1 MAFKKAGLIS
11 KFISKGSFKL
21 NKISKKI
28 FKLNPI
34 LKREKPLKRHKKTK
48 SIKKPF
54 NKNKSFLKASVLLI
68 GALGGLPH
76 LRASECRYW
85 SWWSGYHDKIES
97 GSNSPT
103 HNSYCLFSSTQG
115 SGTYYLNTLTTY
127 SAGGASFT
135 QKFNNGTL
143 NVGGNI
149 RFGGTGV
156 NGVNVGYITGTYDA
170 QTINFNSSR
179 ITTGNSLSDGGGAT
193 LNFNATNRITI
204 NQASFDN
211 SDAGAQHS
219 YMNFKGSNINVSGSS
234 FTDDTN
240 GGFSFSGN
248 NNNSAISFNK
258 TKFNQGTYNFT
269 NSANLSFNN
278 SNFNQSTYNFN
289 SLQSTFNN
297 STFNQGT
304 YNFTDNTSFNNDTFN
319 QGTYNFNTSKVSF
332 SGANTLNSSSP
343 FASLKGSVSF
353 GSGAVFNLNQTL
365 NANQT
370 YDILTTNG
378 TIQYGVYQSYLW
390 DLINYKG
397 DKAISHVEVGNNTYD
412 VTFDINGQDETLQ
425 ETFSNKSITTQFLG
439 DDLQAKAKATYQQD
453 LNNSQSALSN
463 ATNDNKIASA
473 DTGYTN
479 NQNTTIKQDAQN
491 LEHTSQQIAK
501 DEQALQGDLNKLKQL
516 ANSSFNEQAFN
527 QAQSK
532 EQQDEQTLQNE
543 ENTFSSE
550 QEGLEKALAN
560 AKEQQEQQQA
570 QATYQQD
577 LNNSQ
582 SALSNAT
589 NDNKIASADTDYT
602 KNQNTAIKQDAQN
615 LENTSQQIT
624 QDQKDLEQDLDKL
637 QQLANSK
644 TGFNEQAFNQAQS
657 TEQQDEQ
664 TLQNEEET
672 FSSEQEGLEKALANA
687 KHTSPT
693 PTKHTAQNNPP
704 NKVSPPTQNLPTTNV
719 WNGVYN
725 FQNQTYS
732 KKGIYYI
739 DPNLSGQSGQSGNTL
754 STYGYLD
761 WFTLKNKFSVN
772 ANNGTLIIG
781 NNTESA
787 NTKGLI
793 WIGDDKGLVY
803 YNTGTFNAANI
814 YLTSNLK
821 TGNGF
826 SGEGAT
832 LNFNATNRIT
842 INQASFDNSDAGAQH
857 SYMNFKGSNINVSG
871 SSFTDDTNGGFSFSG
886 NNNNSAISFNKTKFN
901 QGTYN
906 FTNSAN
912 LSFNNS
918 NFNQSTYNFN
928 SLQSTFNNST
938 FNQGTYN
945 FTDNTSFNNDTFN
958 QGTYNFNTSKVSFSG
973 ANTLNSSSPFASL
986 KGSVSFGSGAVFN
999 LNQTLNANQ
1008 TYDILTTNGT
1018 IQYGVYQSYLWDL
1031 INYKGDK
1038 AISHVEVGNNTY
1050 DVTFDINGQDE
1061 TLQETFSNKSITT
1074 QFLGDD
1080 LQAKAKATYQQD
1092 LNNSQSALSNATND
1106 NKIASADTGY
1116 TNNQNTTIKQDA
1128 QNLEHTSQQIAKDEQ
1143 ALQGDLN
1150 KLKQLANSSFN
1161 EQAFN
1166 QAQSKEQ
1173 QDEQT
1178 LQNEEET
1185 FSSEQEGLEKALAN
1199 AKPASPT
1206 PTPTPTPTPS
1216 PTPNPTPTKHTA
1228 PNKVPPTPPTQNL
1241 PTTNV
1246 WNGVYWLQ
1254 NQTYSQKG
1262 VYYID
1267 PNLSGQSGQS
1277 ANTLS
1282 TYTANL
1288 LGRSFGVNIQ
1298 NGTLIIGNNTESV
1311 NDNGLIWIGHGG
1323 FGYIIGTFNA
1333 ANIYLTNNFK
1343 TGEGVSGSDGGGAN
1357 ITFKASDNITMDGLN
1372 YNDAETVT
1380 KMIQTGAS
1388 QHSYATFDATNNI
1401 SVTNSSFSDMTWG
1414 KFSFNAKNISFSN
1427 ASFSGFTNPGGS
1439 SVISANAANS
1449 LSFNNSRLNGGA
1461 VYNLWA
1467 NSLIFN
1473 NTQAVFNVLYSRGT
1487 SNFNATTQL
1496 LGNTSF
1502 TLSSQSLLNFNGDTT
1517 LQNNA
1522 NITLGN
1528 KSQTAFKNSLTL
1540 DNNSNL
1546 SLDNQSV
1553 LNASGASAFNN
1564 QASLNIYNGSQATF
1578 NSLFFNGA
1586 TLSLNAN
1593 SKLNASSASFSN
1605 NTTINLDDSVLS
1617 VSNASS
1623 LNANINFQGASQA
1636 TFGGNTTI
1644 DAASFNFDSASSLSF
1659 NNLTANGAL
1668 NFNGYAPSL
1677 SKALMSVSGQF
1688 VLGNNGD
1695 INLSDINIFDNITKS
1710 VTYNILNAQKGITG
1724 ISGAN
1729 GYEKILFYGMK
1740 IQNAT
1745 YSDNNNIQTWSFINP
1760 LNSSQIIQ
1768 ESIKNG
1774 DLTIEVLNNPNSA
1787 SNTIFNIAPELYNYQ
1802 ASKQNPTGYSYDYSD
1817 NQAGTY
1823 YLTSNIKGLF
1833 TPKGSQT
1840 PQTPGTYSP
1849 FNQPLNSLNIYNK
1862 GFSSGNLKTLLGILS
1877 QNSATLKEMIE
1888 TNQLDNI
1895 TSINEVLQLLD
1906 RIKIT
1911 PAQKQALLETI
1922 NHLTDN
1928 INQTFSNGNLV
1939 IGATQ
1944 DHVTNS
1950 TSSIWFGGNGYS
1962 SPCALDSATCSSF
1975 RNTYLGQLLGSTS
1988 PYLGYINA
1996 DFKAKSIY
2004 ITGTLGSGNA
2014 FESGGSADITFQSAN
2029 NLVLNKANI
2038 EAQAT
2043 DNIFNLLGQE
2053 GIDKI
2058 FNQGNLANVLSQMA
2072 MEKIKQAGGL
2082 GNFVENA
2089 LIPLSKELPSS
2100 LQNETLGQLIGQNN
2114 LDNLLNNS
2122 GVMNAIQNI
2131 ISKKLSIFGNF
2142 VTPSIIENY
2151 LAKQS
2156 LKSMLDD
2163 KGLLNFIGGYM
2174 DASELSSIL
2183 SVILK
2188 DITNPPTSLQKDIGV
2203 VANDLL
2209 DEFLGQDVVKKLESQ
2224 GLVSNIINNI
2234 ISQGGL
2240 SGIYNQGLG
2249 SVLPPSLQNALKEND
2264 LGALLSPRGL
2274 HDFWQ
2279 KGYFNFL
2286 SNGYVFVNNSS
2297 FSNATGGSL
2306 NFVANKSIIFNG
2318 DNTIDFSKYQ
2328 GALIF
2333 ASNGVSNINITTL
2346 NATNGLSLN
2355 AGLNNVSVQKG
2366 EICINLANCP
2376 TTKNSSSTNSSVTPT
2391 NESLS
2396 VRANNFTF
2404 LGVIASNGAIDLS
2417 QVKNNS
2423 VIGTLNL
2430 NENATLQANN
2440 LTIANA
2446 FNNASNST
2454 ANINGDFTLNQQ
2466 ATLSTN
2472 ASGLNVMGNFN
2483 SYGDLV
2489 FNLSHSV
2496 SHAIINAQGIATIM
2510 TNYNNPLIQFNTSS
2524 KETGAYTLID
2534 SAKAIYYGYNDQI
2547 TGGSS
2552 LDNYLKLYTLIN
2564 INGKHMVMTDNGLTY
2579 NGQAVSIKDGGL
2591 IVGFK
2596 DSQNQ
2601 YIYTSILYNKVKI
2614 AVSNAPI
2621 NNLQAPTLK
2630 QYIAQIQGI
2639 QGVDSIEQA
2648 GGTQA
2653 INWLN
2658 KIFET
2663 KGSPLFAPYYLES
2676 HSTKDLTTIAGDIA
2690 NTLEVIANPNFKND
2704 ATNILQINTYTQQM
2718 SRLAKL
2724 SDTSTFASADFHE
2737 RLEALKNKRFADAI
2751 PNAMDVILKYSQR
2764 NRVKNNVWATGVGGA
2779 SFING
2784 GTGTLY
2790 GINVGYDR
2798 FIKGVI
2804 VGGYAAYGYSGFHAN
2819 ITQSG
2824 SSNVNMGVYSRA
2836 FIKRSELTMSLNETW
2851 GYNKTFINS
2860 YDPLLSII
2868 NQSYR
2873 YNTWTTDAKINYGYD
2888 FMFKDKSV
2896 IFKPQIGLAYYYIGM
2911 SGLRGIMDD
2920 PIYNQFRAN
2929 ADPNK
2934 KSVLTINFALES
2946 RHYFN
2951 KNSYYFVIA
2960 DVGRDLF
2967 INSMGDKMVRFIGNN
2982 TLSYRDGGRYNTFAS
2997 IITGGEIRLF
3007 KTFYVNAGI
3016 GARFGLDY
3024 KDINIT
3030 GNIGMRY
3037 AF

>member
-1 MAFKKAGLIS
+1 MAFKKARLIS
-11 KFISKGSFKL
+11 RFISKGSFKL

-28 FKLNPI
+28 FTLNQI
-34 LKREKPLKRHKKTK
+34 LKREKPLKRYKKTK

-54 NKNKSFLKASVLLI
+54 NKNKSFLKASILLI
-68 GALGGLPH
+68 GALGGLSH
-76 LRASECRYW
+76 LRANECRYW
-85 SWWSGYHDKIES
+85 SWSSWSYQDNIES
-97 GSNSPT
+97 GPNSPT
-103 HNSYCLFSSTQG
+103 HNSYCLFSSAQG

-135 QKFNNGTL
+135 QKFNGGTL

-149 RFGGTGV
+149 RFGGTGI
-156 NGVNVGYITGTYDA
+156 NGGDVGYITGTYDA
-170 QTINFNSSR
+170 QTINFNSSHL
-179 ITTGNSLSDGGGAT
+179 TTGNSYSDGGGAT
-193 LNFNATNRITI
+193 LNFNATNNITI

-211 SDAGAQHS
+211 SDAGTQKS
-219 YMNFKGSNINVSGSS
+219 YMNFKGSNIKVSGSS
-234 FTDDTN
+234 FKDDTD

-248 NNNSAISFNK
+248 SNNSTISFNQ
-258 TKFNQGTYNFT
+258 TSFNQGTYNFS
-269 NSANLSFNN
+269 NSASSSFGN
-278 SNFNQSTYNFN
+278 SNFNQGTYHFN
-289 SLQSTFNN
+289 SAQSTFEN
-297 STFNQGT
+297 SNFNQGT
-304 YNFTDNTSFNNDTFN
+304 YDFSNNTSFNNDTFN

-332 SGANTLNSSSP
+332 SGINTLNSSSP

-353 GSGAVFNLNQTL
+353 NSNAIFNLNQTL
-365 NANQT
+365 NNNQT

-378 TIQYGVYQSYLW
+378 AIQYGVYQSYLW

-397 DKAISHVEVGNNTYD
+397 DKAISHVGVGNNTYD

-425 ETFSNKSITTQFLG
+425 ETFNKQSIITQFLG
-439 DDLQAKAKATYQQD
+439 DDLQQQAQKTYQQD
-453 LNNSQSALSN
+453 LSDSQSALNN
-463 ATNDNKIASA
+463 AASDNKIANS
-473 DTGYTN
+473 DTDYTTN
-479 NQNTTIKQDAQN
+479 KNTTIATDAQG
-491 LEHTSQQIAK
+491 LEHTNQKIAQ
-501 DEQALQGDLNKLKQL
+501 DEQALEKDLAQIKQL
-516 ANSSFNEQAFN
+516 ANSTTGFNEQAFN
-527 QAQSK
+527 QAQK
-532 EQQDEQTLQNE
+532 QEQQDEQTLQNE
-543 ENTFSSE
+543 EKTFNAE
-550 QEGLEKALAN
+550 QEGLKQAIAN
-560 AKEQQEQQQA
+560 AKP
-570 QATYQQD
+570 
-577 LNNSQ
+577 
-582 SALSNAT
+582 
-589 NDNKIASADTDYT
+589 ASPTPSHA
-602 KNQNTAIKQDAQN
+602 
-615 LENTSQQIT
+615 
-624 QDQKDLEQDLDKL
+624 
-637 QQLANSK
+637 
-644 TGFNEQAFNQAQS
+644 
-657 TEQQDEQ
+657 
-664 TLQNEEET
+664 
-672 FSSEQEGLEKALANA
+672 
-687 KHTSPT
+687 PT
-693 PTKHTAQNNPP
+693 PTKHTAPNTPP
-704 NKVSPPTQNLPTTNV
+704 SQVPPTPTQNPPAESV
-719 WNGVYN
+719 WSGVYN
-725 FQNQTYS
+725 LQNQTYS
-732 KKGIYYI
+732 NKGIYYI

-754 STYGYLD
+754 STY
-761 WFTLKNKFSVN
+761 
-772 ANNGTLIIG
+772 
-781 NNTESA
+781 
-787 NTKGLI
+787 
-793 WIGDDKGLVY
+793 
-803 YNTGTFNAANI
+803 
-814 YLTSNLK
+814 
-821 TGNGF
+821 
-826 SGEGAT
+826 
-832 LNFNATNRIT
+832 
-842 INQASFDNSDAGAQH
+842 
-857 SYMNFKGSNINVSG
+857 
-871 SSFTDDTNGGFSFSG
+871 
-886 NNNNSAISFNKTKFN
+886 
-901 QGTYN
+901 
-906 FTNSAN
+906 
-912 LSFNNS
+912 
-918 NFNQSTYNFN
+918 
-928 SLQSTFNNST
+928 
-938 FNQGTYN
+938 
-945 FTDNTSFNNDTFN
+945 
-958 QGTYNFNTSKVSFSG
+958 
-973 ANTLNSSSPFASL
+973 
-986 KGSVSFGSGAVFN
+986 
-999 LNQTLNANQ
+999 
-1008 TYDILTTNGT
+1008 
-1018 IQYGVYQSYLWDL
+1018 
-1031 INYKGDK
+1031 
-1038 AISHVEVGNNTY
+1038 
-1050 DVTFDINGQDE
+1050 
-1061 TLQETFSNKSITT
+1061 
-1074 QFLGDD
+1074 
-1080 LQAKAKATYQQD
+1080 
-1092 LNNSQSALSNATND
+1092 
-1106 NKIASADTGY
+1106 
-1116 TNNQNTTIKQDA
+1116 
-1128 QNLEHTSQQIAKDEQ
+1128 
-1143 ALQGDLN
+1143 
-1150 KLKQLANSSFN
+1150 
-1161 EQAFN
+1161 
-1166 QAQSKEQ
+1166 
-1173 QDEQT
+1173 
-1178 LQNEEET
+1178 
-1185 FSSEQEGLEKALAN
+1185 
-1199 AKPASPT
+1199 
-1206 PTPTPTPTPS
+1206 
-1216 PTPNPTPTKHTA
+1216 
-1228 PNKVPPTPPTQNL
+1228 
-1241 PTTNV
+1241 
-1246 WNGVYWLQ
+1246 
-1254 NQTYSQKG
+1254 
-1262 VYYID
+1262 
-1267 PNLSGQSGQS
+1267 
-1277 ANTLS
+1277 
-1282 TYTANL
+1282 TANL
-1288 LGRSFGVNIQ
+1288 FGRSFGVNIQ

-1323 FGYIIGTFNA
+1323 FGYITGTFNA

-1343 TGEGVSGSDGGGAN
+1343 TGEGVSNSDGGGAN

-1388 QHSYATFDATNNI
+1388 QHSYAAFDALNNI

-1414 KFSFNAKNISFSN
+1414 KFSFTAKNISFSN

-1439 SVISANAANS
+1439 SVISANASNS
-1449 LSFNNSRLNGGA
+1449 LSFINSRLNGGA
-1461 VYNLWA
+1461 VYNLQA

-1528 KSQTAFKNSLTL
+1528 KSQAAFKNSLTL

-1553 LNASGASAFNN
+1553 LNANGASAFNN

-1578 NSLFFNGA
+1578 NSLFFNGGI
-1586 TLSLNAN
+1586 LSLNAS

-1617 VSNASS
+1617 ASNASS
-1623 LNANINFQGASQA
+1623 LNANINFQGTSQA
-1636 TFGGNTTI
+1636 NFGGNTTI
-1644 DAASFNFDSASSLSF
+1644 DTASFNFDSASSLNF

-1677 SKALMSVSGQF
+1677 NKALMSVSGQF

-1695 INLSDINIFDNITKS
+1695 INLSDINIFDNIAKS

-1849 FNQPLNSLNIYNK
+1849 FNQPLSSLNIYNK
-1862 GFSSGNLKTLLGILS
+1862 GFSSENLKTLLGILS
-1877 QNSATLKEMIE
+1877 QNSVTLKEMIE
-1888 TNQLDNI
+1888 SNQLDNI
-1895 TSINEVLQLLD
+1895 TNINKVLQLLD
-1906 RIKIT
+1906 KIKIT
-1911 PAQKQALLETI
+1911 QAQKQALLETI

-1928 INQTFSNGNLV
+1928 INQTFSNGNLI

-1944 DHVTNS
+1944 DNVTNS

-2004 ITGTLGSGNA
+2004 ITGTIGSGNA

-2053 GIDKI
+2053 GIEKI

-2082 GNFVENA
+2082 GNFIENA
-2089 LIPLSKELPSS
+2089 LSPLSKELPAS

-2114 LDNLLNNS
+2114 LDDLLNNS
-2122 GVMNAIQNI
+2122 GVMNEIQNI

-2209 DEFLGQDVVKKLESQ
+2209 NEFLGQDVVKKLESQ

-2240 SGIYNQGLG
+2240 SGVYNQGLG

-2366 EICINLANCP
+2366 EICVNLANCP

-2396 VRANNFTF
+2396 VHANNFTF
-2404 LGVIASNGAIDLS
+2404 LGTIASNGAIDLS

-2440 LTIANA
+2440 LTITNA

-2454 ANINGDFTLNQQ
+2454 ANINGNFTLNQQ

-2489 FNLSHSV
+2489 FNLSHSA
-2496 SHAIINAQGIATIM
+2496 SHAIINTQGAATIM
-2510 TNYNNPLIQFNTSS
+2510 ANNNNPLIQFNTSS
-2524 KETGAYTLID
+2524 KEVGTYTLID
-2534 SAKAIYYGYNDQI
+2534 SAKAIYYGYNNQI

-2552 LDNYLKLYTLIN
+2552 LDNYLKLYTLID
-2564 INGKHMVMTDNGLTY
+2564 INGKHMVMSDNGLTY

-2591 IVGFK
+2591 VVGFK

-2614 AVSNAPI
+2614 AISNDPI

-2630 QYIAQIQGI
+2630 QYIAQIQGV
-2639 QGVDSIEQA
+2639 QSVDSIDQA
-2648 GGTQA
+2648 GGSQA

-2690 NTLEVIANPNFKND
+2690 NTLEVIANPDFKND

-2804 VGGYAAYGYSGFHAN
+2804 VGGYAAYGYSGFHGN

-2824 SSNVNMGVYSRA
+2824 SSNVNIGVYSRA
-2836 FIKRSELTMSLNETW
+2836 FIKRSELTMGLNETW

-2868 NQSYR
+2868 NQSYK
-2873 YNTWTTDAKINYGYD
+2873 YDTWTTDAKINYGYD

-2896 IFKPQIGLAYYYIGM
+2896 IFKPQVGLAYYYIGL
-2911 SGLRGIMDD
+2911 SSLRGIMDD

>member
-1 MAFKKAGLIS
+1 MAFKKARLIS

-28 FKLNPI
+28 FKLNQI
-34 LKREKPLKRHKKTK
+34 LKCEKPLKCHKKTK

-54 NKNKSFLKASVLLI
+54 NKNKSFLKASILLI
-68 GALGGLPH
+68 GALGGLSH
-76 LRASECRYW
+76 LRANECRYW
-85 SWWSGYHDKIES
+85 SWWSGYHDNIES
-97 GSNSPT
+97 GPNSPT
-103 HNSYCLFSSTQG
+103 HNSYCLFSSAQG

-135 QKFNNGTL
+135 QKFNGGTL

-149 RFGGTGV
+149 RFGGTGI
-156 NGVNVGYITGTYDA
+156 NGGDVGYITGTYDA
-170 QTINFNSSR
+170 QTINFNSSHL
-179 ITTGNSLSDGGGAT
+179 TTGNSYADGGGAT
-193 LNFNATNRITI
+193 LNFNATNNITI

-211 SDAGAQHS
+211 SDAGTQKS
-219 YMNFKGSNINVSGSS
+219 YMNFKGSNIKVSGSS
-234 FTDDTN
+234 FKDDTD

-248 NNNSAISFNK
+248 SNNSTISFNQ
-258 TKFNQGTYNFT
+258 TSFNQGTYNFS
-269 NSANLSFNN
+269 NSASSSFGN
-278 SNFNQSTYNFN
+278 SNFNQGTYHFN
-289 SLQSTFNN
+289 SAQSTFEN
-297 STFNQGT
+297 SNFNQGT
-304 YNFTDNTSFNNDTFN
+304 YDFSNNTSFNNDTFN
-319 QGTYNFNTSKVSF
+319 QGSYSFNTSKVSF

-353 GSGAVFNLNQTL
+353 GSDAIFNLNQTL
-365 NANQT
+365 NSNQT

-378 TIQYGVYQSYLW
+378 AIQYGVYQSYLW

-425 ETFSNKSITTQFLG
+425 ETFSNQSITTQFLG
-439 DDLQAKAKATYQQD
+439 DNLQQEAQQTYQEDVAHSQNALNNVTSDNTIANNDTSYTQSKNATVAKDAQNLENTNQQIQQDEQALEKDLAQIKQLANSPTGFSEQAFNQAQKQEQQDEQTLQNDENAFNTEQDSLNKAIQQAQAQQQKQEQQQAQKTYQQD
-453 LNNSQSALSN
+453 LSNSQSALNN
-463 ATNDNKIASA
+463 AANDNKIANN
-473 DTGYTN
+473 DTGYTSN
-479 NQNTTIKQDAQN
+479 KNTTIAKDAQN
-491 LEHTSQQIAK
+491 LEHTSQQITH
-501 DEQALQGDLNKLKQL
+501 DEQALEKDLAQIKQL
-516 ANSSFNEQAFN
+516 ANSTIGFNEQAFT
-527 QAQSK
+527 QAQK
-532 EQQDEQTLQNE
+532 QEQQDEQTLQND
-543 ENTFSSE
+543 ENAFNTE
-550 QEGLEKALAN
+550 QEGLKQAIAN
-560 AKEQQEQQQA
+560 AKP
-570 QATYQQD
+570 
-577 LNNSQ
+577 
-582 SALSNAT
+582 
-589 NDNKIASADTDYT
+589 
-602 KNQNTAIKQDAQN
+602 
-615 LENTSQQIT
+615 TSPT
-624 QDQKDLEQDLDKL
+624 PSH
-637 QQLANSK
+637 A
-644 TGFNEQAFNQAQS
+644 
-657 TEQQDEQ
+657 
-664 TLQNEEET
+664 
-672 FSSEQEGLEKALANA
+672 
-687 KHTSPT
+687 PT
-693 PTKHTAQNNPP
+693 PTKHTAQNTPP
-704 NKVSPPTQNLPTTNV
+704 NKVSPTPTPPTQNLPTTNV

-725 FQNQTYS
+725 LQNQTYS
-732 KKGIYYI
+732 NKGIYYI

-754 STYGYLD
+754 STY
-761 WFTLKNKFSVN
+761 
-772 ANNGTLIIG
+772 
-781 NNTESA
+781 
-787 NTKGLI
+787 
-793 WIGDDKGLVY
+793 
-803 YNTGTFNAANI
+803 
-814 YLTSNLK
+814 
-821 TGNGF
+821 
-826 SGEGAT
+826 
-832 LNFNATNRIT
+832 
-842 INQASFDNSDAGAQH
+842 
-857 SYMNFKGSNINVSG
+857 
-871 SSFTDDTNGGFSFSG
+871 
-886 NNNNSAISFNKTKFN
+886 
-901 QGTYN
+901 
-906 FTNSAN
+906 
-912 LSFNNS
+912 
-918 NFNQSTYNFN
+918 
-928 SLQSTFNNST
+928 
-938 FNQGTYN
+938 
-945 FTDNTSFNNDTFN
+945 
-958 QGTYNFNTSKVSFSG
+958 
-973 ANTLNSSSPFASL
+973 
-986 KGSVSFGSGAVFN
+986 
-999 LNQTLNANQ
+999 
-1008 TYDILTTNGT
+1008 
-1018 IQYGVYQSYLWDL
+1018 
-1031 INYKGDK
+1031 
-1038 AISHVEVGNNTY
+1038 
-1050 DVTFDINGQDE
+1050 
-1061 TLQETFSNKSITT
+1061 
-1074 QFLGDD
+1074 
-1080 LQAKAKATYQQD
+1080 
-1092 LNNSQSALSNATND
+1092 
-1106 NKIASADTGY
+1106 
-1116 TNNQNTTIKQDA
+1116 
-1128 QNLEHTSQQIAKDEQ
+1128 
-1143 ALQGDLN
+1143 
-1150 KLKQLANSSFN
+1150 
-1161 EQAFN
+1161 
-1166 QAQSKEQ
+1166 
-1173 QDEQT
+1173 
-1178 LQNEEET
+1178 
-1185 FSSEQEGLEKALAN
+1185 
-1199 AKPASPT
+1199 
-1206 PTPTPTPTPS
+1206 
-1216 PTPNPTPTKHTA
+1216 
-1228 PNKVPPTPPTQNL
+1228 
-1241 PTTNV
+1241 
-1246 WNGVYWLQ
+1246 
-1254 NQTYSQKG
+1254 
-1262 VYYID
+1262 
-1267 PNLSGQSGQS
+1267 
-1277 ANTLS
+1277 
-1282 TYTANL
+1282 TANL
-1288 LGRSFGVNIQ
+1288 LGRSFSVNIQ
-1298 NGTLIIGNNTESV
+1298 NGTLIIGNDTESA

-1323 FGYIIGTFNA
+1323 FGYITGTFSA

-1343 TGEGVSGSDGGGAN
+1343 TGEGVSNSDGGGAN

-1388 QHSYATFDATNNI
+1388 QHSYAAFDAMNNI

-1414 KFSFNAKNISFSN
+1414 KFSFSAKNISFSN

-1439 SVISANAANS
+1439 STISANASNS
-1449 LSFNNSRLNGGA
+1449 LSFINSRLNGGA
-1461 VYNLWA
+1461 VYNLQA

-1496 LGNTSF
+1496 LGNTNF

-1528 KSQTAFKNSLTL
+1528 KSQATFKNSLTL

-1553 LNASGASAFNN
+1553 LNANGTSAFNN
-1564 QASLNIYNGSQATF
+1564 QASLNIYNGSQAAF
-1578 NSLFFNGA
+1578 NSLFFNGG
-1586 TLSLNAN
+1586 TLSLNAS

-1617 VSNASS
+1617 ASNTSS

-1636 TFGGNTTI
+1636 DFGGNTTI
-1644 DAASFNFDSASSLSF
+1644 DTASFNFDSASSLNF

-1668 NFNGYAPSL
+1668 DFNGYAPSL
-1677 SKALMSVSGQF
+1677 TKALMNVSGQF

-1774 DLTIEVLNNPNSA
+1774 DLTIEVLNNLNSA

-1849 FNQPLNSLNIYNK
+1849 FNQPLSSLNIYNK
-1862 GFSSGNLKTLLGILS
+1862 GFSSENLKTLLGILS
-1877 QNSATLKEMIE
+1877 QNSVTLKEMIE
-1888 TNQLDNI
+1888 SNQLDNI

-1906 RIKIT
+1906 KIKIT
-1911 PAQKQALLETI
+1911 QAQKQALLETI

-1928 INQTFSNGNLV
+1928 INQTFSNGNLI

-1944 DHVTNS
+1944 DNVTNS

-2004 ITGTLGSGNA
+2004 ITGTIGSGNA
-2014 FESGGSADITFQSAN
+2014 FESGGSADVTFQSAN

-2082 GNFVENA
+2082 GNFIENA
-2089 LIPLSKELPSS
+2089 LSPLSKELPAS
-2100 LQNETLGQLIGQNN
+2100 LQDETLGQLIGQNN
-2114 LDNLLNNS
+2114 LDDLLNNS
-2122 GVMNAIQNI
+2122 GVMNEIQNI
-2131 ISKKLSIFGNF
+2131 ISQKLSIFGNF

-2163 KGLLNFIGGYM
+2163 KGLLNFIGGYI
-2174 DASELSSIL
+2174 DASEISSIL
-2183 SVILK
+2183 SVVLK

-2209 DEFLGQDVVKKLESQ
+2209 NEFLGQDVVKKLES
-2224 GLVSNIINNI
+2224 
-2234 ISQGGL
+2234 
-2240 SGIYNQGLG
+2240 QGLG

-2264 LGALLSPRGL
+2264 LGTLLSPRGL

-2286 SNGYVFVNNSS
+2286 SNGYIFVNNSS

-2376 TTKNSSSTNSSVTPT
+2376 TTKNGSTSSANSSVTPT

-2404 LGVIASNGAIDLS
+2404 LGAIASNGAIDLS
-2417 QVKNNS
+2417 QVTNNS

-2440 LTIANA
+2440 LTITNA

-2454 ANINGDFTLNQQ
+2454 ANINGNFTLNQQ

-2489 FNLSHSV
+2489 FNLSHSA
-2496 SHAIINAQGIATIM
+2496 SHAIINAQGTATIM
-2510 TNYNNPLIQFNTSS
+2510 ANNNNPLIQFNTSS
-2524 KETGAYTLID
+2524 KEVGTYTLID
-2534 SAKAIYYGYNDQI
+2534 SAKAIYYGYNNQI

-2552 LDNYLKLYTLIN
+2552 LDNYLKLYALID

-2579 NGQAVSIKDGGL
+2579 NGQAVSVKDGGL
-2591 IVGFK
+2591 VVGFK

-2614 AVSNAPI
+2614 AVSNDPI

-2630 QYIAQIQGI
+2630 QYIAQIQGV
-2639 QGVDSIEQA
+2639 QSVDSIDQA

-2779 SFING
+2779 SFISG

-2804 VGGYAAYGYSGFHAN
+2804 VGGYAAYGYSGFHGN

-2873 YNTWTTDAKINYGYD
+2873 YDTWTTDAKINYGYD

-2896 IFKPQIGLAYYYIGM
+2896 IFKPQVGLAYYYIGL

>member
-1 MAFKKAGLIS
+1 MAFKKARLIS
-11 KFISKGSFKL
+11 RFVSKGSFKL
-21 NKISKKI
+21 NKISKK
-28 FKLNPI
+28 FFTLNQI
-34 LKREKPLKRHKKTK
+34 LKREKPLKRYKKALK
-48 SIKKPF
+48 PIKKLS
-54 NKNKSFLKASVLLI
+54 NRNKSFLKASVLLI
-68 GALGGLPH
+68 GALGGLSH
-76 LRASECRYW
+76 LRANECRYW
-85 SWWSGYHDKIES
+85 SWPSWSYQDNIES
-97 GSNSPT
+97 GPNSPT

-135 QKFNNGTL
+135 QKFNGGTL

-149 RFGGTGV
+149 RFGGTGI
-156 NGVNVGYITGTYDA
+156 NGGDVGYITGTYDA
-170 QTINFNSSR
+170 ANIYLTSHL
-179 ITTGNSLSDGGGAT
+179 TTGNSYADGGGAT
-193 LNFNATNRITI
+193 LNFNAANNITI

-211 SDAGAQHS
+211 SDAGTQKS
-219 YMNFKGSNINVSGSS
+219 YMNFKGSNIKISGSS
-234 FTDDTN
+234 FKDDTD
-240 GGFSFSGN
+240 GGFNFSGN
-248 NNNSAISFNK
+248 NNNSTISFNQ
-258 TKFNQGTYNFT
+258 TSFNQGTYNFS
-269 NSANLSFNN
+269 NSATLSFNN
-278 SNFNQSTYNFN
+278 SNFNQGTYHFN
-289 SLQSTFNN
+289 DNASFNN
-297 STFNQGT
+297 NTFNQGT
-304 YNFTDNTSFNNDTFN
+304 YDFSNNTSFNNDTFNQGTYHFNDNASFNNNTFN

-332 SGANTLNSSSP
+332 SGTNTLNSSSP

-353 GSGAVFNLNQTL
+353 GSNAIFNLNQTL
-365 NANQT
+365 NNNQT

-378 TIQYGVYQSYLW
+378 AIQYGVYQSYLW

-425 ETFSNKSITTQFLG
+425 ETFNKQSIITQFLG
-439 DDLQAKAKATYQQD
+439 DDLQQQAQKTYQED
-453 LNNSQSALSN
+453 LTNSQNALSGATSDNTIANNDTSYTQSKN
-463 ATNDNKIASA
+463 ATVAK
-473 DTGYTN
+473 
-479 NQNTTIKQDAQN
+479 DAQS
-491 LEHTSQQIAK
+491 LENTNQQIQK
-501 DEQALQGDLNKLKQL
+501 GEQALEKDLAQIKQL
-516 ANSSFNEQAFN
+516 ANS
-527 QAQSK
+527 
-532 EQQDEQTLQNE
+532 T
-543 ENTFSSE
+543 
-550 QEGLEKALAN
+550 
-560 AKEQQEQQQA
+560 
-570 QATYQQD
+570 
-577 LNNSQ
+577 
-582 SALSNAT
+582 
-589 NDNKIASADTDYT
+589 
-602 KNQNTAIKQDAQN
+602 
-615 LENTSQQIT
+615 
-624 QDQKDLEQDLDKL
+624 
-637 QQLANSK
+637 
-644 TGFNEQAFNQAQS
+644 TGFNEQAFTQAQKQ
-657 TEQQDEQ
+657 EQQDEQ
-664 TLQNEEET
+664 ILQNEENAFNT
-672 FSSEQEGLEKALANA
+672 EQDSLNKAIANA
-687 KHTSPT
+687 KPASPT
-693 PTKHTAQNNPP
+693 PSPTPTPTPSPTPTPTPSPTKHTAPNTPP
-704 NKVSPPTQNLPTTNV
+704 SQVPPTPTQNLPAESV
-719 WNGVYN
+719 WSGVYWL
-725 FQNQTYS
+725 QNKTYS
-732 KKGIYYI
+732 NKGIYYI

-754 STYGYLD
+754 STYTANLLGRS
-761 WFTLKNKFSVN
+761 FGVN

-781 NNTESA
+781 NNTE
-787 NTKGLI
+787 N
-793 WIGDDKGLVY
+793 
-803 YNTGTFNAANI
+803 
-814 YLTSNLK
+814 
-821 TGNGF
+821 
-826 SGEGAT
+826 
-832 LNFNATNRIT
+832 
-842 INQASFDNSDAGAQH
+842 
-857 SYMNFKGSNINVSG
+857 
-871 SSFTDDTNGGFSFSG
+871 
-886 NNNNSAISFNKTKFN
+886 
-901 QGTYN
+901 
-906 FTNSAN
+906 
-912 LSFNNS
+912 
-918 NFNQSTYNFN
+918 
-928 SLQSTFNNST
+928 
-938 FNQGTYN
+938 
-945 FTDNTSFNNDTFN
+945 
-958 QGTYNFNTSKVSFSG
+958 
-973 ANTLNSSSPFASL
+973 
-986 KGSVSFGSGAVFN
+986 
-999 LNQTLNANQ
+999 
-1008 TYDILTTNGT
+1008 
-1018 IQYGVYQSYLWDL
+1018 
-1031 INYKGDK
+1031 
-1038 AISHVEVGNNTY
+1038 
-1050 DVTFDINGQDE
+1050 
-1061 TLQETFSNKSITT
+1061 
-1074 QFLGDD
+1074 
-1080 LQAKAKATYQQD
+1080 
-1092 LNNSQSALSNATND
+1092 
-1106 NKIASADTGY
+1106 
-1116 TNNQNTTIKQDA
+1116 
-1128 QNLEHTSQQIAKDEQ
+1128 
-1143 ALQGDLN
+1143 
-1150 KLKQLANSSFN
+1150 
-1161 EQAFN
+1161 
-1166 QAQSKEQ
+1166 
-1173 QDEQT
+1173 
-1178 LQNEEET
+1178 
-1185 FSSEQEGLEKALAN
+1185 
-1199 AKPASPT
+1199 
-1206 PTPTPTPTPS
+1206 
-1216 PTPNPTPTKHTA
+1216 
-1228 PNKVPPTPPTQNL
+1228 
-1241 PTTNV
+1241 
-1246 WNGVYWLQ
+1246 
-1254 NQTYSQKG
+1254 
-1262 VYYID
+1262 
-1267 PNLSGQSGQS
+1267 
-1277 ANTLS
+1277 
-1282 TYTANL
+1282 
-1288 LGRSFGVNIQ
+1288 
-1298 NGTLIIGNNTESV
+1298 V

-1323 FGYIIGTFNA
+1323 FGYITGTFNA

-1343 TGEGVSGSDGGGAN
+1343 TGEGVSNSDGGGAN

-1372 YNDAETVT
+1372 YNNAETVT

-1388 QHSYATFDATNNI
+1388 QHSYTTFDATNNI

-1439 SVISANAANS
+1439 STISANASNS
-1449 LSFNNSRLNGGA
+1449 LSFIDSRLNGGA
-1461 VYNLWA
+1461 VYNLQA

-1528 KSQTAFKNSLTL
+1528 KSQATFKNSLTL

-1553 LNASGASAFNN
+1553 LNANGASAFNN
-1564 QASLNIYNGSQATF
+1564 QASLNIYNGSQAAF
-1578 NSLFFNGA
+1578 NSLFFNGG

-1605 NTTINLDDSVLS
+1605 NTTINLDDSVL
-1617 VSNASS
+1617 NANNTSS

-1636 TFGGNTTI
+1636 DFGGNTTI
-1644 DAASFNFDSASSLSF
+1644 GTASFNFDSASSLNF

-1677 SKALMSVSGQF
+1677 TKALMSVSGQF
-1688 VLGNNGD
+1688 ILGNNGD

-1817 NQAGTY
+1817 SQAGTY

-1862 GFSSGNLKTLLGILS
+1862 GFSSENLKTLLGILS

-1888 TNQLDNI
+1888 SNQLDNI
-1895 TSINEVLQLLD
+1895 TNINEVLQLLD
-1906 RIKIT
+1906 KIKIT
-1911 PAQKQALLETI
+1911 QAQKQALLDII

-1928 INQTFSNGNLV
+1928 INQTFNNGNLV

-1944 DHVTNS
+1944 DNVTNS

-2004 ITGTLGSGNA
+2004 ITGTIGSGNA
-2014 FESGGSADITFQSAN
+2014 FESGGSADVTFQSAN

-2082 GNFVENA
+2082 GNFIENA
-2089 LIPLSKELPSS
+2089 LSPLSKELPAS
-2100 LQNETLGQLIGQNN
+2100 LQDETLGQLIGQNN
-2114 LDNLLNNS
+2114 LDDLLNNS
-2122 GVMNAIQNI
+2122 GVMNEIQNI
-2131 ISKKLSIFGNF
+2131 ISQKLSIFGNF

-2163 KGLLNFIGGYM
+2163 KGLLNFIGGYI

-2183 SVILK
+2183 GVILK
-2188 DITNPPTSLQKDIGV
+2188 DITNPPTILQKDIGV

-2209 DEFLGQDVVKKLESQ
+2209 NEFLGQDVVKKLESQ

-2240 SGIYNQGLG
+2240 SSVYNQGLG

-2366 EICINLANCP
+2366 EICVDLANCP

-2391 NESLS
+2391 NETLS

-2404 LGVIASNGAIDLS
+2404 LGAITSNGAIDLS
-2417 QVKNNS
+2417 QVTNNS

-2440 LTIANA
+2440 LTITNA

-2454 ANINGDFTLNQQ
+2454 ANINGNFTLNQQ

-2489 FNLSHSV
+2489 FNLSHSA
-2496 SHAIINAQGIATIM
+2496 SHAIINAQGTATIM
-2510 TNYNNPLIQFNTSS
+2510 ANDNNPLIQFNTSS
-2524 KETGAYTLID
+2524 KEVGTYTLID
-2534 SAKAIYYGYNDQI
+2534 SAKAIYYGYNNQI

-2552 LDNYLKLYTLIN
+2552 LDNYLKLYALID

-2579 NGQAVSIKDGGL
+2579 NGQAVSVKDGGL
-2591 IVGFK
+2591 VVGFK

-2614 AVSNAPI
+2614 AVSNDPI

-2630 QYIAQIQGI
+2630 QYIAQIQGV
-2639 QGVDSIEQA
+2639 QSVNSIDQA
-2648 GGTQA
+2648 GGNQA
-2653 INWLN
+2653 IDWLN

-2676 HSTKDLTTIAGDIA
+2676 HSVKDLTTIAGDIA
-2690 NTLEVIANPNFKND
+2690 NTLEVIANPDFKND

-2724 SDTSTFASADFHE
+2724 SDTSTFARSDFLE
-2737 RLEALKNKRFADAI
+2737 RLESLKNKRFADAI

-2764 NRVKNNVWATGVGGA
+2764 NRVKSNVWATGVGGA
-2779 SFING
+2779 SFISG

-2790 GINVGYDR
+2790 GINIGYDR

-2824 SSNVNMGVYSRA
+2824 SSNVNVGVYSRA

-2851 GYNKTFINS
+2851 GYNRTFINS

-2873 YNTWTTDAKINYGYD
+2873 YDTWTTDAKINYGYD

-2896 IFKPQIGLAYYYIGM
+2896 IFKPQVGLSYYYIGL

>member
-1 MAFKKAGLIS
+1 MTLKKAKLIS
-11 KFISKGSFKL
+11 GFISKRSFKL
-21 NKISKKI
+21 DKVSRK
-28 FKLNPI
+28 FFPLNRI
-34 LKREKPLKRHKKTK
+34 LKREKSLKRHKKALK
-48 SIKKPF
+48 PIKKPF

-68 GALGGLPH
+68 GALGGLSH
-76 LRASECRYW
+76 LRASDCKTW
-85 SWWSGYHDKIES
+85 SWSSWTYQDNIASGA
-97 GSNSPT
+97 NSPT
-103 HNSYCLFSSTQG
+103 HNSYCLFSSAQG

-127 SAGGASFT
+127 SSGGASFT
-135 QKFNNGTL
+135 QKFNDGTL
-143 NVGGNI
+143 DIGGNI
-149 RFGGTGV
+149 RFGEGGYL
-156 NGVNVGYITGTYDA
+156 GYITGAYDA
-170 QTINFNSSR
+170 QTINFNSSH
-179 ITTGNSLSDGGGAT
+179 ITTGNGWSGGGAT
-193 LNFNATNRITI
+193 LNFNATNNLTI

-211 SDAGAQHS
+211 SHAGTQKS
-219 YMNFKGSNINVSGSS
+219 YMNFKGSNISVSGSS
-234 FTDDTN
+234 FKDDTN

-248 NNNSAISFNK
+248 NNNSTISFNQTSFNQGTYK
-258 TKFNQGTYNFT
+258 FSNSASSSFDSSNFNQGTYNF
-269 NSANLSFNN
+269 NSD
-278 SNFNQSTYNFN
+278 
-289 SLQSTFNN
+289 QSTFQN
-297 STFNQGT
+297 SSFNQGT
-304 YNFTDNTSFNNDTFN
+304 YNFSNNASFNNDTFN
-319 QGTYNFNTSKVSF
+319 QGAYSFDTSKVSF
-332 SGANTLNSSSP
+332 SGTNTLNSSSP
-343 FASLKGSVSF
+343 FASLKGGVSF
-353 GSGAVFNLNQTL
+353 GSNAVFNLNQTL

-378 TIQYGVYQSYLW
+378 AIQYGVYQSYLW

-397 DKAISHVEVGNNTYD
+397 DKAISHVEVGKNTYD
-412 VTFDINGQDETLQ
+412 VTFDVNGQDETLQ
-425 ETFSNKSITTQFLG
+425 ETFNSQSIIAQFLG
-439 DDLQAKAKATYQQD
+439 DDLQQQAQKTYKED
-453 LNNSQSALSN
+453 LTNSQSALNN
-463 ATNDNKIASA
+463 ATSDNQIASS
-473 DTGYTN
+473 DTDYTKSSN
-479 NQNTTIKQDAQN
+479 PTIAKDAQG
-491 LEHTSQQIAK
+491 LENTNQQIQT
-501 DEQALQGDLNKLKQL
+501 DEQALENDLTNIKQL
-516 ANSSFNEQAFN
+516 ANS
-527 QAQSK
+527 
-532 EQQDEQTLQNE
+532 T
-543 ENTFSSE
+543 
-550 QEGLEKALAN
+550 
-560 AKEQQEQQQA
+560 
-570 QATYQQD
+570 
-577 LNNSQ
+577 
-582 SALSNAT
+582 
-589 NDNKIASADTDYT
+589 
-602 KNQNTAIKQDAQN
+602 
-615 LENTSQQIT
+615 
-624 QDQKDLEQDLDKL
+624 
-637 QQLANSK
+637 
-644 TGFNEQAFNQAQS
+644 TGFNEQAFNQAQKQ
-657 TEQQDEQ
+657 EQQDEK
-664 TLQNEEET
+664 TLQNDENT
-672 FSSEQEGLEKALANA
+672 FSSEQEGLQKALQQAEQQKQKQEQAQAKSAYQSDLTNSQSALNNATSDNQIASSDTDYTKSSNPTIAKDAQGLENTNQQIQTDEQALENDLTNIKQLANSTTGFNEQAFNQAQKQEQQDEKTLQNDENTFSSEQEGLQKALANA
-687 KHTSPT
+687 KHASPT
-693 PTKHTAQNNPP
+693 PNPTPSPTKHTAQNTPP
-704 NKVSPPTQNLPTTNV
+704 SKVPPTPPTQNPSAESV
-719 WNGVYN
+719 WSGVYWL
-725 FQNQTYS
+725 QNKTYS
-732 KKGIYYI
+732 NKGTYYI
-739 DPNLSGQSGQSGNTL
+739 DPNLSGQIGQSG
-754 STYGYLD
+754 
-761 WFTLKNKFSVN
+761 
-772 ANNGTLIIG
+772 
-781 NNTESA
+781 
-787 NTKGLI
+787 
-793 WIGDDKGLVY
+793 
-803 YNTGTFNAANI
+803 
-814 YLTSNLK
+814 
-821 TGNGF
+821 
-826 SGEGAT
+826 
-832 LNFNATNRIT
+832 
-842 INQASFDNSDAGAQH
+842 
-857 SYMNFKGSNINVSG
+857 
-871 SSFTDDTNGGFSFSG
+871 
-886 NNNNSAISFNKTKFN
+886 
-901 QGTYN
+901 
-906 FTNSAN
+906 
-912 LSFNNS
+912 
-918 NFNQSTYNFN
+918 
-928 SLQSTFNNST
+928 
-938 FNQGTYN
+938 
-945 FTDNTSFNNDTFN
+945 
-958 QGTYNFNTSKVSFSG
+958 
-973 ANTLNSSSPFASL
+973 
-986 KGSVSFGSGAVFN
+986 
-999 LNQTLNANQ
+999 
-1008 TYDILTTNGT
+1008 
-1018 IQYGVYQSYLWDL
+1018 
-1031 INYKGDK
+1031 
-1038 AISHVEVGNNTY
+1038 
-1050 DVTFDINGQDE
+1050 
-1061 TLQETFSNKSITT
+1061 
-1074 QFLGDD
+1074 
-1080 LQAKAKATYQQD
+1080 
-1092 LNNSQSALSNATND
+1092 
-1106 NKIASADTGY
+1106 
-1116 TNNQNTTIKQDA
+1116 
-1128 QNLEHTSQQIAKDEQ
+1128 
-1143 ALQGDLN
+1143 
-1150 KLKQLANSSFN
+1150 
-1161 EQAFN
+1161 
-1166 QAQSKEQ
+1166 
-1173 QDEQT
+1173 
-1178 LQNEEET
+1178 
-1185 FSSEQEGLEKALAN
+1185 
-1199 AKPASPT
+1199 
-1206 PTPTPTPTPS
+1206 
-1216 PTPNPTPTKHTA
+1216 
-1228 PNKVPPTPPTQNL
+1228 
-1241 PTTNV
+1241 
-1246 WNGVYWLQ
+1246 
-1254 NQTYSQKG
+1254 
-1262 VYYID
+1262 
-1267 PNLSGQSGQS
+1267 
-1277 ANTLS
+1277 NTLS

-1288 LGRSFGVNIQ
+1288 LGRSFSVNAN
-1298 NGTLIIGNNTESV
+1298 NGALIIGNDTESV

-1323 FGYIIGTFNA
+1323 FGYITGTFSA

-1388 QHSYATFDATNNI
+1388 QHSYATFDAINNI
-1401 SVTNSSFSDMTWG
+1401 SATNSSFSDMTWG
-1414 KFSFNAKNISFSN
+1414 KFSFTAKNISFSN

-1439 SVISANAANS
+1439 SVISANATNS
-1449 LSFNNSRLNGGA
+1449 LSFTDSRLNGGA
-1461 VYNLWA
+1461 VYNLQA
-1467 NSLIFN
+1467 SSLIFN

-1502 TLSSQSLLNFNGDTT
+1502 TLSSQSSLNFSGNTT

-1528 KSQTAFKNSLTL
+1528 KSQVTFKNSLTL
-1540 DNNSNL
+1540 NNNSNL

-1553 LNASGASAFNN
+1553 LNATGASAFNN
-1564 QASLNIYNGSQATF
+1564 QASLNIYNGSQASF
-1578 NSLFFNGA
+1578 SSLFFNGG
-1586 TLSLNAN
+1586 TLSLNAS
-1593 SKLNASSASFSN
+1593 SKFNASNASFSN
-1605 NTTINLDDSVLS
+1605 NTTINLDNSVLS
-1617 VSNASS
+1617 ANNTSS

-1636 TFGGNTTI
+1636 DFGGNTTT
-1644 DAASFNFDSASSLSF
+1644 DTASFNFDSASSLNF

-1668 NFNGYAPSL
+1668 NFNGYASSS
-1677 SKALMSVSGQF
+1677 SKALMNVSGQF

-1695 INLSDINIFDNITKS
+1695 IDLSNINIFDNITKS

-1745 YSDNNNIQTWSFINP
+1745 YSNNNNVQTWSFINP

-1802 ASKQNPTGYSYDYSD
+1802 ASKQNPTGYSYDYSS

-1888 TNQLDNI
+1888 SNQLDNI
-1895 TSINEVLQLLD
+1895 ININEVLQLLD
-1906 RIKIT
+1906 KIKIT
-1911 PAQKQALLETI
+1911 QAQKQALLDTI
-1922 NHLTDN
+1922 NHLTNN
-1928 INQTFSNGNLV
+1928 INQTFSNGNLI

-1944 DHVTNS
+1944 NNVTNS
-1950 TSSIWFGGNGYS
+1950 TSSIWFGGDGYS
-1962 SPCALDSATCSSF
+1962 SPCSLDSATCSSF

-1988 PYLGYINA
+1988 AYLGYINA

-2004 ITGTLGSGNA
+2004 ITGTVGSGNA
-2014 FESGGSADITFQSAN
+2014 FESGGSADVTFQSAN

-2043 DNIFNLLGQE
+2043 DNIFNLLGQK
-2053 GIDKI
+2053 GINEI

-2082 GNFVENA
+2082 GNFIENA
-2089 LIPLSKELPSS
+2089 LSPLSKELPAS
-2100 LQNETLGQLIGQNN
+2100 LQNETLSQLIGQNN

-2122 GVMNAIQNI
+2122 GVMNGIQNI

-2163 KGLLNFIGGYM
+2163 KGLLNFIGGYI
-2174 DASELSSIL
+2174 DASEISSIL

-2188 DITNPPTSLQKDIGV
+2188 DITNPPASLQKDIGV

-2209 DEFLGQDVVKKLESQ
+2209 NEFLGQDVVKKLESQ
-2224 GLVSNIINNI
+2224 GLVNNIINNI

-2249 SVLPPSLQNALKEND
+2249 SVLPPSLQNALKENN
-2264 LGALLSPRGL
+2264 LGSLLLPRGL

-2286 SNGYVFVNNSS
+2286 SNGYVFVNDSS

-2318 DNTIDFSKYQ
+2318 NNTIDFSKYQ

-2333 ASNGVSNINITTL
+2333 ASNDVSNINITTL

-2366 EICINLANCP
+2366 EICVNLASCP
-2376 TTKNSSSTNSSVTPT
+2376 TTKNSSSTSSSVTPT

-2404 LGVIASNGAIDLS
+2404 LGAITSNGAIDLS

-2440 LTIANA
+2440 LTITNA
-2446 FNNASNST
+2446 LNNASNST
-2454 ANINGDFTLNQQ
+2454 ANIGGNFTLNQQ

-2472 ASGLNVMGNFN
+2472 ASGLNIMGNFN

-2489 FNLSHSV
+2489 FNLNHSV
-2496 SHAIINAQGIATIM
+2496 NHAIINAQGTATLM
-2510 TNYNNPLIQFNTSS
+2510 ANSNNPLIQFNASS
-2524 KETGAYTLID
+2524 KEVGTYTLVD
-2534 SAKAIYYGYNDQI
+2534 SSKAIYYGYNNQI

-2552 LDNYLKLYTLIN
+2552 LDNYLKLYTLID
-2564 INGKHMVMTDNGLTY
+2564 INGKHMVMANNGLTY

-2614 AVSNAPI
+2614 AVSNDPI
-2621 NNLQAPTLK
+2621 NDLQAPTLK
-2630 QYIAQIQGI
+2630 QYIAQIQGV
-2639 QGVDSIEQA
+2639 QSVDSIDQA
-2648 GGTQA
+2648 GGSQA

-2676 HSTKDLTTIAGDIA
+2676 HSIKDLTTIAGDIA
-2690 NTLEVIANPNFKND
+2690 NTLEVIANPDFKND

-2724 SDTSTFASADFHE
+2724 SDTSTFARSDFLE

-2764 NRVKNNVWATGVGGA
+2764 NKVKNNVWATGVGGA

-2804 VGGYAAYGYSGFHAN
+2804 VGGYAAYGYSGFHGN

-2868 NQSYR
+2868 NQSYK

-2896 IFKPQIGLAYYYIGM
+2896 IFKPQVGLAYYYIGL

-2997 IITGGEIRLF
+2997 IITGGELRLF

>member
-1 MAFKKAGLIS
+1 MAFKKARLIS
-11 KFISKGSFKL
+11 RFISKGSFKL
-21 NKISKKI
+21 NRISKKI
-28 FKLNPI
+28 FTLNQI
-34 LKREKPLKRHKKTK
+34 LKCEKPLKRHKKTK
-48 SIKKPF
+48 SIKKLSNR
-54 NKNKSFLKASVLLI
+54 NKFFLKASVLLI
-68 GALGGLPH
+68 GALGGLSH
-76 LRASECRYW
+76 LRANECRYW
-85 SWWSGYHDKIES
+85 SWSTWSYQDNIES
-97 GSNSPT
+97 GPNSPT
-103 HNSYCLFSSTQG
+103 HNSYCLFSSAQG

-127 SAGGASFT
+127 SVGGASFT
-135 QKFNNGTL
+135 QKFNGGTL

-149 RFGGTGV
+149 RFGGTGI
-156 NGVNVGYITGTYDA
+156 NGGDVGYITGTYDA
-170 QTINFNSSR
+170 QTINFNSSHL
-179 ITTGNSLSDGGGAT
+179 TTGNSYADGGGAT
-193 LNFNATNRITI
+193 LNFNATNNITI
-204 NQASFDN
+204 NQASLDN
-211 SDAGAQHS
+211 SDAGTQHS
-219 YMNFKGSNINVSGSS
+219 YMNFKGSNIKVSGSS
-234 FTDDTN
+234 FKDDTN
-240 GGFSFSGN
+240 GGFSFSGS
-248 NNNSAISFNK
+248 NNNSAISFNQ
-258 TKFNQGTYNFT
+258 TSFNQGTYNFS
-269 NSANLSFNN
+269 NSASSSFGN
-278 SNFNQSTYNFN
+278 SNFNQGTYHFN
-289 SLQSTFNN
+289 SAQSTFEN
-297 STFNQGT
+297 SAFNQGT
-304 YNFTDNTSFNNDTFN
+304 YDFSNNTSFNNDTFN
-319 QGTYNFNTSKVSF
+319 QGTYSFNTSKVSF
-332 SGANTLNSSSP
+332 SGINTLNSSSP

-353 GSGAVFNLNQTL
+353 GSDAIFNLNQTL
-365 NANQT
+365 NSNQT

-378 TIQYGVYQSYLW
+378 AIQYGVYQSYLW

-397 DKAISHVEVGNNTYD
+397 DKAISHVGVGNNTYD

-425 ETFSNKSITTQFLG
+425 ETFNKQSIITQFLG
-439 DDLQAKAKATYQQD
+439 DDLQAKAQKTYQEDLTHSQNA
-453 LNNSQSALSN
+453 LNNVTSDNTIANNDTSYTQS
-463 ATNDNKIASA
+463 K
-473 DTGYTN
+473 
-479 NQNTTIKQDAQN
+479 NTTVAKDAQN
-491 LEHTSQQIAK
+491 LENTNQQIAQ
-501 DEQALQGDLNKLKQL
+501 DEQALQGDLDKLKQL
-516 ANSSFNEQAFN
+516 ANSTTGFSEQAFN
-527 QAQSK
+527 QAQK
-532 EQQDEQTLQNE
+532 QEQQDEQTLQNE
-543 ENTFSSE
+543 EKTFNSE
-550 QEGLEKALAN
+550 QEGLKQAIAN
-560 AKEQQEQQQA
+560 AKP
-570 QATYQQD
+570 
-577 LNNSQ
+577 
-582 SALSNAT
+582 
-589 NDNKIASADTDYT
+589 
-602 KNQNTAIKQDAQN
+602 
-615 LENTSQQIT
+615 TSPT
-624 QDQKDLEQDLDKL
+624 P
-637 QQLANSK
+637 SP
-644 TGFNEQAFNQAQS
+644 T
-657 TEQQDEQ
+657 
-664 TLQNEEET
+664 
-672 FSSEQEGLEKALANA
+672 
-687 KHTSPT
+687 PT
-693 PTKHTAQNNPP
+693 PTKHTAQNTPP
-704 NKVSPPTQNLPTTNV
+704 NKVSPT
-719 WNGVYN
+719 
-725 FQNQTYS
+725 
-732 KKGIYYI
+732 
-739 DPNLSGQSGQSGNTL
+739 
-754 STYGYLD
+754 
-761 WFTLKNKFSVN
+761 
-772 ANNGTLIIG
+772 
-781 NNTESA
+781 
-787 NTKGLI
+787 
-793 WIGDDKGLVY
+793 
-803 YNTGTFNAANI
+803 
-814 YLTSNLK
+814 
-821 TGNGF
+821 
-826 SGEGAT
+826 
-832 LNFNATNRIT
+832 
-842 INQASFDNSDAGAQH
+842 
-857 SYMNFKGSNINVSG
+857 
-871 SSFTDDTNGGFSFSG
+871 
-886 NNNNSAISFNKTKFN
+886 
-901 QGTYN
+901 
-906 FTNSAN
+906 
-912 LSFNNS
+912 
-918 NFNQSTYNFN
+918 
-928 SLQSTFNNST
+928 
-938 FNQGTYN
+938 
-945 FTDNTSFNNDTFN
+945 
-958 QGTYNFNTSKVSFSG
+958 
-973 ANTLNSSSPFASL
+973 
-986 KGSVSFGSGAVFN
+986 
-999 LNQTLNANQ
+999 
-1008 TYDILTTNGT
+1008 
-1018 IQYGVYQSYLWDL
+1018 
-1031 INYKGDK
+1031 
-1038 AISHVEVGNNTY
+1038 
-1050 DVTFDINGQDE
+1050 
-1061 TLQETFSNKSITT
+1061 
-1074 QFLGDD
+1074 
-1080 LQAKAKATYQQD
+1080 
-1092 LNNSQSALSNATND
+1092 
-1106 NKIASADTGY
+1106 
-1116 TNNQNTTIKQDA
+1116 
-1128 QNLEHTSQQIAKDEQ
+1128 
-1143 ALQGDLN
+1143 
-1150 KLKQLANSSFN
+1150 
-1161 EQAFN
+1161 
-1166 QAQSKEQ
+1166 
-1173 QDEQT
+1173 
-1178 LQNEEET
+1178 
-1185 FSSEQEGLEKALAN
+1185 
-1199 AKPASPT
+1199 
-1206 PTPTPTPTPS
+1206 
-1216 PTPNPTPTKHTA
+1216 
-1228 PNKVPPTPPTQNL
+1228 PTPPTQNL

-1246 WNGVYWLQ
+1246 WNGVYNLQ

-1262 VYYID
+1262 IYYID

-1288 LGRSFGVNIQ
+1288 FGRSFGVNIQ

-1323 FGYIIGTFNA
+1323 FGYITGTFNA

-1343 TGEGVSGSDGGGAN
+1343 TGEGVSNSDGGGAN

-1388 QHSYATFDATNNI
+1388 QHSYAAFDALNNI

-1414 KFSFNAKNISFSN
+1414 KFSFSAKNISFSN

-1439 SVISANAANS
+1439 STISANASNS
-1449 LSFNNSRLNGGA
+1449 LSFINSRLNGGA
-1461 VYNLWA
+1461 IYNLQA

-1528 KSQTAFKNSLTL
+1528 KSQAAFKNSLTL

-1553 LNASGASAFNN
+1553 LNANGTSAFNN
-1564 QASLNIYNGSQATF
+1564 QASLNIYNGSQAAF
-1578 NSLFFNGA
+1578 NSLFFNGG
-1586 TLSLNAN
+1586 TLSLNAS
-1593 SKLNASSASFSN
+1593 SKLNASNASFSN

-1617 VSNASS
+1617 ANNTSS
-1623 LNANINFQGASQA
+1623 LNANINFQGTSQA
-1636 TFGGNTTI
+1636 DFGGNTTI
-1644 DAASFNFDSASSLSF
+1644 DTASFNFDSASSLNF

-1677 SKALMSVSGQF
+1677 TKALMSVSGQF

-1802 ASKQNPTGYSYDYSD
+1802 TSNQNPTGYSYDYSD
-1817 NQAGTY
+1817 DQAGTY

-1840 PQTPGTYSP
+1840 PQAPGTYSP
-1849 FNQPLNSLNIYNK
+1849 FNQPLSSLNIYNK
-1862 GFSSGNLKTLLGILS
+1862 GFSSKNLKTLLGILS
-1877 QNSATLKEMIE
+1877 QNSVALKEMIE
-1888 TNQLDNI
+1888 SNQLDNI
-1895 TSINEVLQLLD
+1895 TNINEVLQLLD
-1906 RIKIT
+1906 KIKIT
-1911 PAQKQALLETI
+1911 QVQKQALLETI

-1928 INQTFSNGNLV
+1928 INQTFNNGNLV

-1944 DHVTNS
+1944 DNVTNS

-2014 FESGGSADITFQSAN
+2014 FESGGSADVTFQSAN

-2058 FNQGNLANVLSQMA
+2058 FNQGNLANVLSQVA

-2082 GNFVENA
+2082 GNFIENA
-2089 LIPLSKELPSS
+2089 LSPLSKELPAS

-2114 LDNLLNNS
+2114 LDDLLNNS

-2163 KGLLNFIGGYM
+2163 KGLLNFIGGYI
-2174 DASELSSIL
+2174 DASEISSIL
-2183 SVILK
+2183 SVVLK
-2188 DITNPPTSLQKDIGV
+2188 DITNPPASLQKDIGV

-2209 DEFLGQDVVKKLESQ
+2209 NEFLGQDVVKKLESQ
-2224 GLVSNIINNI
+2224 GLVSDIINNV

-2240 SGIYNQGLG
+2240 SGVYNQGLG

-2333 ASNGVSNINITTL
+2333 ASNGVSNINITIL

-2376 TTKNSSSTNSSVTPT
+2376 TTKNSSSANSSVTPT

-2404 LGVIASNGAIDLS
+2404 LGAIASNGAIDLS

-2440 LTIANA
+2440 LTITNA

-2454 ANINGDFTLNQQ
+2454 ANINGNFTLNQQ

-2489 FNLSHSV
+2489 FNLNHSA
-2496 SHAIINAQGIATIM
+2496 SHAIINAQGNATIM
-2510 TNYNNPLIQFNTSS
+2510 ANDNNPLIQFNTSS
-2524 KETGAYTLID
+2524 REAGTYTLID

-2552 LDNYLKLYTLIN
+2552 LDNYLKLYTLID
-2564 INGKHMVMTDNGLTY
+2564 INGKHMVMSDNGLTY

-2591 IVGFK
+2591 VVGFK

-2614 AVSNAPI
+2614 AVSNDPI

-2630 QYIAQIQGI
+2630 QYIAQIQGV
-2639 QGVDSIEQA
+2639 QSVDSIDQA
-2648 GGTQA
+2648 GGNQA

-2676 HSTKDLTTIAGDIA
+2676 HSIKDLTTIAGDIA
-2690 NTLEVIANPNFKND
+2690 NTLEVIANPDFKND

-2868 NQSYR
+2868 NQSYK
-2873 YNTWTTDAKINYGYD
+2873 YDTWTTDAKINYGYD

-2896 IFKPQIGLAYYYIGM
+2896 IFKPQIGLAYYYIGL
-2911 SGLRGIMDD
+2911 SSLRGIMDD

>member
-1 MAFKKAGLIS
+1 MAFKKARLIS
-11 KFISKGSFKL
+11 RFISKGSFKL

-28 FKLNPI
+28 FKLNQI
-34 LKREKPLKRHKKTK
+34 LKREKPLKCHKKALK
-48 SIKKPF
+48 PIKKLS
-54 NKNKSFLKASVLLI
+54 NRNKSFLKVSVLLI
-68 GALGGLPH
+68 GALGGLSH
-76 LRASECRYW
+76 LRANECRYW
-85 SWWSGYHDKIES
+85 SWSSWSYQDNIES
-97 GSNSPT
+97 GPNSPT

-143 NVGGNI
+143 DIGGNI
-149 RFGGTGV
+149 RFGGTGI
-156 NGVNVGYITGTYDA
+156 NGGDVGYITGTYDA
-170 QTINFNSSR
+170 QTINFNSSHL
-179 ITTGNSLSDGGGAT
+179 TTGNSYADGGGTT
-193 LNFNATNRITI
+193 LNFNATNNLTI

-211 SDAGAQHS
+211 SHAGTQKS
-219 YMNFKGSNINVSGSS
+219 YMNFKGSSINVSGSS

-258 TKFNQGTYNFT
+258 TNFNQGTYNF
-269 NSANLSFNN
+269 NDNASF
-278 SNFNQSTYNFN
+278 
-289 SLQSTFNN
+289 
-297 STFNQGT
+297 
-304 YNFTDNTSFNNDTFN
+304 DNDTFN

-332 SGANTLNSSSP
+332 SGTNTLNSSSP

-353 GSGAVFNLNQTL
+353 GSDAVFNLNQTL
-365 NANQT
+365 NSNQT

-397 DKAISHVEVGNNTYD
+397 DKAISHVEVGSNTYD

-425 ETFSNKSITTQFLG
+425 ETFNNQSIITQFLG
-439 DDLQAKAKATYQQD
+439 DDLQQQAQKTYQQD
-453 LNNSQSALSN
+453 LSDSQSALNN
-463 ATNDNKIASA
+463 AASDNKIANS
-473 DTGYTN
+473 DTDYTKN
-479 NQNTTIKQDAQN
+479 KNTAIATDAQN
-491 LEHTSQQIAK
+491 LENTNQQIAQ
-501 DEQALQGDLNKLKQL
+501 DEQALEKDLAQIKQL
-516 ANSSFNEQAFN
+516 ANSTTGFSEQAFN
-527 QAQSK
+527 TVQKQ
-532 EQQDEQTLQNE
+532 EQQDEQTLQND
-543 ENTFSSE
+543 ENAFNTE
-550 QEGLEKALAN
+550 QEGLEQAIQQAQ
-560 AKEQQEQQQA
+560 AQEQEQQQA
-570 QATYQQD
+570 QQTYQED
-577 LNNSQ
+577 VTNSQ
-582 SALSNAT
+582 SALNNAAS
-589 NDNKIASADTDYT
+589 DNKIANSDTGYT
-602 KNQNTAIKQDAQN
+602 KNKNTTIATDAQN
-615 LENTSQQIT
+615 LEHTNQQIA
-624 QDQKDLEQDLDKL
+624 QDEQALQGDLDKL

-644 TGFNEQAFNQAQS
+644 TGFNEQAFNQAQDK
-657 TEQQDEQ
+657 EQQDEQ
-664 TLQNEEET
+664 TLQNEEKT
-672 FSSEQEGLEKALANA
+672 FNSEQEELKQAIANA
-687 KHTSPT
+687 KPASPTPSPTPT
-693 PTKHTAQNNPP
+693 PTKHTAPNTPP

-725 FQNQTYS
+725 
-732 KKGIYYI
+732 
-739 DPNLSGQSGQSGNTL
+739 
-754 STYGYLD
+754 
-761 WFTLKNKFSVN
+761 
-772 ANNGTLIIG
+772 
-781 NNTESA
+781 
-787 NTKGLI
+787 
-793 WIGDDKGLVY
+793 
-803 YNTGTFNAANI
+803 
-814 YLTSNLK
+814 
-821 TGNGF
+821 
-826 SGEGAT
+826 
-832 LNFNATNRIT
+832 
-842 INQASFDNSDAGAQH
+842 
-857 SYMNFKGSNINVSG
+857 
-871 SSFTDDTNGGFSFSG
+871 
-886 NNNNSAISFNKTKFN
+886 
-901 QGTYN
+901 
-906 FTNSAN
+906 
-912 LSFNNS
+912 
-918 NFNQSTYNFN
+918 
-928 SLQSTFNNST
+928 
-938 FNQGTYN
+938 
-945 FTDNTSFNNDTFN
+945 
-958 QGTYNFNTSKVSFSG
+958 
-973 ANTLNSSSPFASL
+973 
-986 KGSVSFGSGAVFN
+986 
-999 LNQTLNANQ
+999 
-1008 TYDILTTNGT
+1008 
-1018 IQYGVYQSYLWDL
+1018 
-1031 INYKGDK
+1031 
-1038 AISHVEVGNNTY
+1038 
-1050 DVTFDINGQDE
+1050 
-1061 TLQETFSNKSITT
+1061 
-1074 QFLGDD
+1074 
-1080 LQAKAKATYQQD
+1080 
-1092 LNNSQSALSNATND
+1092 
-1106 NKIASADTGY
+1106 
-1116 TNNQNTTIKQDA
+1116 
-1128 QNLEHTSQQIAKDEQ
+1128 
-1143 ALQGDLN
+1143 
-1150 KLKQLANSSFN
+1150 
-1161 EQAFN
+1161 
-1166 QAQSKEQ
+1166 
-1173 QDEQT
+1173 
-1178 LQNEEET
+1178 
-1185 FSSEQEGLEKALAN
+1185 
-1199 AKPASPT
+1199 
-1206 PTPTPTPTPS
+1206 
-1216 PTPNPTPTKHTA
+1216 
-1228 PNKVPPTPPTQNL
+1228 
-1241 PTTNV
+1241 
-1246 WNGVYWLQ
+1246 LQ

-1288 LGRSFGVNIQ
+1288 FGRSFGVNIQ
-1298 NGTLIIGNNTESV
+1298 NSTLIIGNNTESV

-1323 FGYIIGTFNA
+1323 FGYITGTFNA

-1343 TGEGVSGSDGGGAN
+1343 TGEGVSNSDGGGAN

-1388 QHSYATFDATNNI
+1388 QHSYAAFDALNNI

-1414 KFSFNAKNISFSN
+1414 KFSFSAKNISFSN

-1439 SVISANAANS
+1439 SVISANATNS
-1449 LSFNNSRLNGGA
+1449 LSFVNSRLNGGA
-1461 VYNLWA
+1461 VYNLQA

-1528 KSQTAFKNSLTL
+1528 KSQAAFKNSLTL

-1553 LNASGASAFNN
+1553 LNANGSSAFNN

-1578 NSLFFNGA
+1578 NSLFFNGG
-1586 TLSLNAN
+1586 TLSLNAS

-1617 VSNASS
+1617 ANNTSS
-1623 LNANINFQGASQA
+1623 LNANINFQGTSQA
-1636 TFGGNTTI
+1636 DFGGNTTI
-1644 DAASFNFDSASSLSF
+1644 DTASFNFDSASSLNF

-1677 SKALMSVSGQF
+1677 TKALMSVSGQF

-1745 YSDNNNIQTWSFINP
+1745 YSDSNNIQTWSFINP

-1802 ASKQNPTGYSYDYSD
+1802 VSKQNPTGYSYDYSD

-1862 GFSSGNLKTLLGILS
+1862 GFSSENLKTLLRILS
-1877 QNSATLKEMIE
+1877 QNSVALKEMIE
-1888 TNQLDNI
+1888 SNQLDNI
-1895 TSINEVLQLLD
+1895 TNINEVLQLLD
-1906 RIKIT
+1906 KIKIT
-1911 PAQKQALLETI
+1911 QTQKQALLETI

-1944 DHVTNS
+1944 DNVTNS

-2014 FESGGSADITFQSAN
+2014 FESGGSADVTFQSAN

-2058 FNQGNLANVLSQMA
+2058 FNQGNLANVLSQVA

-2082 GNFVENA
+2082 GNFIENA
-2089 LIPLSKELPSS
+2089 LSPLSKELPAS
-2100 LQNETLGQLIGQNN
+2100 LQDETLGQLIGQNN

-2122 GVMNAIQNI
+2122 GVMNEIQNI

-2156 LKSMLDD
+2156 LKSVLDD
-2163 KGLLNFIGGYM
+2163 KGLLNFIGGYI

-2188 DITNPPTSLQKDIGV
+2188 DITTPPTSLQKDIGV

-2209 DEFLGQDVVKKLESQ
+2209 NEFLGQDVVKKLESQ

-2240 SGIYNQGLG
+2240 SGVYNQGLG

-2404 LGVIASNGAIDLS
+2404 LGTITSNGAIDLS
-2417 QVKNNS
+2417 QVTNNS

-2440 LTIANA
+2440 LTITNA

-2454 ANINGDFTLNQQ
+2454 ANINGNFTLNQQ

-2489 FNLSHSV
+2489 FNLSHSA
-2496 SHAIINAQGIATIM
+2496 SHAIINAQGNATIM
-2510 TNYNNPLIQFNTSS
+2510 ANNNNPLIQFNTSS
-2524 KETGAYTLID
+2524 KEAGTYTLID

-2552 LDNYLKLYTLIN
+2552 LDNYLKLYTLID

-2579 NGQAVSIKDGGL
+2579 NGQAVNIKDGGL
-2591 IVGFK
+2591 VVGFK

-2601 YIYTSILYNKVKI
+2601 YIYTSVLYNKVKI
-2614 AVSNAPI
+2614 AVSNDPI

-2630 QYIAQIQGI
+2630 QYIAQIQGV
-2639 QGVDSIEQA
+2639 QSVDSIDQA
-2648 GGTQA
+2648 GGNQA

-2676 HSTKDLTTIAGDIA
+2676 HSAKDLTTIAGDIA
-2690 NTLEVIANPNFKND
+2690 NTLEVIANPDFKND

-2804 VGGYAAYGYSGFHAN
+2804 VGGYAAYGYSGFHGN

-2868 NQSYR
+2868 NQSYK
-2873 YNTWTTDAKINYGYD
+2873 YDTWTTDAKINYGYD

-2896 IFKPQIGLAYYYIGM
+2896 IFKPQIGLAYYYIGL
-2911 SGLRGIMDD
+2911 SSLRGIMDD

>member
-1 MAFKKAGLIS
+1 MAFKKARLIS
-11 KFISKGSFKL
+11 RFISKGSFKL
-21 NKISKKI
+21 SKISKK
-28 FKLNPI
+28 FFTLNRI
-34 LKREKPLKRHKKTK
+34 LKREKPLKCHKKALK
-48 SIKKPF
+48 PIKKLS
-54 NKNKSFLKASVLLI
+54 NRNKSFLKASVLLI
-68 GALGGLPH
+68 GALGGLSH
-76 LRASECRYW
+76 LRANECRYW
-85 SWWSGYHDKIES
+85 SWSSWSYQDNIES
-97 GSNSPT
+97 GPNSPT
-103 HNSYCLFSSTQG
+103 HNSYCLFSSAQG

-135 QKFNNGTL
+135 QKFNGGTL

-149 RFGGTGV
+149 RFGGTGI
-156 NGVNVGYITGTYDA
+156 NGGDLGYITGTYDA
-170 QTINFNSSR
+170 QTINFNSSHL
-179 ITTGNSLSDGGGAT
+179 TTGNSYADGGGAT
-193 LNFNATNRITI
+193 LNFNATNHITI

-211 SDAGAQHS
+211 SDAGTQKS
-219 YMNFKGSNINVSGSS
+219 YMNFKGSQINVSGSS

-240 GGFSFSGN
+240 GGFNFSGN
-248 NNNSAISFNK
+248 NNNSAISFNQ
-258 TKFNQGTYNFT
+258 TNFNQGTYHFS
-269 NSANLSFNN
+269 NSASSSFDNSSFNQG
-278 SNFNQSTYNFN
+278 SYHFN
-289 SLQSTFNN
+289 SAQSTFEN
-297 STFNQGT
+297 SN
-304 YNFTDNTSFNNDTFN
+304 FN
-319 QGTYNFNTSKVSF
+319 QGTYNFNNNASFNNNTFNQGTYSFNTNKVSF
-332 SGANTLNSSSP
+332 SGINTLNSSSP

-353 GSGAVFNLNQTL
+353 GSDAVFNLNQTL
-365 NANQT
+365 NSNQT

-378 TIQYGVYQSYLW
+378 AIQYGVYQSYLW

-425 ETFSNKSITTQFLG
+425 ETFNKQSIITQFLG
-439 DDLQAKAKATYQQD
+439 DDLQQQAQQTYQED
-453 LNNSQSALSN
+453 LTHSQNALNKVTS
-463 ATNDNKIASA
+463 DNTIASN

-479 NQNTTIKQDAQN
+479 NKNTTIAKDAQN
-491 LEHTSQQIAK
+491 LENTNQQIQQ
-501 DEQALQGDLNKLKQL
+501 DEQALEKDLAQIKQL
-516 ANSSFNEQAFN
+516 ANSPTGFNEQAFN
-527 QAQSK
+527 TAQK
-532 EQQDEQTLQNE
+532 QEQQDEQTLQNE
-543 ENTFSSE
+543 EKTFNAE
-550 QEGLEKALAN
+550 QEGLKQAIAD
-560 AKEQQEQQQA
+560 AKP
-570 QATYQQD
+570 
-577 LNNSQ
+577 
-582 SALSNAT
+582 
-589 NDNKIASADTDYT
+589 
-602 KNQNTAIKQDAQN
+602 
-615 LENTSQQIT
+615 TSPT
-624 QDQKDLEQDLDKL
+624 
-637 QQLANSK
+637 
-644 TGFNEQAFNQAQS
+644 
-657 TEQQDEQ
+657 
-664 TLQNEEET
+664 
-672 FSSEQEGLEKALANA
+672 
-687 KHTSPT
+687 PT
-693 PTKHTAQNNPP
+693 PTKHTAPNTPP

-719 WNGVYN
+719 WDGVYN
-725 FQNQTYS
+725 
-732 KKGIYYI
+732 
-739 DPNLSGQSGQSGNTL
+739 
-754 STYGYLD
+754 
-761 WFTLKNKFSVN
+761 
-772 ANNGTLIIG
+772 
-781 NNTESA
+781 
-787 NTKGLI
+787 
-793 WIGDDKGLVY
+793 
-803 YNTGTFNAANI
+803 
-814 YLTSNLK
+814 
-821 TGNGF
+821 
-826 SGEGAT
+826 
-832 LNFNATNRIT
+832 
-842 INQASFDNSDAGAQH
+842 
-857 SYMNFKGSNINVSG
+857 
-871 SSFTDDTNGGFSFSG
+871 
-886 NNNNSAISFNKTKFN
+886 
-901 QGTYN
+901 
-906 FTNSAN
+906 
-912 LSFNNS
+912 
-918 NFNQSTYNFN
+918 
-928 SLQSTFNNST
+928 
-938 FNQGTYN
+938 
-945 FTDNTSFNNDTFN
+945 
-958 QGTYNFNTSKVSFSG
+958 
-973 ANTLNSSSPFASL
+973 
-986 KGSVSFGSGAVFN
+986 
-999 LNQTLNANQ
+999 
-1008 TYDILTTNGT
+1008 
-1018 IQYGVYQSYLWDL
+1018 
-1031 INYKGDK
+1031 
-1038 AISHVEVGNNTY
+1038 
-1050 DVTFDINGQDE
+1050 
-1061 TLQETFSNKSITT
+1061 
-1074 QFLGDD
+1074 
-1080 LQAKAKATYQQD
+1080 
-1092 LNNSQSALSNATND
+1092 
-1106 NKIASADTGY
+1106 
-1116 TNNQNTTIKQDA
+1116 
-1128 QNLEHTSQQIAKDEQ
+1128 
-1143 ALQGDLN
+1143 
-1150 KLKQLANSSFN
+1150 
-1161 EQAFN
+1161 
-1166 QAQSKEQ
+1166 
-1173 QDEQT
+1173 
-1178 LQNEEET
+1178 
-1185 FSSEQEGLEKALAN
+1185 
-1199 AKPASPT
+1199 
-1206 PTPTPTPTPS
+1206 
-1216 PTPNPTPTKHTA
+1216 
-1228 PNKVPPTPPTQNL
+1228 
-1241 PTTNV
+1241 
-1246 WNGVYWLQ
+1246 LQ
-1254 NQTYSQKG
+1254 NQTYSNKG

-1288 LGRSFGVNIQ
+1288 FGRSFGVNIQ

-1323 FGYIIGTFNA
+1323 FGYITGTFNA

-1343 TGEGVSGSDGGGAN
+1343 TGEGVSNSDGGGAN

-1388 QHSYATFDATNNI
+1388 QHSYAAFDATNNI

-1414 KFSFNAKNISFSN
+1414 KFSFSAKNISFSN

-1439 SVISANAANS
+1439 STISANASNS
-1449 LSFNNSRLNGGA
+1449 LSFINSRLNGGA
-1461 VYNLWA
+1461 VYNLQA

-1528 KSQTAFKNSLTL
+1528 KSQAAFKNSLTL

-1553 LNASGASAFNN
+1553 LNANNTSAFNN

-1578 NSLFFNGA
+1578 NSLFFNGG
-1586 TLSLNAN
+1586 TLSLNAS

-1605 NTTINLDDSVLS
+1605 TTINLDDSVLS
-1617 VSNASS
+1617 ANNTSS

-1636 TFGGNTTI
+1636 DFGGNTTI
-1644 DAASFNFDSASSLSF
+1644 DTASFNFDSASSLSF

-1668 NFNGYAPSL
+1668 NFNGYVPSL
-1677 SKALMSVSGQF
+1677 TKALMSVSGQF

-1823 YLTSNIKGLF
+1823 YLTSNIKGIF

-1862 GFSSGNLKTLLGILS
+1862 GFSSENLKTLLGILS

-1888 TNQLDNI
+1888 SNQLDNI
-1895 TSINEVLQLLD
+1895 TNINEVLQLLD
-1906 RIKIT
+1906 KIKIT
-1911 PAQKQALLETI
+1911 QVQKQALLETI

-1928 INQTFSNGNLV
+1928 INQTFSNGNLI

-1944 DHVTNS
+1944 DNVTNS

-1962 SPCALDSATCSSF
+1962 SPCMLDSATCSSF

-2004 ITGTLGSGNA
+2004 ITGTLGSANA
-2014 FESGGSADITFQSAN
+2014 FESGGSADVTFQSAN

-2043 DNIFNLLGQE
+2043 DNIFNLLGQK

-2058 FNQGNLANVLSQMA
+2058 FNQGNLANVLSQVA

-2082 GNFVENA
+2082 GNFIENA
-2089 LIPLSKELPSS
+2089 LSPLSKELPAS
-2100 LQNETLGQLIGQNN
+2100 LQDETLGQLIGQNN
-2114 LDNLLNNS
+2114 LDDLLNNS
-2122 GVMNAIQNI
+2122 GVMNEIQNI

-2163 KGLLNFIGGYM
+2163 KGLLNFIGGYI

-2183 SVILK
+2183 SVVLK
-2188 DITNPPTSLQKDIGV
+2188 DITNPPASLQKDIGV

-2209 DEFLGQDVVKKLESQ
+2209 NEFLGQDVVKKLESQ

-2240 SGIYNQGLG
+2240 SGVYNQGLG

-2366 EICINLANCP
+2366 EICVNLANCP

-2417 QVKNNS
+2417 QVTNNS

-2440 LTIANA
+2440 LTITNA

-2454 ANINGDFTLNQQ
+2454 ANINGNFTLNQQ

-2496 SHAIINAQGIATIM
+2496 SHAIINAQGNATIM
-2510 TNYNNPLIQFNTSS
+2510 ANNNNPLIQFNTSS
-2524 KETGAYTLID
+2524 KEAGTYTLID

-2547 TGGSS
+2547 TGDSS
-2552 LDNYLKLYTLIN
+2552 LDNYLKLYALID
-2564 INGKHMVMTDNGLTY
+2564 INGKHMVMSDNGLTY
-2579 NGQAVSIKDGGL
+2579 NGQAVNIKDGGL
-2591 IVGFK
+2591 VVGFK

-2614 AVSNAPI
+2614 AVSNDPI

-2630 QYIAQIQGI
+2630 QYIAQIQGV
-2639 QGVDSIEQA
+2639 QSVNSIDQA
-2648 GGTQA
+2648 GGNQA

-2676 HSTKDLTTIAGDIA
+2676 HSVKDLTTIAGDIA
-2690 NTLEVIANPNFKND
+2690 NTLEVIANPDFKND

-2804 VGGYAAYGYSGFHAN
+2804 VGGYAAYGYSGFHGN

-2873 YNTWTTDAKINYGYD
+2873 YDTWTTDAKINYGYD

-2896 IFKPQIGLAYYYIGM
+2896 IFKPQVGLAYYYIGL

>member
-11 KFISKGSFKL
+11 KFILKGSFKL

-28 FKLNPI
+28 FKLNLI
-34 LKREKPLKRHKKTK
+34 LKREKPLKCHKKTK
-48 SIKKPF
+48 SVKKPF

-68 GALGGLPH
+68 GALGGLSH

-85 SWWSGYHDKIES
+85 SWSSWSYHDNIES

-103 HNSYCLFSSTQG
+103 HNSYCLFNSAQG

-149 RFGGTGV
+149 RFGGTGI
-156 NGVNVGYITGTYDA
+156 NGGDVGYITGTYDA
-170 QTINFNSSR
+170 QTINFNSSHL
-179 ITTGNSLSDGGGAT
+179 TTGNSYADGGGAT
-193 LNFNATNRITI
+193 LNFNAANHITI

-211 SDAGAQHS
+211 GDAGAQHS
-219 YMNFKGSNINVSGSS
+219 YMNFSGSNINVSGSS
-234 FTDDTN
+234 FTDDTD

-248 NNNSAISFNK
+248 GANSNLSFDK
-258 TKFNQGTYNFT
+258 TNFNQG
-269 NSANLSFNN
+269 
-278 SNFNQSTYNFN
+278 TYNFN

-297 STFNQGT
+297 DTFSQGV
-304 YNFTDNTSFNNDTFN
+304 YNFTDNTGLNFNNDTFN

-343 FASLKGSVSF
+343 FANLKGSVSF
-353 GSGAVFNLNQTL
+353 GSGAIFNLNQTL
-365 NANQT
+365 NSNQT

-390 DLINYKG
+390 HLINYKG
-397 DKAISHVEVGNNTYD
+397 DKAISHVEVGSNTYD

-425 ETFSNKSITTQFLG
+425 ETFNNQAITTQFLG
-439 DDLQAKAKATYQQD
+439 DDLQQQAQKTYQQD
-453 LNNSQSALSN
+453 LSNSQSALKN
-463 ATNDNKIASA
+463 ATSDNKIASS
-473 DTGYTN
+473 DIGYTN
-479 NQNTTIKQDAQN
+479 NQNTTIQKDAQS
-491 LEHTSQQIAK
+491 LENTSQQIAQDK
-501 DEQALQGDLNKLKQL
+501 QALEKDLANVKQL
-516 ANSSFNEQAFN
+516 ANAPTGFNQQAFKN
-527 QAQSK
+527 AQST
-532 EQQDEQTLQNE
+532 EQQDLQTLQGE
-543 ENTFSSE
+543 ENTFNSE
-550 QEGLEKALAN
+550 QEGLEKAIAN
-560 AKEQQEQQQA
+560 AKP
-570 QATYQQD
+570 
-577 LNNSQ
+577 
-582 SALSNAT
+582 
-589 NDNKIASADTDYT
+589 
-602 KNQNTAIKQDAQN
+602 
-615 LENTSQQIT
+615 TSPT
-624 QDQKDLEQDLDKL
+624 
-637 QQLANSK
+637 
-644 TGFNEQAFNQAQS
+644 
-657 TEQQDEQ
+657 
-664 TLQNEEET
+664 
-672 FSSEQEGLEKALANA
+672 
-687 KHTSPT
+687 PT
-693 PTKHTAQNNPP
+693 PTKHTAP
-704 NKVSPPTQNLPTTNV
+704 N
-719 WNGVYN
+719 
-725 FQNQTYS
+725 
-732 KKGIYYI
+732 
-739 DPNLSGQSGQSGNTL
+739 
-754 STYGYLD
+754 
-761 WFTLKNKFSVN
+761 
-772 ANNGTLIIG
+772 
-781 NNTESA
+781 
-787 NTKGLI
+787 
-793 WIGDDKGLVY
+793 
-803 YNTGTFNAANI
+803 
-814 YLTSNLK
+814 
-821 TGNGF
+821 
-826 SGEGAT
+826 
-832 LNFNATNRIT
+832 
-842 INQASFDNSDAGAQH
+842 
-857 SYMNFKGSNINVSG
+857 
-871 SSFTDDTNGGFSFSG
+871 
-886 NNNNSAISFNKTKFN
+886 
-901 QGTYN
+901 
-906 FTNSAN
+906 
-912 LSFNNS
+912 
-918 NFNQSTYNFN
+918 
-928 SLQSTFNNST
+928 
-938 FNQGTYN
+938 
-945 FTDNTSFNNDTFN
+945 
-958 QGTYNFNTSKVSFSG
+958 
-973 ANTLNSSSPFASL
+973 
-986 KGSVSFGSGAVFN
+986 
-999 LNQTLNANQ
+999 
-1008 TYDILTTNGT
+1008 
-1018 IQYGVYQSYLWDL
+1018 
-1031 INYKGDK
+1031 
-1038 AISHVEVGNNTY
+1038 
-1050 DVTFDINGQDE
+1050 
-1061 TLQETFSNKSITT
+1061 
-1074 QFLGDD
+1074 
-1080 LQAKAKATYQQD
+1080 
-1092 LNNSQSALSNATND
+1092 
-1106 NKIASADTGY
+1106 
-1116 TNNQNTTIKQDA
+1116 
-1128 QNLEHTSQQIAKDEQ
+1128 
-1143 ALQGDLN
+1143 
-1150 KLKQLANSSFN
+1150 
-1161 EQAFN
+1161 
-1166 QAQSKEQ
+1166 
-1173 QDEQT
+1173 
-1178 LQNEEET
+1178 
-1185 FSSEQEGLEKALAN
+1185 
-1199 AKPASPT
+1199 T
-1206 PTPTPTPTPS
+1206 P
-1216 PTPNPTPTKHTA
+1216 

-1246 WNGVYWLQ
+1246 WSGVYWLQ
-1254 NQTYSQKG
+1254 NQTYSKQG

-1277 ANTLS
+1277 GNTLS

-1323 FGYIIGTFNA
+1323 FGYITGTFNA

-1388 QHSYATFDATNNI
+1388 QHSYAAFDATNNI

-1414 KFSFNAKNISFSN
+1414 KFSFSAKNISFSN

-1517 LQNNA
+1517 LQDNA

-1528 KSQTAFKNSLTL
+1528 KSQATFKNSLTL

-1553 LNASGASAFNN
+1553 LNANGSSVFNN

-1578 NSLFFNGA
+1578 NSLFFNGGI
-1586 TLSLNAN
+1586 LSLNAN

-1617 VSNASS
+1617 ASNTSS

-1636 TFGGNTTI
+1636 NFGGNTTI
-1644 DAASFNFDSASSLSF
+1644 DTASFNFDSASSLSF
-1659 NNLTANGAL
+1659 DNLTANGAL

-1888 TNQLDNI
+1888 SNQLDNI

-1906 RIKIT
+1906 EIKIT

-1928 INQTFSNGNLV
+1928 INQTFNNGNLV

-1944 DHVTNS
+1944 DNVTNS

-1962 SPCALDSATCSSF
+1962 SPCTLDSATCSSF

-2004 ITGTLGSGNA
+2004 ITGTVGSANA
-2014 FESGGSADITFQSAN
+2014 FESGGSADVTFQSAN
-2029 NLVLNKANI
+2029 NLVLDKANI

-2058 FNQGNLANVLSQMA
+2058 FNQGNLANVLSQVA

-2089 LIPLSKELPSS
+2089 LSPLSKELPAS
-2100 LQNETLGQLIGQNN
+2100 LQDETLGQLIGQNN

-2122 GVMNAIQNI
+2122 GVMNEIQNI

-2163 KGLLNFIGGYM
+2163 KGLLNFIGGYI

-2209 DEFLGQDVVKKLESQ
+2209 NEFLGQDIVKNLESQ

-2240 SGIYNQGLG
+2240 SGVYNQGLG

-2328 GALIF
+2328 GTLIF

-2346 NATNGLSLN
+2346 NATNGLNLN

-2404 LGVIASNGAIDLS
+2404 LGTIASNGAIDLS

-2430 NENATLQANN
+2430 NENAVLQANN
-2440 LTIANA
+2440 LTITNA

-2454 ANINGDFTLNQQ
+2454 ANINGNFTLNQQ

-2496 SHAIINAQGIATIM
+2496 SHAIINAQGVATIM
-2510 TNYNNPLIQFNTSS
+2510 ANNNNPLIQFNTSS
-2524 KETGAYTLID
+2524 KETGTYTLID

-2552 LDNYLKLYTLIN
+2552 LADYLKLYTLID

-2579 NGQAVSIKDGGL
+2579 NGQAVNIKDGGL
-2591 IVGFK
+2591 IAGFK

-2614 AVSNAPI
+2614 VVSNDPI

-2630 QYIAQIQGI
+2630 QYIAQIQGT

-2690 NTLEVIANPNFKND
+2690 NTLEVIANPDFKND

-2790 GINVGYDR
+2790 GINIGYDR

-2868 NQSYR
+2868 NQSYK

-2896 IFKPQIGLAYYYIGM
+2896 IFKPQIGLAYYYIGL

>member
-1 MAFKKAGLIS
+1 MAFKKARLIS

-28 FKLNPI
+28 FKLNQI
-34 LKREKPLKRHKKTK
+34 LKREKPLKCHKKALK
-48 SIKKPF
+48 PIKKLS
-54 NKNKSFLKASVLLI
+54 NRNKSFLKASVLLI
-68 GALGGLPH
+68 GALGGLSH
-76 LRASECRYW
+76 LRANECRYW
-85 SWWSGYHDKIES
+85 SWSSWSYQDNIES
-97 GSNSPT
+97 GPNSPT
-103 HNSYCLFSSTQG
+103 HNSYCLFSSAQG

-149 RFGGTGV
+149 RFGGTGI
-156 NGVNVGYITGTYDA
+156 NGGDVGYITGTYDA
-170 QTINFNSSR
+170 ANIYLTSHL
-179 ITTGNSLSDGGGAT
+179 TTGNSYSDGGGAT
-193 LNFNATNRITI
+193 LNFNAANNITI

-211 SDAGAQHS
+211 SHAGTQHS
-219 YMNFKGSNINVSGSS
+219 YMNFKGSNIKVSGSS
-234 FTDDTN
+234 FKDDTD

-248 NNNSAISFNK
+248 NNNSAISFNQ
-258 TKFNQGTYNFT
+258 TSFNQGTYHFTNSASSSFDNSSFNQGTYHFNSAQSTFENSSFNQGTYNF
-269 NSANLSFNN
+269 N
-278 SNFNQSTYNFN
+278 SNA
-289 SLQSTFNN
+289 
-297 STFNQGT
+297 
-304 YNFTDNTSFNNDTFN
+304 SFNNDTFN
-319 QGTYNFNTSKVSF
+319 QGTYSFNTNKVSF
-332 SGANTLNSSSP
+332 SGINTLNSSSP

-353 GSGAVFNLNQTL
+353 GSGAIFNLNQTL
-365 NANQT
+365 NNNQT

-397 DKAISHVEVGNNTYD
+397 DKAISHVGVGNNTYD

-425 ETFSNKSITTQFLG
+425 ETFNKQSIITQFLG
-439 DDLQAKAKATYQQD
+439 DNLQQQAQKTYQQD
-453 LNNSQSALSN
+453 LSNSQTAVSDASK
-463 ATNDNKIASA
+463 DNTIASN
-473 DTGYTN
+473 DTSYT
-479 NQNTTIKQDAQN
+479 QSKNTTIAKDAQG
-491 LEHTSQQIAK
+491 LENTNQKIAQ
-501 DEQALQGDLNKLKQL
+501 DEQALEKDLAQIKQL
-516 ANSSFNEQAFN
+516 ANSTTDFNEQAFN
-527 QAQSK
+527 QVQDKEQQDEQTLQNDENAFNTEQDSLNKAIQQAQAQEQKQEQQQAQQTYQEDLTHSQNALNDVASDNKIANSDTGYTQSK
-532 EQQDEQTLQNE
+532 NATVAKDAQGLENTNQKIAQDEQALEKDLAQIKQLANSTTDFNDQAFNQAQKQEQQDEQTLQNE
-543 ENTFSSE
+543 EKTF
-550 QEGLEKALAN
+550 N
-560 AKEQQEQQQA
+560 A
-570 QATYQQD
+570 
-577 LNNSQ
+577 
-582 SALSNAT
+582 
-589 NDNKIASADTDYT
+589 
-602 KNQNTAIKQDAQN
+602 
-615 LENTSQQIT
+615 
-624 QDQKDLEQDLDKL
+624 EQDSL
-637 QQLANSK
+637 N
-644 TGFNEQAFNQAQS
+644 
-657 TEQQDEQ
+657 
-664 TLQNEEET
+664 
-672 FSSEQEGLEKALANA
+672 KAIANA
-687 KHTSPT
+687 KHANPTPSPTPT
-693 PTKHTAQNNPP
+693 PTKHTVPNTPP
-704 NKVSPPTQNLPTTNV
+704 NKVP
-719 WNGVYN
+719 
-725 FQNQTYS
+725 
-732 KKGIYYI
+732 
-739 DPNLSGQSGQSGNTL
+739 
-754 STYGYLD
+754 
-761 WFTLKNKFSVN
+761 
-772 ANNGTLIIG
+772 
-781 NNTESA
+781 
-787 NTKGLI
+787 
-793 WIGDDKGLVY
+793 
-803 YNTGTFNAANI
+803 
-814 YLTSNLK
+814 
-821 TGNGF
+821 
-826 SGEGAT
+826 
-832 LNFNATNRIT
+832 
-842 INQASFDNSDAGAQH
+842 
-857 SYMNFKGSNINVSG
+857 
-871 SSFTDDTNGGFSFSG
+871 
-886 NNNNSAISFNKTKFN
+886 
-901 QGTYN
+901 
-906 FTNSAN
+906 
-912 LSFNNS
+912 
-918 NFNQSTYNFN
+918 
-928 SLQSTFNNST
+928 
-938 FNQGTYN
+938 
-945 FTDNTSFNNDTFN
+945 
-958 QGTYNFNTSKVSFSG
+958 
-973 ANTLNSSSPFASL
+973 
-986 KGSVSFGSGAVFN
+986 
-999 LNQTLNANQ
+999 
-1008 TYDILTTNGT
+1008 
-1018 IQYGVYQSYLWDL
+1018 
-1031 INYKGDK
+1031 
-1038 AISHVEVGNNTY
+1038 
-1050 DVTFDINGQDE
+1050 
-1061 TLQETFSNKSITT
+1061 
-1074 QFLGDD
+1074 
-1080 LQAKAKATYQQD
+1080 
-1092 LNNSQSALSNATND
+1092 
-1106 NKIASADTGY
+1106 
-1116 TNNQNTTIKQDA
+1116 
-1128 QNLEHTSQQIAKDEQ
+1128 
-1143 ALQGDLN
+1143 
-1150 KLKQLANSSFN
+1150 
-1161 EQAFN
+1161 
-1166 QAQSKEQ
+1166 
-1173 QDEQT
+1173 
-1178 LQNEEET
+1178 
-1185 FSSEQEGLEKALAN
+1185 
-1199 AKPASPT
+1199 
-1206 PTPTPTPTPS
+1206 
-1216 PTPNPTPTKHTA
+1216 
-1228 PNKVPPTPPTQNL
+1228 PPTQNL

-1254 NQTYSQKG
+1254 NQTYSNKG

-1277 ANTLS
+1277 GNTLS

-1288 LGRSFGVNIQ
+1288 FGRSFGVNIQ

-1323 FGYIIGTFNA
+1323 FGYITGTFSV

-1388 QHSYATFDATNNI
+1388 QHSYAAFDALNNI

-1414 KFSFNAKNISFSN
+1414 KFSFSAKNISFSN

-1439 SVISANAANS
+1439 SVISANASNS
-1449 LSFNNSRLNGGA
+1449 LSFINSRLNGGA
-1461 VYNLWA
+1461 VYNLQA

-1496 LGNTSF
+1496 LGNTNF

-1528 KSQTAFKNSLTL
+1528 KSQATFKNSLTL

-1553 LNASGASAFNN
+1553 LNANGASAFNN
-1564 QASLNIYNGSQATF
+1564 QASLNIYNGSQAAF
-1578 NSLFFNGA
+1578 SSLFFNGGI
-1586 TLSLNAN
+1586 LSLNAN

-1605 NTTINLDDSVLS
+1605 NTTINLDDSVL
-1617 VSNASS
+1617 NANNTSS
-1623 LNANINFQGASQA
+1623 LNANINFQGTSQA
-1636 TFGGNTTI
+1636 DFGGNTTI
-1644 DAASFNFDSASSLSF
+1644 DTASFNFDSTSSLNF
-1659 NNLTANGAL
+1659 NNLTANGTL

-1677 SKALMSVSGQF
+1677 TKALMSVSGQF

-1817 NQAGTY
+1817 NQVGTY
-1823 YLTSNIKGLF
+1823 YLTSSIKGLF

-1840 PQTPGTYSP
+1840 SQAPGTYSP

-1862 GFSSGNLKTLLGILS
+1862 GFSSENLKTLLGILS
-1877 QNSATLKEMIE
+1877 QNSAALKEMIE
-1888 TNQLDNI
+1888 SNQLDNI
-1895 TSINEVLQLLD
+1895 TNINEVLQLLD
-1906 RIKIT
+1906 KIKIT
-1911 PAQKQALLETI
+1911 QAQKQAFLETI

-1928 INQTFSNGNLV
+1928 INQTFNNGNLI

-1944 DHVTNS
+1944 DNVTNS

-2004 ITGTLGSGNA
+2004 ITGTMGSGNA
-2014 FESGGSADITFQSAN
+2014 FESGGSADVTFQSAN

-2043 DNIFNLLGQE
+2043 DNIFNLLGQK
-2053 GIDKI
+2053 GIDEI
-2058 FNQGNLANVLSQMA
+2058 FNQGNLANVLSQVA

-2082 GNFVENA
+2082 GNFIENA
-2089 LIPLSKELPSS
+2089 LSPLSKELPAS
-2100 LQNETLGQLIGQNN
+2100 LQDETLGQLIGQNN
-2114 LDNLLNNS
+2114 LDDLLNNS
-2122 GVMNAIQNI
+2122 GVMNEIQNI

-2163 KGLLNFIGGYM
+2163 KGLLNFIGGYI

-2183 SVILK
+2183 SVVLK
-2188 DITNPPTSLQKDIGV
+2188 DITNPPASLQKDIGV

-2209 DEFLGQDVVKKLESQ
+2209 NEFLGQDVVKKLESQ

-2240 SGIYNQGLG
+2240 SGVYNQGLG

-2417 QVKNNS
+2417 QVTNNS

-2440 LTIANA
+2440 LTITNA

-2454 ANINGDFTLNQQ
+2454 ANINGNFTLNQQ

-2489 FNLSHSV
+2489 FNLSHSA
-2496 SHAIINAQGIATIM
+2496 SHAIINAQGNATIM
-2510 TNYNNPLIQFNTSS
+2510 ANNNNPLIQFNTSS
-2524 KETGAYTLID
+2524 KEAGTYMLID

-2552 LDNYLKLYTLIN
+2552 LDNYLKLYTLID
-2564 INGKHMVMTDNGLTY
+2564 IDGKHMVMAGNGLTY
-2579 NGQAVSIKDGGL
+2579 NGQAVNIKDGGL
-2591 IVGFK
+2591 VVGFK

-2614 AVSNAPI
+2614 AVSNDPI

-2630 QYIAQIQGI
+2630 QYIAQIQGV
-2639 QGVDSIEQA
+2639 QSVNSIDQA
-2648 GGTQA
+2648 GGNQA

-2690 NTLEVIANPNFKND
+2690 NTLEVIANPDFKND

-2804 VGGYAAYGYSGFHAN
+2804 VGGYAAYGYSGFHGN

-2868 NQSYR
+2868 NQSYK
-2873 YNTWTTDAKINYGYD
+2873 YDTWTTDAKINYGYD

-2896 IFKPQIGLAYYYIGM
+2896 IFKPQIGLAYYYIGL

>member
-1 MAFKKAGLIS
+1 MAFKKARLIS
-11 KFISKGSFKL
+11 NFISKGSFL

-28 FKLNPI
+28 FKLNQI
-34 LKREKPLKRHKKTK
+34 LKHEKPLSHKKTK
-48 SIKKPF
+48 SVKKPF

-68 GALGGLPH
+68 GALGGLSH
-76 LRASECRYW
+76 LRASECRSW
-85 SWWSGYHDKIES
+85 SWSSWSYHDNVES

-103 HNSYCLFSSTQG
+103 HNSYCLFSSAQG

-127 SAGGASFT
+127 STGGASFT
-135 QKFNNGTL
+135 QKFNGGTL
-143 NVGGNI
+143 DIGGNI

-156 NGVNVGYITGTYDA
+156 NGGNVGYITGTYDA

-179 ITTGNSLSDGGGAT
+179 ITTGNSFSTGGGAT
-193 LNFNATNRITI
+193 LNFNATNHITI
-204 NQASFDN
+204 DQASFDN
-211 SDAGAQHS
+211 SDAGTQHS
-219 YMNFKGSNINVSGSS
+219 YMNFSGSNINVSSSS

-248 NNNSAISFNK
+248 GTNSNLSFNK
-258 TKFNQGTYNFT
+258 TNFNQGTYNF
-269 NSANLSFNN
+269 NSAQSVFEN
-278 SNFNQSTYNFN
+278 SN
-289 SLQSTFNN
+289 
-297 STFNQGT
+297 FNQGT
-304 YNFTDNTSFNNDTFN
+304 YNFTDNTGLNFNNDTFN
-319 QGTYNFNTSKVSF
+319 QGTYSFNTSKVSF

-353 GSGAVFNLNQTL
+353 GSDAIFNLNQTF
-365 NANQT
+365 NTNQT

-378 TIQYGVYQSYLW
+378 IIQYGVYQSYLW

-397 DKAISHVEVGNNTYD
+397 DKAISHVEVGSNTYD

-425 ETFSNKSITTQFLG
+425 ETFNNQAITTQFLG
-439 DDLQAKAKATYQQD
+439 DDLQAKAQATYQQD
-453 LNNSQSALSN
+453 LSNSQSALNN
-463 ATNDNKIASA
+463 ATSDNKIASS

-479 NQNTTIKQDAQN
+479 NQNTTIKKDAQS
-491 LEHTSQQIAK
+491 LENTSQQIAQDK
-501 DEQALQGDLNKLKQL
+501 QALEKDLANVKQL
-516 ANSSFNEQAFN
+516 ANATTGFNQQAFKN
-527 QAQSK
+527 AQST
-532 EQQDEQTLQNE
+532 EQQDLQILQENE
-543 ENTFSSE
+543 KTFSSE
-550 QEGLEKALAN
+550 QEGLEKAIAN
-560 AKEQQEQQQA
+560 AKP
-570 QATYQQD
+570 
-577 LNNSQ
+577 
-582 SALSNAT
+582 
-589 NDNKIASADTDYT
+589 
-602 KNQNTAIKQDAQN
+602 
-615 LENTSQQIT
+615 TSPT
-624 QDQKDLEQDLDKL
+624 
-637 QQLANSK
+637 
-644 TGFNEQAFNQAQS
+644 
-657 TEQQDEQ
+657 
-664 TLQNEEET
+664 
-672 FSSEQEGLEKALANA
+672 
-687 KHTSPT
+687 PT
-693 PTKHTAQNNPP
+693 PTKHTVP
-704 NKVSPPTQNLPTTNV
+704 N
-719 WNGVYN
+719 
-725 FQNQTYS
+725 
-732 KKGIYYI
+732 
-739 DPNLSGQSGQSGNTL
+739 
-754 STYGYLD
+754 
-761 WFTLKNKFSVN
+761 
-772 ANNGTLIIG
+772 
-781 NNTESA
+781 
-787 NTKGLI
+787 
-793 WIGDDKGLVY
+793 
-803 YNTGTFNAANI
+803 
-814 YLTSNLK
+814 
-821 TGNGF
+821 
-826 SGEGAT
+826 
-832 LNFNATNRIT
+832 
-842 INQASFDNSDAGAQH
+842 
-857 SYMNFKGSNINVSG
+857 
-871 SSFTDDTNGGFSFSG
+871 
-886 NNNNSAISFNKTKFN
+886 
-901 QGTYN
+901 
-906 FTNSAN
+906 
-912 LSFNNS
+912 
-918 NFNQSTYNFN
+918 
-928 SLQSTFNNST
+928 
-938 FNQGTYN
+938 
-945 FTDNTSFNNDTFN
+945 
-958 QGTYNFNTSKVSFSG
+958 
-973 ANTLNSSSPFASL
+973 
-986 KGSVSFGSGAVFN
+986 
-999 LNQTLNANQ
+999 
-1008 TYDILTTNGT
+1008 
-1018 IQYGVYQSYLWDL
+1018 
-1031 INYKGDK
+1031 
-1038 AISHVEVGNNTY
+1038 
-1050 DVTFDINGQDE
+1050 
-1061 TLQETFSNKSITT
+1061 
-1074 QFLGDD
+1074 
-1080 LQAKAKATYQQD
+1080 
-1092 LNNSQSALSNATND
+1092 
-1106 NKIASADTGY
+1106 
-1116 TNNQNTTIKQDA
+1116 
-1128 QNLEHTSQQIAKDEQ
+1128 
-1143 ALQGDLN
+1143 
-1150 KLKQLANSSFN
+1150 
-1161 EQAFN
+1161 
-1166 QAQSKEQ
+1166 
-1173 QDEQT
+1173 
-1178 LQNEEET
+1178 
-1185 FSSEQEGLEKALAN
+1185 
-1199 AKPASPT
+1199 T
-1206 PTPTPTPTPS
+1206 P
-1216 PTPNPTPTKHTA
+1216 

-1246 WNGVYWLQ
+1246 WSGVYWLQ
-1254 NQTYSQKG
+1254 NQTYSNKG

-1277 ANTLS
+1277 GNTLS

-1323 FGYIIGTFNA
+1323 FGYITGTFNA

-1388 QHSYATFDATNNI
+1388 QHSYAAFDATNNI

-1528 KSQTAFKNSLTL
+1528 KSQATFKNSLTL

-1553 LNASGASAFNN
+1553 LNANGSSAFNN

-1578 NSLFFNGA
+1578 NSLFFNGGI
-1586 TLSLNAN
+1586 LSLNAN

-1617 VSNASS
+1617 ASNTSS
-1623 LNANINFQGASQA
+1623 LNANINFQGTSQA
-1636 TFGGNTTI
+1636 NFGGNTTI
-1644 DAASFNFDSASSLSF
+1644 NTASFNFDSVSSLSF

-1677 SKALMSVSGQF
+1677 TKALMSVSGQF
-1688 VLGNNGD
+1688 VLGDNGD

-1745 YSDNNNIQTWSFINP
+1745 YSGNNNIQTWSFINP

-1802 ASKQNPTGYSYDYSD
+1802 VSKQNPTGYSYDYSD

-1888 TNQLDNI
+1888 SNQLDNI

-1906 RIKIT
+1906 EIKIT

-1928 INQTFSNGNLV
+1928 INQTFNNGNLV

-1944 DHVTNS
+1944 DNVTNS

-1962 SPCALDSATCSSF
+1962 SPCTLDSATCSSF

-2014 FESGGSADITFQSAN
+2014 FESGGSADVTFQSAN
-2029 NLVLNKANI
+2029 NLVLDKANI

-2058 FNQGNLANVLSQMA
+2058 FNQGNLANVLSQVA

-2089 LIPLSKELPSS
+2089 LSPLSKELPAS

-2122 GVMNAIQNI
+2122 GVMNEIQNI

-2163 KGLLNFIGGYM
+2163 KGLLNFIGGYI

-2183 SVILK
+2183 SVVLK

-2209 DEFLGQDVVKKLESQ
+2209 NEFLGQDVVKKLENQ

-2240 SGIYNQGLG
+2240 SGVYNQGLG

-2318 DNTIDFSKYQ
+2318 DNTIGFSKYQ

-2333 ASNGVSNINITTL
+2333 ASNDISNINITTL

-2366 EICINLANCP
+2366 EICVNLANCP

-2404 LGVIASNGAIDLS
+2404 LGAITSNGAIDLS
-2417 QVKNNS
+2417 QVTNNS

-2440 LTIANA
+2440 LTITNA

-2454 ANINGDFTLNQQ
+2454 ANINGNFTLNQQ

-2489 FNLSHSV
+2489 FNLSHSA
-2496 SHAIINAQGIATIM
+2496 SHAIINAQGAATIM
-2510 TNYNNPLIQFNTSS
+2510 ANNNNPLIQFNTSS
-2524 KETGAYTLID
+2524 KETGTYTLID

-2547 TGGSS
+2547 TGGNS
-2552 LDNYLKLYTLIN
+2552 LADYLKLYTLID
-2564 INGKHMVMTDNGLTY
+2564 INSKHMVMTDNGLTY
-2579 NGQAVSIKDGGL
+2579 NGQAVNIKDGGL

-2614 AVSNAPI
+2614 AVSNDPI

-2630 QYIAQIQGI
+2630 QYIAQIQGT
-2639 QGVDSIEQA
+2639 QGVDSIDQV

-2690 NTLEVIANPNFKND
+2690 NTLEVIANPDFKND

-2790 GINVGYDR
+2790 GINIGYDR

-2868 NQSYR
+2868 NQSYK

-2896 IFKPQIGLAYYYIGM
+2896 IFKPQIGLAYYYIGL

>member
-1 MAFKKAGLIS
+1 MAFKKARLIS
-11 KFISKGSFKL
+11 RFISKGSFKL

-28 FKLNPI
+28 FTLNQI
-34 LKREKPLKRHKKTK
+34 LKREKPLKCHKKALK
-48 SIKKPF
+48 PIKKLS
-54 NKNKSFLKASVLLI
+54 NRNKSFLKASVLLI
-68 GALGGLPH
+68 GALGGLSH
-76 LRASECRYW
+76 LRANECRYW
-85 SWWSGYHDKIES
+85 SWSSWSYQDNIES
-97 GSNSPT
+97 GPNSPT

-149 RFGGTGV
+149 RFGGTGI
-156 NGVNVGYITGTYDA
+156 NGGDVGYITGTYDA
-170 QTINFNSSR
+170 QTINFNSSHL
-179 ITTGNSLSDGGGAT
+179 TTGNSYADGGGAT
-193 LNFNATNRITI
+193 LNFNVANNITI

-211 SDAGAQHS
+211 NDAGTQKS
-219 YMNFKGSNINVSGSS
+219 YMDFKGSNIKVSGSS
-234 FTDDTN
+234 FKDDTD
-240 GGFSFSGN
+240 GGFNFSGN
-248 NNNSAISFNK
+248 SNNSTISFNQ
-258 TKFNQGTYNFT
+258 TNFNQGTYHFSNSASSSFDNSSFNQGTYHFNSAQSTFENSNFNQGTYNF
-269 NSANLSFNN
+269 N
-278 SNFNQSTYNFN
+278 
-289 SLQSTFNN
+289 
-297 STFNQGT
+297 
-304 YNFTDNTSFNNDTFN
+304 DNVSFNNDTFN
-319 QGTYNFNTSKVSF
+319 QGTYSFNTSKVSF
-332 SGANTLNSSSP
+332 SGTNTLNSSSP

-353 GSGAVFNLNQTL
+353 GSDAIFNLNQTL
-365 NANQT
+365 NSNQT

-378 TIQYGVYQSYLW
+378 AIQYGVYQSYLW

-397 DKAISHVEVGNNTYD
+397 DKAISHVGVGNNTYD

-425 ETFSNKSITTQFLG
+425 ETFNKQSIITQFLG
-439 DDLQAKAKATYQQD
+439 DDLQQQAQQTYQEDVTNSQTA
-453 LNNSQSALSN
+453 LNN
-463 ATNDNKIASA
+463 ATSDNKIASN
-473 DTGYTN
+473 DTSYT
-479 NQNTTIKQDAQN
+479 QSKNTTVAKDAQG
-491 LEHTSQQIAK
+491 LENTNQKIQQ
-501 DEQALQGDLNKLKQL
+501 DEQALEKDLAQIKQL
-516 ANSSFNEQAFN
+516 ANSTTGFNEQAFN
-527 QAQSK
+527 QAQK
-532 EQQDEQTLQNE
+532 QEQQDEQTLQNE
-543 ENTFSSE
+543 EKTFNAE
-550 QEGLEKALAN
+550 QEGLK
-560 AKEQQEQQQA
+560 QA
-570 QATYQQD
+570 
-577 LNNSQ
+577 
-582 SALSNAT
+582 
-589 NDNKIASADTDYT
+589 I
-602 KNQNTAIKQDAQN
+602 
-615 LENTSQQIT
+615 
-624 QDQKDLEQDLDKL
+624 
-637 QQLANSK
+637 
-644 TGFNEQAFNQAQS
+644 
-657 TEQQDEQ
+657 
-664 TLQNEEET
+664 
-672 FSSEQEGLEKALANA
+672 
-687 KHTSPT
+687 
-693 PTKHTAQNNPP
+693 
-704 NKVSPPTQNLPTTNV
+704 
-719 WNGVYN
+719 
-725 FQNQTYS
+725 
-732 KKGIYYI
+732 
-739 DPNLSGQSGQSGNTL
+739 
-754 STYGYLD
+754 
-761 WFTLKNKFSVN
+761 
-772 ANNGTLIIG
+772 
-781 NNTESA
+781 
-787 NTKGLI
+787 
-793 WIGDDKGLVY
+793 
-803 YNTGTFNAANI
+803 
-814 YLTSNLK
+814 
-821 TGNGF
+821 
-826 SGEGAT
+826 
-832 LNFNATNRIT
+832 
-842 INQASFDNSDAGAQH
+842 
-857 SYMNFKGSNINVSG
+857 
-871 SSFTDDTNGGFSFSG
+871 
-886 NNNNSAISFNKTKFN
+886 
-901 QGTYN
+901 
-906 FTNSAN
+906 
-912 LSFNNS
+912 
-918 NFNQSTYNFN
+918 
-928 SLQSTFNNST
+928 
-938 FNQGTYN
+938 
-945 FTDNTSFNNDTFN
+945 
-958 QGTYNFNTSKVSFSG
+958 
-973 ANTLNSSSPFASL
+973 
-986 KGSVSFGSGAVFN
+986 
-999 LNQTLNANQ
+999 
-1008 TYDILTTNGT
+1008 
-1018 IQYGVYQSYLWDL
+1018 
-1031 INYKGDK
+1031 
-1038 AISHVEVGNNTY
+1038 
-1050 DVTFDINGQDE
+1050 
-1061 TLQETFSNKSITT
+1061 
-1074 QFLGDD
+1074 
-1080 LQAKAKATYQQD
+1080 
-1092 LNNSQSALSNATND
+1092 
-1106 NKIASADTGY
+1106 
-1116 TNNQNTTIKQDA
+1116 
-1128 QNLEHTSQQIAKDEQ
+1128 
-1143 ALQGDLN
+1143 
-1150 KLKQLANSSFN
+1150 
-1161 EQAFN
+1161 
-1166 QAQSKEQ
+1166 
-1173 QDEQT
+1173 
-1178 LQNEEET
+1178 
-1185 FSSEQEGLEKALAN
+1185 AN
-1199 AKPASPT
+1199 AKPTS
-1206 PTPTPTPTPS
+1206 PTPS
-1216 PTPNPTPTKHTA
+1216 PTPTPTKHTA
-1228 PNKVPPTPPTQNL
+1228 PNTPPNKVSPTPTPPTQNL

-1254 NQTYSQKG
+1254 NQTYSNKG

-1277 ANTLS
+1277 GNTLS

-1298 NGTLIIGNNTESV
+1298 NGTLVIGNDTESV

-1323 FGYIIGTFNA
+1323 FGYITGTFSA

-1343 TGEGVSGSDGGGAN
+1343 TGEGVSNSDGGGAN

-1388 QHSYATFDATNNI
+1388 QHSYAAFDALNNI

-1414 KFSFNAKNISFSN
+1414 KFSFTAKNISFSN

-1439 SVISANAANS
+1439 SAISANASNS
-1449 LSFNNSRLNGGA
+1449 LSFINSRLNGGA
-1461 VYNLWA
+1461 VYNLQA

-1496 LGNTSF
+1496 LGNTNF

-1528 KSQTAFKNSLTL
+1528 KSQAAFKNSLTL

-1553 LNASGASAFNN
+1553 LNANGASAFNN
-1564 QASLNIYNGSQATF
+1564 QASLNIYNGSQAAF
-1578 NSLFFNGA
+1578 SSLFFNGG
-1586 TLSLNAN
+1586 TLSLNAS
-1593 SKLNASSASFSN
+1593 SKLNASNASFSN

-1617 VSNASS
+1617 ASNTSS
-1623 LNANINFQGASQA
+1623 LNANINFQGTSQA
-1636 TFGGNTTI
+1636 DFGGNTTI
-1644 DAASFNFDSASSLSF
+1644 DTASFNFDSASSLNF

-1677 SKALMSVSGQF
+1677 TKALMSVSGQF

-1862 GFSSGNLKTLLGILS
+1862 GFSSGDLKTLLGILS
-1877 QNSATLKEMIE
+1877 QNSAALKEMIE
-1888 TNQLDNI
+1888 SNQLDNI
-1895 TSINEVLQLLD
+1895 TNINEVLQLLD
-1906 RIKIT
+1906 KIKIT
-1911 PAQKQALLETI
+1911 QVQKQALLETI

-1928 INQTFSNGNLV
+1928 INQTFNNGNLI

-1944 DHVTNS
+1944 DNVTNS

-2004 ITGTLGSGNA
+2004 ITGTIGSGNA
-2014 FESGGSADITFQSAN
+2014 FESGGSADVTFQSAN

-2043 DNIFNLLGQE
+2043 DNIFNLLGQK
-2053 GIDKI
+2053 GINEI
-2058 FNQGNLANVLSQMA
+2058 FNQGNLANVLSQVA

-2082 GNFVENA
+2082 GNFIENA
-2089 LIPLSKELPSS
+2089 LSPLSKELPAS

-2114 LDNLLNNS
+2114 LDDLLNNS

-2163 KGLLNFIGGYM
+2163 KGLLNFIGGYI

-2183 SVILK
+2183 GVILK

-2209 DEFLGQDVVKKLESQ
+2209 NEFLGQDVVKKLESQ

-2240 SGIYNQGLG
+2240 SGVYNQGLG

-2264 LGALLSPRGL
+2264 LGTLLSPRGL

-2333 ASNGVSNINITTL
+2333 ASNDVSNINITTL

-2366 EICINLANCP
+2366 EICVNLANCP

-2404 LGVIASNGAIDLS
+2404 LGAIASNGAIDLS

-2440 LTIANA
+2440 LTITNA

-2454 ANINGDFTLNQQ
+2454 ANINGNFTLNQQ

-2489 FNLSHSV
+2489 FNLSHSA
-2496 SHAIINAQGIATIM
+2496 SHAIINAQGTATLM
-2510 TNYNNPLIQFNTSS
+2510 ANNNNPLIQFNASS
-2524 KETGAYTLID
+2524 KEAGTYTLID

-2552 LDNYLKLYTLIN
+2552 LDNYLKLYTLID
-2564 INGKHMVMTDNGLTY
+2564 INGKHMVMSDNGLTY
-2579 NGQAVSIKDGGL
+2579 NGQAVNVKDGGL
-2591 IVGFK
+2591 VVGFK

-2614 AVSNAPI
+2614 AVSNDPI

-2630 QYIAQIQGI
+2630 QYIAQIQGT
-2639 QGVDSIEQA
+2639 QGVDSIDQA
-2648 GGTQA
+2648 GGNQA

-2690 NTLEVIANPNFKND
+2690 NTLEVIANPDFKND

-2724 SDTSTFASADFHE
+2724 SDTSTFARSDFLE

-2873 YNTWTTDAKINYGYD
+2873 YDTWTTNAKINYGYD

-2896 IFKPQIGLAYYYIGM
+2896 IFKPQVGLAYYYIGL

>member
-1 MAFKKAGLIS
+1 MAFKKARLIS

-28 FKLNPI
+28 FKLNQI
-34 LKREKPLKRHKKTK
+34 LKCEKPLKRHKKTK

-54 NKNKSFLKASVLLI
+54 NKNKSLLKASILLI
-68 GALGGLPH
+68 GALGGLSH

-103 HNSYCLFSSTQG
+103 HNSYCLFSSAQG

-135 QKFNNGTL
+135 QKFNGGTL

-149 RFGGTGV
+149 RFGGTGI
-156 NGVNVGYITGTYDA
+156 NGGDVGYITGTYDA
-170 QTINFNSSR
+170 QTINFNSSHL
-179 ITTGNSLSDGGGAT
+179 TTGNSYADGGGAT
-193 LNFNATNRITI
+193 LNFNATNNLTI

-211 SDAGAQHS
+211 SNAGTQKS
-219 YMNFKGSNINVSGSS
+219 YMNFKGSNINVSRSS

-240 GGFSFSGN
+240 GGFSFSSN
-248 NNNSAISFNK
+248 NNHSAISFNK
-258 TKFNQGTYNFT
+258 TNFNQGTYNF
-269 NSANLSFNN
+269 NSAQSAFEN
-278 SNFNQSTYNFN
+278 SNFNQ
-289 SLQSTFNN
+289 
-297 STFNQGT
+297 GT
-304 YNFTDNTSFNNDTFN
+304 YHFTDNTSFDNDTFN
-319 QGTYNFNTSKVSF
+319 QGTYSFNTSKVSF
-332 SGANTLNSSSP
+332 LGANTLNSSSP

-365 NANQT
+365 NSNQT

-397 DKAISHVEVGNNTYD
+397 NKAISHVGVGNNTYD
-412 VTFDINGQDETLQ
+412 VTFEINGQDETLQ
-425 ETFSNKSITTQFLG
+425 ETFNNQSIITQFLG
-439 DDLQAKAKATYQQD
+439 NDLQAKAQKTYQQD
-453 LNNSQSALSN
+453 LSNSQSALNN
-463 ATNDNKIASA
+463 ATSDNKIANS
-473 DTGYTN
+473 DTGYTKSSN
-479 NQNTTIKQDAQN
+479 PTINKDAQN
-491 LEHTSQQIAK
+491 LEHTNQQIAK
-501 DEQALQGDLNKLKQL
+501 DEQALQGDLDKLQQL
-516 ANSSFNEQAFN
+516 ANSTTGFNEQAFN
-527 QAQSK
+527 TAQK
-532 EQQDEQTLQNE
+532 QEQQDEQTLQNE
-543 ENTFSSE
+543 EKTFNAE
-550 QEGLEKALAN
+550 QEGLK
-560 AKEQQEQQQA
+560 QA
-570 QATYQQD
+570 
-577 LNNSQ
+577 
-582 SALSNAT
+582 
-589 NDNKIASADTDYT
+589 I
-602 KNQNTAIKQDAQN
+602 
-615 LENTSQQIT
+615 
-624 QDQKDLEQDLDKL
+624 
-637 QQLANSK
+637 
-644 TGFNEQAFNQAQS
+644 
-657 TEQQDEQ
+657 
-664 TLQNEEET
+664 
-672 FSSEQEGLEKALANA
+672 
-687 KHTSPT
+687 
-693 PTKHTAQNNPP
+693 
-704 NKVSPPTQNLPTTNV
+704 
-719 WNGVYN
+719 
-725 FQNQTYS
+725 
-732 KKGIYYI
+732 
-739 DPNLSGQSGQSGNTL
+739 
-754 STYGYLD
+754 
-761 WFTLKNKFSVN
+761 
-772 ANNGTLIIG
+772 
-781 NNTESA
+781 
-787 NTKGLI
+787 
-793 WIGDDKGLVY
+793 
-803 YNTGTFNAANI
+803 
-814 YLTSNLK
+814 
-821 TGNGF
+821 
-826 SGEGAT
+826 
-832 LNFNATNRIT
+832 
-842 INQASFDNSDAGAQH
+842 
-857 SYMNFKGSNINVSG
+857 
-871 SSFTDDTNGGFSFSG
+871 
-886 NNNNSAISFNKTKFN
+886 
-901 QGTYN
+901 
-906 FTNSAN
+906 
-912 LSFNNS
+912 
-918 NFNQSTYNFN
+918 
-928 SLQSTFNNST
+928 
-938 FNQGTYN
+938 
-945 FTDNTSFNNDTFN
+945 
-958 QGTYNFNTSKVSFSG
+958 
-973 ANTLNSSSPFASL
+973 
-986 KGSVSFGSGAVFN
+986 
-999 LNQTLNANQ
+999 
-1008 TYDILTTNGT
+1008 
-1018 IQYGVYQSYLWDL
+1018 
-1031 INYKGDK
+1031 
-1038 AISHVEVGNNTY
+1038 
-1050 DVTFDINGQDE
+1050 
-1061 TLQETFSNKSITT
+1061 
-1074 QFLGDD
+1074 
-1080 LQAKAKATYQQD
+1080 
-1092 LNNSQSALSNATND
+1092 
-1106 NKIASADTGY
+1106 
-1116 TNNQNTTIKQDA
+1116 
-1128 QNLEHTSQQIAKDEQ
+1128 
-1143 ALQGDLN
+1143 
-1150 KLKQLANSSFN
+1150 
-1161 EQAFN
+1161 
-1166 QAQSKEQ
+1166 
-1173 QDEQT
+1173 
-1178 LQNEEET
+1178 
-1185 FSSEQEGLEKALAN
+1185 AN

-1206 PTPTPTPTPS
+1206 PTPT
-1216 PTPNPTPTKHTA
+1216 KHTA
-1228 PNKVPPTPPTQNL
+1228 PNTPPNKVPPTPPTQNL

-1246 WNGVYWLQ
+1246 WNGVYNLQ
-1254 NQTYSQKG
+1254 NQTYSNKG

-1277 ANTLS
+1277 GNTLS

-1288 LGRSFGVNIQ
+1288 FGRSFGVNIQ

-1311 NDNGLIWIGHGG
+1311 NSNGLIWIGHGG
-1323 FGYIIGTFNA
+1323 FGYITGTFNA

-1343 TGEGVSGSDGGGAN
+1343 TGEGVSNSDGGGAN

-1401 SVTNSSFSDMTWG
+1401 SVTDSSFSDMTWG
-1414 KFSFNAKNISFSN
+1414 KFSFSAKNISFSN

-1439 SVISANAANS
+1439 SVISANASNS
-1449 LSFNNSRLNGGA
+1449 LSFINSRLNGGA
-1461 VYNLWA
+1461 IYNLRA

-1473 NTQAVFNVLYSRGT
+1473 NTQAVFNVLHSRGT
-1487 SNFNATTQL
+1487 SSFNATTQL

-1528 KSQTAFKNSLTL
+1528 KSQAAFKNSLTL

-1578 NSLFFNGA
+1578 KSLFFNGG
-1586 TLSLNAN
+1586 TLSLNAS

-1617 VSNASS
+1617 ASNTSS

-1636 TFGGNTTI
+1636 NFGGNTTI
-1644 DAASFNFDSASSLSF
+1644 DTASFNFDSASSLSF

-1668 NFNGYAPSL
+1668 NFNGYAPFL
-1677 SKALMSVSGQF
+1677 AKALMSVSGQF

-1840 PQTPGTYSP
+1840 PQAPGTYSP
-1849 FNQPLNSLNIYNK
+1849 FNQPLSSLNIYNK
-1862 GFSSGNLKTLLGILS
+1862 GFSSENLKTLLGILS
-1877 QNSATLKEMIE
+1877 QNSAALKEMIE
-1888 TNQLDNI
+1888 SNQLDNI
-1895 TSINEVLQLLD
+1895 TNINEVLQLLD
-1906 RIKIT
+1906 KIKIT
-1911 PAQKQALLETI
+1911 QTQKQALLETI

-1928 INQTFSNGNLV
+1928 INQTFSNGNLI

-1944 DHVTNS
+1944 DNVTNS

-2004 ITGTLGSGNA
+2004 ITGTLGSANA
-2014 FESGGSADITFQSAN
+2014 FESGGSADVTFQSAN

-2058 FNQGNLANVLSQMA
+2058 FNQGNLANVLSQVA

-2082 GNFVENA
+2082 GNFIENA
-2089 LIPLSKELPSS
+2089 LSPLSKELPAS
-2100 LQNETLGQLIGQNN
+2100 LQDETLGQLIGQNN
-2114 LDNLLNNS
+2114 LDDLLNNS
-2122 GVMNAIQNI
+2122 GVMNEIQNI

-2163 KGLLNFIGGYM
+2163 KGLLNFIGGYI

-2209 DEFLGQDVVKKLESQ
+2209 NEFLGQDVIKKLESQ

-2240 SGIYNQGLG
+2240 SGVYNQGLG

-2366 EICINLANCP
+2366 EICVNLANCP

-2391 NESLS
+2391 NEFLS

-2440 LTIANA
+2440 LTITNA

-2454 ANINGDFTLNQQ
+2454 ANINGNFTLNQQ

-2489 FNLSHSV
+2489 FNINHSV
-2496 SHAIINAQGIATIM
+2496 SHAIINAQGNATIM
-2510 TNYNNPLIQFNTSS
+2510 ANNNNPLIQFNTSS
-2524 KETGAYTLID
+2524 KEVGTYTLID
-2534 SAKAIYYGYNDQI
+2534 SAKAIYYGYNNQI

-2552 LDNYLKLYTLIN
+2552 LDNYLKLYTLID
-2564 INGKHMVMTDNGLTY
+2564 INGKHMVMTGNGLTY
-2579 NGQAVSIKDGGL
+2579 NGQAVNIKDGGL
-2591 IVGFK
+2591 VVGFK

-2614 AVSNAPI
+2614 AVSNDPI

-2630 QYIAQIQGI
+2630 QYIAQIQGV
-2639 QGVDSIEQA
+2639 QSVDSIDQA
-2648 GGTQA
+2648 GGNQA

-2690 NTLEVIANPNFKND
+2690 NTLEAIANPDFKND

-2868 NQSYR
+2868 NQSYK
-2873 YNTWTTDAKINYGYD
+2873 YDTWTTDAKINYGYD

-2896 IFKPQIGLAYYYIGM
+2896 IFKPQIGLAYYYIGL
-2911 SGLRGIMDD
+2911 SSLRGIMDD

-3030 GNIGMRY
+3030 GNIGIRY

>member
-1 MAFKKAGLIS
+1 MAFKKARLIS
-11 KFISKGSFKL
+11 RFISKGSFKL

-28 FKLNPI
+28 LKLNQI
-34 LKREKPLKRHKKTK
+34 LKREKPLKRHKKALK
-48 SIKKPF
+48 PIKKLSDR
-54 NKNKSFLKASVLLI
+54 NKSFLKASVLLI
-68 GALGGLPH
+68 GALGGLSH
-76 LRASECRYW
+76 LRASECKTW
-85 SWWSGYHDKIES
+85 SWSSWNYQDNIES

-103 HNSYCLFSSTQG
+103 HNSYCLFSSAQG

-135 QKFNNGTL
+135 QKFNGGTL
-143 NVGGNI
+143 DIGGNI
-149 RFGGTGV
+149 RFGGTGI
-156 NGVNVGYITGTYDA
+156 NGGDVGYITGTYDA
-170 QTINFNSSR
+170 QTMNFNSSH
-179 ITTGNSLSDGGGAT
+179 IITGNSYADGGGTT
-193 LNFNATNRITI
+193 LNFNATNNITI

-211 SDAGAQHS
+211 SDAGTQKS
-219 YMNFKGSNINVSGSS
+219 YMNFKGSNIKVSGSS
-234 FTDDTN
+234 FKDDTN

-248 NNNSAISFNK
+248 NNNSTISFNQ
-258 TKFNQGTYNFT
+258 TNFNQGTYNFS
-269 NSANLSFNN
+269 NSASSSFDNSSFNQGSYHFNSAQSTFDN
-278 SNFNQSTYNFN
+278 SNFNQGAY
-289 SLQSTFNN
+289 
-297 STFNQGT
+297 
-304 YNFTDNTSFNNDTFN
+304 D
-319 QGTYNFNTSKVSF
+319 FNTSKVSF
-332 SGANTLNSSSP
+332 SGINTLNSSSP

-353 GSGAVFNLNQTL
+353 GSNAIFNLNQTL
-365 NANQT
+365 NNNQT

-378 TIQYGVYQSYLW
+378 AIQYGVYQSYLW

-425 ETFSNKSITTQFLG
+425 ETFNKQSIITQFLG
-439 DDLQAKAKATYQQD
+439 DNLQQQAQKTYQQD
-453 LNNSQSALSN
+453 WSNSQTALNNA
-463 ATNDNKIASA
+463 ANDNKIANN
-473 DTGYTN
+473 DTDYTSN
-479 NQNTTIKQDAQN
+479 KNTTIATDAQN
-491 LEHTSQQIAK
+491 LESTNQQIAQ
-501 DEQALQGDLNKLKQL
+501 DEQALQGDLDKLKQL
-516 ANSSFNEQAFN
+516 ANPTTGFNEQAFKN
-527 QAQSK
+527 VQSK
-532 EQQDEQTLQNE
+532 EQQDEQTLQND
-543 ENTFSSE
+543 ENAFNTE
-550 QEGLEKALAN
+550 QEGLE
-560 AKEQQEQQQA
+560 QA
-570 QATYQQD
+570 
-577 LNNSQ
+577 
-582 SALSNAT
+582 
-589 NDNKIASADTDYT
+589 I
-602 KNQNTAIKQDAQN
+602 
-615 LENTSQQIT
+615 
-624 QDQKDLEQDLDKL
+624 
-637 QQLANSK
+637 
-644 TGFNEQAFNQAQS
+644 
-657 TEQQDEQ
+657 
-664 TLQNEEET
+664 
-672 FSSEQEGLEKALANA
+672 ANA
-687 KHTSPT
+687 KHANPT
-693 PTKHTAQNNPP
+693 P
-704 NKVSPPTQNLPTTNV
+704 S
-719 WNGVYN
+719 
-725 FQNQTYS
+725 
-732 KKGIYYI
+732 
-739 DPNLSGQSGQSGNTL
+739 
-754 STYGYLD
+754 
-761 WFTLKNKFSVN
+761 
-772 ANNGTLIIG
+772 
-781 NNTESA
+781 
-787 NTKGLI
+787 
-793 WIGDDKGLVY
+793 
-803 YNTGTFNAANI
+803 
-814 YLTSNLK
+814 
-821 TGNGF
+821 
-826 SGEGAT
+826 
-832 LNFNATNRIT
+832 
-842 INQASFDNSDAGAQH
+842 
-857 SYMNFKGSNINVSG
+857 
-871 SSFTDDTNGGFSFSG
+871 
-886 NNNNSAISFNKTKFN
+886 
-901 QGTYN
+901 
-906 FTNSAN
+906 
-912 LSFNNS
+912 
-918 NFNQSTYNFN
+918 
-928 SLQSTFNNST
+928 
-938 FNQGTYN
+938 
-945 FTDNTSFNNDTFN
+945 
-958 QGTYNFNTSKVSFSG
+958 
-973 ANTLNSSSPFASL
+973 
-986 KGSVSFGSGAVFN
+986 
-999 LNQTLNANQ
+999 
-1008 TYDILTTNGT
+1008 
-1018 IQYGVYQSYLWDL
+1018 
-1031 INYKGDK
+1031 
-1038 AISHVEVGNNTY
+1038 
-1050 DVTFDINGQDE
+1050 
-1061 TLQETFSNKSITT
+1061 
-1074 QFLGDD
+1074 
-1080 LQAKAKATYQQD
+1080 
-1092 LNNSQSALSNATND
+1092 
-1106 NKIASADTGY
+1106 
-1116 TNNQNTTIKQDA
+1116 
-1128 QNLEHTSQQIAKDEQ
+1128 
-1143 ALQGDLN
+1143 
-1150 KLKQLANSSFN
+1150 
-1161 EQAFN
+1161 
-1166 QAQSKEQ
+1166 
-1173 QDEQT
+1173 
-1178 LQNEEET
+1178 
-1185 FSSEQEGLEKALAN
+1185 
-1199 AKPASPT
+1199 
-1206 PTPTPTPTPS
+1206 PTPTPTPS
-1216 PTPNPTPTKHTA
+1216 PTPTPIKHTA
-1228 PNKVPPTPPTQNL
+1228 PNTPPSQVPPTPTQN
-1241 PTTNV
+1241 PPAENV

-1254 NQTYSQKG
+1254 NKTYSNKG

-1277 ANTLS
+1277 DNTLS

-1288 LGRSFGVNIQ
+1288 LGRSFSVNIQ

-1323 FGYIIGTFNA
+1323 FGYITGTFNA

-1343 TGEGVSGSDGGGAN
+1343 TGEGVSNSDGGGAN

-1388 QHSYATFDATNNI
+1388 QHSYAAFDALNNI

-1414 KFSFNAKNISFSN
+1414 KFSFSAKNISFSN
-1427 ASFSGFTNPGGS
+1427 TSFSGFTNPGGS
-1439 SVISANAANS
+1439 SAISTNASNS
-1449 LSFNNSRLNGGA
+1449 LSFINSRLNGGA
-1461 VYNLWA
+1461 VYNLQA

-1522 NITLGN
+1522 NITLGD
-1528 KSQTAFKNSLTL
+1528 KSQAAFKNSLTL

-1553 LNASGASAFNN
+1553 LNASGASVFNN
-1564 QASLNIYNGSQATF
+1564 QASLNIYNGSQAAF
-1578 NSLFFNGA
+1578 NSLFFNGG
-1586 TLSLNAN
+1586 TLSLNAS

-1617 VSNASS
+1617 ANNTSS

-1636 TFGGNTTI
+1636 NFGGNTTI
-1644 DAASFNFDSASSLSF
+1644 DTASFNFDSASSLNF

-1677 SKALMSVSGQF
+1677 TKALMSVSGQF

-1745 YSDNNNIQTWSFINP
+1745 YSDNNNVQTWSFINP

-1840 PQTPGTYSP
+1840 PQAPGTYSP

-1862 GFSSGNLKTLLGILS
+1862 GFSSENLKTLLGILS

-1888 TNQLDNI
+1888 SNQLDNI
-1895 TSINEVLQLLD
+1895 TNINEVLQLLD
-1906 RIKIT
+1906 KIKIT
-1911 PAQKQALLETI
+1911 QAQKQALLDTI

-1928 INQTFSNGNLV
+1928 INQTFNNGNLI

-1944 DHVTNS
+1944 DNVTNS

-1962 SPCALDSATCSSF
+1962 SPCTLDSATCSSF

-2004 ITGTLGSGNA
+2004 ITGTIGSGNA
-2014 FESGGSADITFQSAN
+2014 FESGGSADVTFQSAN

-2043 DNIFNLLGQE
+2043 DNIFNLLGQK

-2058 FNQGNLANVLSQMA
+2058 FNQGNLANVLSQVA

-2082 GNFVENA
+2082 GNFIENA
-2089 LIPLSKELPSS
+2089 LSPLSKELPAS

-2114 LDNLLNNS
+2114 LDDLLNNS
-2122 GVMNAIQNI
+2122 GVMNEIQNI

-2163 KGLLNFIGGYM
+2163 KGLLNFIGGYI

-2183 SVILK
+2183 GVILK

-2209 DEFLGQDVVKKLESQ
+2209 NEFLGQDVIKKLESQ

-2240 SGIYNQGLG
+2240 SGVYNQGLG

-2286 SNGYVFVNNSS
+2286 SDGYVFVNNSS

-2328 GALIF
+2328 GTLIF

-2366 EICINLANCP
+2366 EICVNLANCP
-2376 TTKNSSSTNSSVTPT
+2376 TTKNGSTSSANSSITPT
-2391 NESLS
+2391 NETLS
-2396 VRANNFTF
+2396 VHANNFTF
-2404 LGVIASNGAIDLS
+2404 LGTIASNGAIDLS
-2417 QVKNNS
+2417 QVTNNS

-2430 NENATLQANN
+2430 NENAALQANN
-2440 LTIANA
+2440 LTITNA

-2454 ANINGDFTLNQQ
+2454 ANINGNFTLNQQ

-2489 FNLSHSV
+2489 FNISHSA
-2496 SHAIINAQGIATIM
+2496 SHTIINAQGNATIM
-2510 TNYNNPLIQFNTSS
+2510 ANGNNPLIQFNTSS
-2524 KETGAYTLID
+2524 KEAGTYTLID
-2534 SAKAIYYGYNDQI
+2534 SAKAIYYGYNNQI

-2552 LDNYLKLYTLIN
+2552 LDNYLKLYTLID

-2591 IVGFK
+2591 VVGFK

-2614 AVSNAPI
+2614 AVSNDPI

-2630 QYIAQIQGI
+2630 QYIAQIQGV
-2639 QGVDSIEQA
+2639 QSVNSIDQA
-2648 GGTQA
+2648 GGNQA

-2676 HSTKDLTTIAGDIA
+2676 HSAKDLTTIAGDIA
-2690 NTLEVIANPNFKND
+2690 NTLEVIANPDFKND

-2804 VGGYAAYGYSGFHAN
+2804 VGGYAAYGYSGFHGN

-2873 YNTWTTDAKINYGYD
+2873 YDTWTTDAKINYGYD

-2896 IFKPQIGLAYYYIGM
+2896 IFKPQVGLAYYYIGL

>member
-1 MAFKKAGLIS
+1 M
-11 KFISKGSFKL
+11 
-21 NKISKKI
+21 
-28 FKLNPI
+28 
-34 LKREKPLKRHKKTK
+34 
-48 SIKKPF
+48 
-54 NKNKSFLKASVLLI
+54 
-68 GALGGLPH
+68 GGLSH

-85 SWWSGYHDKIES
+85 SWWSYHDNIES
-97 GSNSPT
+97 GPNSPT
-103 HNSYCLFSSTQG
+103 HNSYCLFSSAQG

-127 SAGGASFT
+127 STGGASFT
-135 QKFNNGTL
+135 QKFNGGTL
-143 NVGGNI
+143 DIGGNI
-149 RFGGTGV
+149 RFGGTGI
-156 NGVNVGYITGTYDA
+156 NGGDVGYITGAYDA

-179 ITTGNSLSDGGGAT
+179 ITTGNSFSTGGGAT
-193 LNFNATNRITI
+193 LNFNAANNITI
-204 NQASFDN
+204 NQAGFDN
-211 SDAGAQHS
+211 SGAGTQKS

-234 FTDDTN
+234 FTDDTD

-248 NNNSAISFNK
+248 NNHSTISFNQ
-258 TKFNQGTYNFT
+258 TSFNQGTYHF
-269 NSANLSFNN
+269 NSAQSAFEN
-278 SNFNQSTYNFN
+278 SS
-289 SLQSTFNN
+289 
-297 STFNQGT
+297 FNQGT
-304 YNFTDNTSFNNDTFN
+304 YDFNNNASFNNDTFN
-319 QGTYNFNTSKVSF
+319 QGTYSFNTSQVSF
-332 SGANTLNSSSP
+332 SGINTLNSSSP

-353 GSGAVFNLNQTL
+353 GSDAIFNLNQTL
-365 NANQT
+365 NNNQT

-397 DKAISHVEVGNNTYD
+397 DKAISHVGVGNNTYD

-425 ETFSNKSITTQFLG
+425 ETFNNQSIITQFLG
-439 DDLQAKAKATYQQD
+439 DDLQAKAQKTYQED
-453 LNNSQSALSN
+453 ITNSKSALNNAASDNEIAKNDTDYTKNQN
-463 ATNDNKIASA
+463 ATISK
-473 DTGYTN
+473 
-479 NQNTTIKQDAQN
+479 DAQN
-491 LEHTSQQIAK
+491 LENTSQQIAK
-501 DEQALQGDLNKLKQL
+501 DEQAL
-516 ANSSFNEQAFN
+516 E
-527 QAQSK
+527 
-532 EQQDEQTLQNE
+532 
-543 ENTFSSE
+543 
-550 QEGLEKALAN
+550 
-560 AKEQQEQQQA
+560 
-570 QATYQQD
+570 QD
-577 LNNSQ
+577 LNNLKS
-582 SALSNAT
+582 
-589 NDNKIASADTDYT
+589 
-602 KNQNTAIKQDAQN
+602 
-615 LENTSQQIT
+615 
-624 QDQKDLEQDLDKL
+624 
-637 QQLANSK
+637 LANSK

-657 TEQQDEQ
+657 TEQQA
-664 TLQNEEET
+664 LQNLQNDENT
-672 FSSEQEGLEKALANA
+672 FNTEQEGLKQAIA

-693 PTKHTAQNNPP
+693 PAPTKHQNTPP
-704 NKVSPPTQNLPTTNV
+704 NKVSPTPPTQNLPTTNV
-719 WNGVYN
+719 WDGVYN
-725 FQNQTYS
+725 LQNQTYS
-732 KKGIYYI
+732 NKGVYYI

-754 STYGYLD
+754 
-761 WFTLKNKFSVN
+761 N
-772 ANNGTLIIG
+772 
-781 NNTESA
+781 
-787 NTKGLI
+787 
-793 WIGDDKGLVY
+793 
-803 YNTGTFNAANI
+803 
-814 YLTSNLK
+814 
-821 TGNGF
+821 
-826 SGEGAT
+826 
-832 LNFNATNRIT
+832 
-842 INQASFDNSDAGAQH
+842 
-857 SYMNFKGSNINVSG
+857 
-871 SSFTDDTNGGFSFSG
+871 
-886 NNNNSAISFNKTKFN
+886 
-901 QGTYN
+901 
-906 FTNSAN
+906 
-912 LSFNNS
+912 
-918 NFNQSTYNFN
+918 
-928 SLQSTFNNST
+928 
-938 FNQGTYN
+938 
-945 FTDNTSFNNDTFN
+945 
-958 QGTYNFNTSKVSFSG
+958 
-973 ANTLNSSSPFASL
+973 
-986 KGSVSFGSGAVFN
+986 
-999 LNQTLNANQ
+999 
-1008 TYDILTTNGT
+1008 
-1018 IQYGVYQSYLWDL
+1018 
-1031 INYKGDK
+1031 
-1038 AISHVEVGNNTY
+1038 
-1050 DVTFDINGQDE
+1050 
-1061 TLQETFSNKSITT
+1061 
-1074 QFLGDD
+1074 
-1080 LQAKAKATYQQD
+1080 
-1092 LNNSQSALSNATND
+1092 
-1106 NKIASADTGY
+1106 
-1116 TNNQNTTIKQDA
+1116 
-1128 QNLEHTSQQIAKDEQ
+1128 
-1143 ALQGDLN
+1143 
-1150 KLKQLANSSFN
+1150 
-1161 EQAFN
+1161 
-1166 QAQSKEQ
+1166 
-1173 QDEQT
+1173 
-1178 LQNEEET
+1178 
-1185 FSSEQEGLEKALAN
+1185 
-1199 AKPASPT
+1199 
-1206 PTPTPTPTPS
+1206 
-1216 PTPNPTPTKHTA
+1216 
-1228 PNKVPPTPPTQNL
+1228 
-1241 PTTNV
+1241 
-1246 WNGVYWLQ
+1246 
-1254 NQTYSQKG
+1254 
-1262 VYYID
+1262 
-1267 PNLSGQSGQS
+1267 
-1277 ANTLS
+1277 

-1288 LGRSFGVNIQ
+1288 FGRSFGVNIQ

-1323 FGYIIGTFNA
+1323 FGYITGTFNA

-1343 TGEGVSGSDGGGAN
+1343 TGEGVSNSDGGGAN

-1388 QHSYATFDATNNI
+1388 QHSYAAFDALNNI
-1401 SVTNSSFSDMTWG
+1401 SVTNSNFSDMTWG
-1414 KFSFNAKNISFSN
+1414 KFSFSAKNISFSN

-1439 SVISANAANS
+1439 STISANASNS
-1449 LSFNNSRLNGGA
+1449 LSFINSRLNGGA
-1461 VYNLWA
+1461 IYNLQA

-1496 LGNTSF
+1496 LGNTNF
-1502 TLSSQSLLNFNGDTT
+1502 TLSSQSLLSFNGDTT
-1517 LQNNA
+1517 LQDNA

-1528 KSQTAFKNSLTL
+1528 KSQAAFKNSLTL

-1553 LNASGASAFNN
+1553 LNANGSSAFNN

-1578 NSLFFNGA
+1578 KSLFFNGG
-1586 TLSLNAN
+1586 TLSLNAS

-1617 VSNASS
+1617 ANNTSS

-1636 TFGGNTTI
+1636 DFGGNTTI
-1644 DAASFNFDSASSLSF
+1644 DTASFNFDSASSLSF

-1677 SKALMSVSGQF
+1677 AKALMSVSGQF

-1862 GFSSGNLKTLLGILS
+1862 GFSSENLKTLLGILS

-1888 TNQLDNI
+1888 SNQLDNI
-1895 TSINEVLQLLD
+1895 TNINEVLQLLD
-1906 RIKIT
+1906 KIKIT
-1911 PAQKQALLETI
+1911 QAQKQALLETI

-1944 DHVTNS
+1944 DNVTNS

-1962 SPCALDSATCSSF
+1962 SPCALDSTTCSSF

-1996 DFKAKSIY
+1996 NFKAKSIY
-2004 ITGTLGSGNA
+2004 ITGTIGSGNA
-2014 FESGGSADITFQSAN
+2014 FESGGSADVTFQSTN

-2043 DNIFNLLGQE
+2043 DNIFNLLGQK
-2053 GIDKI
+2053 GINEI
-2058 FNQGNLANVLSQMA
+2058 FNQGNLANVLSQVA

-2082 GNFVENA
+2082 GNFIENA
-2089 LIPLSKELPSS
+2089 LSPLSKELPAS
-2100 LQNETLGQLIGQNN
+2100 LQSETLGQLIGQNN
-2114 LDNLLNNS
+2114 LDDLLNNS
-2122 GVMNAIQNI
+2122 GVMNEIQNI

-2163 KGLLNFIGGYM
+2163 KGLLNFIGGYI

-2183 SVILK
+2183 SVVLK

-2240 SGIYNQGLG
+2240 SGVYNQGLG

-2318 DNTIDFSKYQ
+2318 DDTIDFSKYQ

-2366 EICINLANCP
+2366 EICVNLANCP
-2376 TTKNSSSTNSSVTPT
+2376 TTKNSYSTNSSVTPT

-2396 VRANNFTF
+2396 VHANNFTF
-2404 LGVIASNGAIDLS
+2404 LGAIASNGAIDLS
-2417 QVKNNS
+2417 QVTNNS

-2440 LTIANA
+2440 LTITNA

-2454 ANINGDFTLNQQ
+2454 ANINGNFTLNQQ

-2496 SHAIINAQGIATIM
+2496 SHAIINAQGTATIM
-2510 TNYNNPLIQFNTSS
+2510 ANNNNPLIQFNTSS
-2524 KETGAYTLID
+2524 KEAGTYTLID
-2534 SAKAIYYGYNDQI
+2534 SAKAIYYGYNNQI

-2552 LDNYLKLYTLIN
+2552 LDNYLKLYTLID

-2579 NGQAVSIKDGGL
+2579 NGQAVNIKDGGL
-2591 IVGFK
+2591 VVGFK

-2614 AVSNAPI
+2614 AVSNDPI

-2630 QYIAQIQGI
+2630 QYIAQIQGT
-2639 QGVDSIEQA
+2639 QGVDSIDQA
-2648 GGTQA
+2648 GGSQA
-2653 INWLN
+2653 ISWLN

-2690 NTLEVIANPNFKND
+2690 NTLEVIANPDFKND

-2873 YNTWTTDAKINYGYD
+2873 YDTWTTDAKINYGYD

-2896 IFKPQIGLAYYYIGM
+2896 IFKPQVGLAYYYIGL

-2929 ADPNK
+2929 ADPNR

>member
-1 MAFKKAGLIS
+1 MAFKKARLIS

-28 FKLNPI
+28 FTLNQI

-54 NKNKSFLKASVLLI
+54 NKNKSFLKVSVLLI
-68 GALGGLPH
+68 GALGGLSH
-76 LRASECRYW
+76 LRANECTYW
-85 SWWSGYHDKIES
+85 SWSTWSYHDNIES
-97 GSNSPT
+97 GPNSPT
-103 HNSYCLFSSTQG
+103 HNSYCLFSSAQG

-135 QKFNNGTL
+135 QKFNGGTL

-149 RFGGTGV
+149 RFGGTGI
-156 NGVNVGYITGTYDA
+156 NGGDVGYITGTYDA
-170 QTINFNSSR
+170 QTINFNSNHL
-179 ITTGNSLSDGGGAT
+179 TTGNSYADGGGAT
-193 LNFNATNRITI
+193 LNFNATNNITI

-211 SDAGAQHS
+211 SHAGTQKS
-219 YMNFKGSNINVSGSS
+219 YMNFKGSNIKVSGSS
-234 FTDDTN
+234 FKDDTD

-248 NNNSAISFNK
+248 SNNSTISFNQ
-258 TKFNQGTYNFT
+258 TNFNQGTYHFS
-269 NSANLSFNN
+269 NSASSSFDN
-278 SNFNQSTYNFN
+278 SNFNQGTYHFN
-289 SLQSTFNN
+289 SAQSTFKN
-297 STFNQGT
+297 SNFNQGT
-304 YNFTDNTSFNNDTFN
+304 YDFNNNASFNNDTFN
-319 QGTYNFNTSKVSF
+319 QGTYHFNTSKVSF
-332 SGANTLNSSSP
+332 SGINTLNSSSP

-353 GSGAVFNLNQTL
+353 NSNAIFNLNQTL
-365 NANQT
+365 NNDQT

-378 TIQYGVYQSYLW
+378 AIQYGVYQSYLW

-397 DKAISHVEVGNNTYD
+397 DKAISHVGVGNNTYD

-425 ETFSNKSITTQFLG
+425 ETFNKQSIITQFLG
-439 DDLQAKAKATYQQD
+439 DDLQQQAQQTYQEDVTNSQTA
-453 LNNSQSALSN
+453 LNN
-463 ATNDNKIASA
+463 ATSDNKIASN
-473 DTGYTN
+473 DTSYT
-479 NQNTTIKQDAQN
+479 QSKNTTVAKDAQN
-491 LEHTSQQIAK
+491 LENTNQQIAQ
-501 DEQALQGDLNKLKQL
+501 DEQALEKDLAQIKQL
-516 ANSSFNEQAFN
+516 ANSTTGFNKQAFN
-527 QAQSK
+527 QAQK
-532 EQQDEQTLQNE
+532 QEQQDEQTLQNDE
-543 ENTFSSE
+543 KTFNNE
-550 QEGLEKALAN
+550 QDSLNKAIQQAQ
-560 AKEQQEQQQA
+560 AQQQKQEQQQA
-570 QATYQQD
+570 QQTYQEDVTNSQTA
-577 LNNSQ
+577 LNN
-582 SALSNAT
+582 AT
-589 NDNKIASADTDYT
+589 SDNKIASNDTSYT
-602 KNQNTAIKQDAQN
+602 QSSNPTINKDAQG
-615 LENTSQQIT
+615 LENTNQQIA
-624 QDQKDLEQDLDKL
+624 QDEQALEKDLAQIK
-637 QQLANSK
+637 QLANST
-644 TGFNEQAFNQAQS
+644 TGFNEQAFNQAQKQ
-657 TEQQDEQ
+657 EQQDEQ
-664 TLQNEEET
+664 TLQNDEKT
-672 FSSEQEGLEKALANA
+672 FNNEQEGLKQAIANA
-687 KHTSPT
+687 KPTSPTPSPTPT
-693 PTKHTAQNNPP
+693 PTKHT
-704 NKVSPPTQNLPTTNV
+704 V
-719 WNGVYN
+719 
-725 FQNQTYS
+725 
-732 KKGIYYI
+732 
-739 DPNLSGQSGQSGNTL
+739 
-754 STYGYLD
+754 
-761 WFTLKNKFSVN
+761 
-772 ANNGTLIIG
+772 
-781 NNTESA
+781 
-787 NTKGLI
+787 
-793 WIGDDKGLVY
+793 
-803 YNTGTFNAANI
+803 
-814 YLTSNLK
+814 
-821 TGNGF
+821 
-826 SGEGAT
+826 
-832 LNFNATNRIT
+832 
-842 INQASFDNSDAGAQH
+842 
-857 SYMNFKGSNINVSG
+857 
-871 SSFTDDTNGGFSFSG
+871 
-886 NNNNSAISFNKTKFN
+886 
-901 QGTYN
+901 
-906 FTNSAN
+906 
-912 LSFNNS
+912 
-918 NFNQSTYNFN
+918 
-928 SLQSTFNNST
+928 
-938 FNQGTYN
+938 
-945 FTDNTSFNNDTFN
+945 
-958 QGTYNFNTSKVSFSG
+958 
-973 ANTLNSSSPFASL
+973 
-986 KGSVSFGSGAVFN
+986 
-999 LNQTLNANQ
+999 
-1008 TYDILTTNGT
+1008 
-1018 IQYGVYQSYLWDL
+1018 
-1031 INYKGDK
+1031 
-1038 AISHVEVGNNTY
+1038 
-1050 DVTFDINGQDE
+1050 
-1061 TLQETFSNKSITT
+1061 
-1074 QFLGDD
+1074 
-1080 LQAKAKATYQQD
+1080 
-1092 LNNSQSALSNATND
+1092 
-1106 NKIASADTGY
+1106 
-1116 TNNQNTTIKQDA
+1116 QNTPP
-1128 QNLEHTSQQIAKDEQ
+1128 SQ
-1143 ALQGDLN
+1143 
-1150 KLKQLANSSFN
+1150 
-1161 EQAFN
+1161 
-1166 QAQSKEQ
+1166 
-1173 QDEQT
+1173 
-1178 LQNEEET
+1178 
-1185 FSSEQEGLEKALAN
+1185 
-1199 AKPASPT
+1199 
-1206 PTPTPTPTPS
+1206 
-1216 PTPNPTPTKHTA
+1216 
-1228 PNKVPPTPPTQNL
+1228 VPPTPPTQNS
-1241 PTTNV
+1241 PAESV
-1246 WNGVYWLQ
+1246 WSGVYWLQ
-1254 NQTYSQKG
+1254 NKTYSNKG
-1262 VYYID
+1262 IYYID

-1288 LGRSFGVNIQ
+1288 FGRSFGVNIQ

-1323 FGYIIGTFNA
+1323 FGYITGTFNA

-1343 TGEGVSGSDGGGAN
+1343 TGEGVSNSDGGGAN

-1388 QHSYATFDATNNI
+1388 QHSYAAFDALNNI

-1414 KFSFNAKNISFSN
+1414 KFSFTAKNISFSN

-1439 SVISANAANS
+1439 SVISANASNS
-1449 LSFNNSRLNGGA
+1449 LSFVNSRLNGGA
-1461 VYNLWA
+1461 IYNLQA

-1496 LGNTSF
+1496 LGNTNF

-1528 KSQTAFKNSLTL
+1528 KSQATFKNSLTL

-1578 NSLFFNGA
+1578 NSLFFNGG
-1586 TLSLNAN
+1586 TLSLNAS

-1605 NTTINLDDSVLS
+1605 NTTINLDDSVL
-1617 VSNASS
+1617 NANNTSS

-1636 TFGGNTTI
+1636 DFGGNTTI
-1644 DAASFNFDSASSLSF
+1644 DTASFNFDSASSLNF

-1668 NFNGYAPSL
+1668 DFNGYAPSL
-1677 SKALMSVSGQF
+1677 TKALMSVSGQF

-1833 TPKGSQT
+1833 TPKDSQT

-1862 GFSSGNLKTLLGILS
+1862 GFSSENLKTLLGILS

-1888 TNQLDNI
+1888 SNQLDNI
-1895 TSINEVLQLLD
+1895 TNINEVLQLLD
-1906 RIKIT
+1906 KIKIT
-1911 PAQKQALLETI
+1911 QAQKQALLETI

-1928 INQTFSNGNLV
+1928 INQTFNNGNLI

-1944 DHVTNS
+1944 DNVTNS

-2014 FESGGSADITFQSAN
+2014 FESGGSADVTFQSAN

-2058 FNQGNLANVLSQMA
+2058 FNQGNLANVLSQVA

-2082 GNFVENA
+2082 GNFIENA
-2089 LIPLSKELPSS
+2089 LSPLSKELPAS

-2114 LDNLLNNS
+2114 LDDLLNNS

-2163 KGLLNFIGGYM
+2163 KGLLNFIGGYI

-2183 SVILK
+2183 GVILK

-2209 DEFLGQDVVKKLESQ
+2209 NEFLGQDVIKKLESQ

-2240 SGIYNQGLG
+2240 SGVYNQGLG

-2376 TTKNSSSTNSSVTPT
+2376 TTKNSSSVNSSVTPT
-2391 NESLS
+2391 NETLS

-2404 LGVIASNGAIDLS
+2404 LGAIASNGAIDLS

-2440 LTIANA
+2440 LTITNA

-2454 ANINGDFTLNQQ
+2454 ANINGNFTLNQQ

-2472 ASGLNVMGNFN
+2472 ANGLNVMGNFN

-2496 SHAIINAQGIATIM
+2496 SHAIINAQGAATIM
-2510 TNYNNPLIQFNTSS
+2510 ANDNNPLIQFNASS
-2524 KETGAYTLID
+2524 KEVGTYTLID
-2534 SAKAIYYGYNDQI
+2534 SAKAIYYGYNNQI

-2552 LDNYLKLYTLIN
+2552 LDNYLKLYALID
-2564 INGKHMVMTDNGLTY
+2564 INGKRMVMTDNGLTY
-2579 NGQAVSIKDGGL
+2579 NGQAVSVKDGGL
-2591 IVGFK
+2591 VVGFK

-2614 AVSNAPI
+2614 AVSNDPI

-2630 QYIAQIQGI
+2630 QYIAQIQGV
-2639 QGVDSIEQA
+2639 QSVDSIDQA
-2648 GGTQA
+2648 GGNQA

-2676 HSTKDLTTIAGDIA
+2676 HSIKDLTTIAGDIA
-2690 NTLEVIANPNFKND
+2690 NTLEVIANPDFKND

-2804 VGGYAAYGYSGFHAN
+2804 VGGYAAYGYSGFHGN

-2873 YNTWTTDAKINYGYD
+2873 YDTWTTDAKINYGYD

-2896 IFKPQIGLAYYYIGM
+2896 IFKPQIGLAYYYIGL

>member
-1 MAFKKAGLIS
+1 MAFKKARLIS

-28 FKLNPI
+28 FKLNQI
-34 LKREKPLKRHKKTK
+34 LKREKPLKCHKKALK
-48 SIKKPF
+48 PIKKLS
-54 NKNKSFLKASVLLI
+54 NRNKSFLKASVLLI
-68 GALGGLPH
+68 GALGGLSH
-76 LRASECRYW
+76 LRANECRYW
-85 SWWSGYHDKIES
+85 SWSSWNYQDNIES
-97 GSNSPT
+97 GPNSPT
-103 HNSYCLFSSTQG
+103 HNSYCLFSSAQG

-143 NVGGNI
+143 DIGGNI
-149 RFGGTGV
+149 RFGGTGI
-156 NGVNVGYITGTYDA
+156 NGGDVGYITGTYDA
-170 QTINFNSSR
+170 QTINFNSSHL
-179 ITTGNSLSDGGGAT
+179 TTGNSYSDGGGAT
-193 LNFNATNRITI
+193 LNFNATNNLTI

-211 SDAGAQHS
+211 SDAGTQKS
-219 YMNFKGSNINVSGSS
+219 YMNFKGSNIKVSGSS
-234 FTDDTN
+234 FKDDTN

-248 NNNSAISFNK
+248 NNNSVISFNQ
-258 TKFNQGTYNFT
+258 TNFNQGAYNFSNSASSSFDNSSFNQGTYHFNSAQSTFENSNFNQGTYNF
-269 NSANLSFNN
+269 N
-278 SNFNQSTYNFN
+278 
-289 SLQSTFNN
+289 
-297 STFNQGT
+297 
-304 YNFTDNTSFNNDTFN
+304 DNTSFNNDTFN

-332 SGANTLNSSSP
+332 SGINTLNSSSP

-353 GSGAVFNLNQTL
+353 NSGAIFNLNQTL
-365 NANQT
+365 NSNQT

-397 DKAISHVEVGNNTYD
+397 DKAISHVGVGSNTYD

-425 ETFSNKSITTQFLG
+425 ETFNNQSIITQFLG
-439 DDLQAKAKATYQQD
+439 DDLQAKAQKTYQQD
-453 LNNSQSALSN
+453 LSNSQSALKN
-463 ATNDNKIASA
+463 AASDNKIANS
-473 DTGYTN
+473 DTDYTKSSN
-479 NQNTTIKQDAQN
+479 PTIKKDAQN
-491 LEHTSQQIAK
+491 LENTSQQIAH
-501 DEQALQGDLNKLKQL
+501 DEQALQGDLNELKQL
-516 ANSSFNEQAFN
+516 ANSTTGFNEQAFT
-527 QAQSK
+527 QVQK
-532 EQQDEQTLQNE
+532 QEQQDEQTLQNE
-543 ENTFSSE
+543 EKTFSSE
-550 QEGLEKALAN
+550 QEGLKQAI
-560 AKEQQEQQQA
+560 AKPA
-570 QATYQQD
+570 
-577 LNNSQ
+577 
-582 SALSNAT
+582 
-589 NDNKIASADTDYT
+589 
-602 KNQNTAIKQDAQN
+602 
-615 LENTSQQIT
+615 
-624 QDQKDLEQDLDKL
+624 
-637 QQLANSK
+637 
-644 TGFNEQAFNQAQS
+644 
-657 TEQQDEQ
+657 
-664 TLQNEEET
+664 
-672 FSSEQEGLEKALANA
+672 
-687 KHTSPT
+687 SPT
-693 PTKHTAQNNPP
+693 PTKHTAP
-704 NKVSPPTQNLPTTNV
+704 N
-719 WNGVYN
+719 
-725 FQNQTYS
+725 
-732 KKGIYYI
+732 
-739 DPNLSGQSGQSGNTL
+739 
-754 STYGYLD
+754 
-761 WFTLKNKFSVN
+761 
-772 ANNGTLIIG
+772 
-781 NNTESA
+781 
-787 NTKGLI
+787 
-793 WIGDDKGLVY
+793 
-803 YNTGTFNAANI
+803 
-814 YLTSNLK
+814 
-821 TGNGF
+821 
-826 SGEGAT
+826 
-832 LNFNATNRIT
+832 
-842 INQASFDNSDAGAQH
+842 
-857 SYMNFKGSNINVSG
+857 
-871 SSFTDDTNGGFSFSG
+871 
-886 NNNNSAISFNKTKFN
+886 
-901 QGTYN
+901 
-906 FTNSAN
+906 
-912 LSFNNS
+912 
-918 NFNQSTYNFN
+918 
-928 SLQSTFNNST
+928 
-938 FNQGTYN
+938 
-945 FTDNTSFNNDTFN
+945 
-958 QGTYNFNTSKVSFSG
+958 
-973 ANTLNSSSPFASL
+973 
-986 KGSVSFGSGAVFN
+986 
-999 LNQTLNANQ
+999 
-1008 TYDILTTNGT
+1008 
-1018 IQYGVYQSYLWDL
+1018 
-1031 INYKGDK
+1031 
-1038 AISHVEVGNNTY
+1038 
-1050 DVTFDINGQDE
+1050 
-1061 TLQETFSNKSITT
+1061 
-1074 QFLGDD
+1074 
-1080 LQAKAKATYQQD
+1080 
-1092 LNNSQSALSNATND
+1092 
-1106 NKIASADTGY
+1106 
-1116 TNNQNTTIKQDA
+1116 
-1128 QNLEHTSQQIAKDEQ
+1128 
-1143 ALQGDLN
+1143 
-1150 KLKQLANSSFN
+1150 
-1161 EQAFN
+1161 
-1166 QAQSKEQ
+1166 
-1173 QDEQT
+1173 
-1178 LQNEEET
+1178 
-1185 FSSEQEGLEKALAN
+1185 
-1199 AKPASPT
+1199 T
-1206 PTPTPTPTPS
+1206 P
-1216 PTPNPTPTKHTA
+1216 

-1241 PTTNV
+1241 PATNV
-1246 WNGVYWLQ
+1246 WNGVYNLQ

-1288 LGRSFGVNIQ
+1288 FGRSFGVNIQ

-1323 FGYIIGTFNA
+1323 FGYITGTFNA
-1333 ANIYLTNNFK
+1333 SNIYLTNNFK
-1343 TGEGVSGSDGGGAN
+1343 TGEGVSNSDGGGAN

-1388 QHSYATFDATNNI
+1388 QHSYAAFDAVNNI
-1401 SVTNSSFSDMTWG
+1401 SVTNSNFSDMTWG
-1414 KFSFNAKNISFSN
+1414 KFSFSAKNISFSN

-1439 SVISANAANS
+1439 SVISANASNS
-1449 LSFNNSRLNGGA
+1449 LSFINSRLNGGA
-1461 VYNLWA
+1461 VYNLQA

-1517 LQNNA
+1517 LQDNA

-1528 KSQTAFKNSLTL
+1528 KSQAAFKNSLTL

-1578 NSLFFNGA
+1578 NSLFFNGG
-1586 TLSLNAN
+1586 TLSLNAS
-1593 SKLNASSASFSN
+1593 SKLNASNASFSN

-1617 VSNASS
+1617 ASNTSS

-1636 TFGGNTTI
+1636 NFGGNTTI
-1644 DAASFNFDSASSLSF
+1644 DTASFNFDSASSLSF

-1668 NFNGYAPSL
+1668 DFNGYAPSL
-1677 SKALMSVSGQF
+1677 TKALMSVSGQF

-1823 YLTSNIKGLF
+1823 YLTSSIKGLF

-1840 PQTPGTYSP
+1840 PQAPGTYSP

-1862 GFSSGNLKTLLGILS
+1862 GFSSENLKTLLGILS

-1888 TNQLDNI
+1888 SNQLDNI
-1895 TSINEVLQLLD
+1895 TNINEVLQLLD
-1906 RIKIT
+1906 KIKIT
-1911 PAQKQALLETI
+1911 PTQKQALLETI

-1928 INQTFSNGNLV
+1928 INQTFNNGNLI

-1944 DHVTNS
+1944 DNVTNS

-2014 FESGGSADITFQSAN
+2014 FESGGSADVTFQSAN

-2043 DNIFNLLGQE
+2043 DNIFNLLGQK

-2058 FNQGNLANVLSQMA
+2058 FNQGNLANVLSQVA

-2082 GNFVENA
+2082 GNFIENA
-2089 LIPLSKELPSS
+2089 LSPLSKELPAS
-2100 LQNETLGQLIGQNN
+2100 LQDETLGQLIGQNN
-2114 LDNLLNNS
+2114 LDDLLNNS
-2122 GVMNAIQNI
+2122 GVMNEIQNI

-2163 KGLLNFIGGYM
+2163 KGLLNFIGGYI

-2183 SVILK
+2183 SVVLK
-2188 DITNPPTSLQKDIGV
+2188 DITNPPASLQKDIGV

-2209 DEFLGQDVVKKLESQ
+2209 NEFLGQDVIKKLESQ

-2240 SGIYNQGLG
+2240 SGVYNQGLG

-2366 EICINLANCP
+2366 EICVNLANCP

-2404 LGVIASNGAIDLS
+2404 LGAITSNGAIDLS

-2430 NENATLQANN
+2430 SENAALQANN
-2440 LTIANA
+2440 LTIINA

-2454 ANINGDFTLNQQ
+2454 ANINGNFTLNQQ

-2496 SHAIINAQGIATIM
+2496 SHAIINAQGSATIM
-2510 TNYNNPLIQFNTSS
+2510 ANNNNPLIQFNASS
-2524 KETGAYTLID
+2524 KEVGTYTLID

-2552 LDNYLKLYTLIN
+2552 LDNYLKLYTLID
-2564 INGKHMVMTDNGLTY
+2564 INGKHMVMSGNGLTY
-2579 NGQAVSIKDGGL
+2579 NGQAVNIKDGGL
-2591 IVGFK
+2591 VVGFK

-2614 AVSNAPI
+2614 AVSNDPI

-2639 QGVDSIEQA
+2639 QSVDSIDQV
-2648 GGTQA
+2648 GGSQA

-2676 HSTKDLTTIAGDIA
+2676 HSIKDLTTIAGDIA
-2690 NTLEVIANPNFKND
+2690 NTLEVIANPDFKND

-2724 SDTSTFASADFHE
+2724 SDTSTFARSDFLE

-2804 VGGYAAYGYSGFHAN
+2804 VGGYAAYGYSGFHGN

-2824 SSNVNMGVYSRA
+2824 SSNVNIGVYSRA

-2873 YNTWTTDAKINYGYD
+2873 YDTWTTDAKINYGYD

-2896 IFKPQIGLAYYYIGM
+2896 IFKPQVGLAYYYIGL

>member
-1 MAFKKAGLIS
+1 MAFEKAGLIS

-28 FKLNPI
+28 FKLNQI
-34 LKREKPLKRHKKTK
+34 LKCEKPLKRHKKTK
-48 SIKKPF
+48 SIKNPF
-54 NKNKSFLKASVLLI
+54 NKNRSFLKASVLLI
-68 GALGGLPH
+68 GALGGLSH
-76 LRASECRYW
+76 LRANECRYW
-85 SWWSGYHDKIES
+85 SWSSWNYQDNIES
-97 GSNSPT
+97 GPNSPT
-103 HNSYCLFSSTQG
+103 HNSYCLFSSAQG

-156 NGVNVGYITGTYDA
+156 NGGNVGYITGTYDA

-179 ITTGNSLSDGGGAT
+179 ITTGNSFSTGGGAT
-193 LNFNATNRITI
+193 LNFNATNHITI
-204 NQASFDN
+204 DQASFDN
-211 SDAGAQHS
+211 SDAGTQHS
-219 YMNFKGSNINVSGSS
+219 YMNFSGSNINVSDSS
-234 FTDDTN
+234 FTDDTD

-248 NNNSAISFNK
+248 GTNSNLSFNQTNFNQGTYKFTNSANLNFNNSA
-258 TKFNQGTYNFT
+258 FNQGTYNF
-269 NSANLSFNN
+269 NSAQSVFEN
-278 SNFNQSTYNFN
+278 SNFNQ
-289 SLQSTFNN
+289 
-297 STFNQGT
+297 GT
-304 YNFTDNTSFNNDTFN
+304 YSFTDNTGLNFNNDTFN

-332 SGANTLNSSSP
+332 LGANTLNSSSP
-343 FASLKGSVSF
+343 FASLKGNVSF
-353 GSGAVFNLNQTL
+353 GSGAIFNLNQTL
-365 NANQT
+365 NSNQI
-370 YDILTTNG
+370 YDILTTNK

-397 DKAISHVEVGNNTYD
+397 DKAISHVEVGSNTYD

-425 ETFSNKSITTQFLG
+425 ETFNNQSITTQFLG

-453 LNNSQSALSN
+453 LSNSQTALNN
-463 ATNDNKIASA
+463 ATSDNKIASS

-479 NQNTTIKQDAQN
+479 NQNTTIKKDAQ
-491 LEHTSQQIAK
+491 S
-501 DEQALQGDLNKLKQL
+501 
-516 ANSSFNEQAFN
+516 
-527 QAQSK
+527 
-532 EQQDEQTLQNE
+532 
-543 ENTFSSE
+543 
-550 QEGLEKALAN
+550 
-560 AKEQQEQQQA
+560 
-570 QATYQQD
+570 
-577 LNNSQ
+577 
-582 SALSNAT
+582 
-589 NDNKIASADTDYT
+589 
-602 KNQNTAIKQDAQN
+602 
-615 LENTSQQIT
+615 LENTSQQIA
-624 QDQKDLEQDLDKL
+624 QDQKDLEQDLDNLK
-637 QQLANSK
+637 QLANSP
-644 TGFNEQAFNQAQS
+644 TGFNEQAFKNAQS

-664 TLQNEEET
+664 TLQNEE
-672 FSSEQEGLEKALANA
+672 K
-687 KHTSPT
+687 
-693 PTKHTAQNNPP
+693 
-704 NKVSPPTQNLPTTNV
+704 
-719 WNGVYN
+719 
-725 FQNQTYS
+725 
-732 KKGIYYI
+732 
-739 DPNLSGQSGQSGNTL
+739 
-754 STYGYLD
+754 
-761 WFTLKNKFSVN
+761 
-772 ANNGTLIIG
+772 
-781 NNTESA
+781 
-787 NTKGLI
+787 
-793 WIGDDKGLVY
+793 
-803 YNTGTFNAANI
+803 
-814 YLTSNLK
+814 
-821 TGNGF
+821 
-826 SGEGAT
+826 
-832 LNFNATNRIT
+832 
-842 INQASFDNSDAGAQH
+842 
-857 SYMNFKGSNINVSG
+857 
-871 SSFTDDTNGGFSFSG
+871 
-886 NNNNSAISFNKTKFN
+886 
-901 QGTYN
+901 
-906 FTNSAN
+906 
-912 LSFNNS
+912 
-918 NFNQSTYNFN
+918 
-928 SLQSTFNNST
+928 
-938 FNQGTYN
+938 
-945 FTDNTSFNNDTFN
+945 
-958 QGTYNFNTSKVSFSG
+958 
-973 ANTLNSSSPFASL
+973 
-986 KGSVSFGSGAVFN
+986 
-999 LNQTLNANQ
+999 
-1008 TYDILTTNGT
+1008 
-1018 IQYGVYQSYLWDL
+1018 
-1031 INYKGDK
+1031 
-1038 AISHVEVGNNTY
+1038 
-1050 DVTFDINGQDE
+1050 
-1061 TLQETFSNKSITT
+1061 
-1074 QFLGDD
+1074 
-1080 LQAKAKATYQQD
+1080 
-1092 LNNSQSALSNATND
+1092 
-1106 NKIASADTGY
+1106 
-1116 TNNQNTTIKQDA
+1116 
-1128 QNLEHTSQQIAKDEQ
+1128 
-1143 ALQGDLN
+1143 
-1150 KLKQLANSSFN
+1150 
-1161 EQAFN
+1161 
-1166 QAQSKEQ
+1166 
-1173 QDEQT
+1173 
-1178 LQNEEET
+1178 T

-1199 AKPASPT
+1199 AKPTS
-1206 PTPTPTPTPS
+1206 PTPS
-1216 PTPNPTPTKHTA
+1216 PTPTPTKHTA
-1228 PNKVPPTPPTQNL
+1228 PNTPPNKVPPTPPTQNL

-1246 WNGVYWLQ
+1246 WSGVYWLQ
-1254 NQTYSQKG
+1254 NQTYSKQG
-1262 VYYID
+1262 IYYID

-1277 ANTLS
+1277 GNTLS

-1323 FGYIIGTFNA
+1323 FGYITGNFNA
-1333 ANIYLTNNFK
+1333 VNIYLTNNFK

-1388 QHSYATFDATNNI
+1388 QHSYAAFDATNNI

-1414 KFSFNAKNISFSN
+1414 KFSFSAKNISFSN

-1439 SVISANAANS
+1439 SAISANAANS

-1473 NTQAVFNVLYSRGT
+1473 NTQAVFNVLYSRRA

-1528 KSQTAFKNSLTL
+1528 KSQATFKNSLTL

-1553 LNASGASAFNN
+1553 LNANGASVFNN

-1578 NSLFFNGA
+1578 NSLFFNGGI
-1586 TLSLNAN
+1586 LSLNAN

-1617 VSNASS
+1617 VSNTSS

-1636 TFGGNTTI
+1636 NFGGNTTI
-1644 DAASFNFDSASSLSF
+1644 DTASFNFDSVSSLSF

-1677 SKALMSVSGQF
+1677 TNALMSVSGQF

-1817 NQAGTY
+1817 NQVGTY

-1849 FNQPLNSLNIYNK
+1849 FNQPLNSLNIYDK
-1862 GFSSGNLKTLLGILS
+1862 GFSSENLKTLLGILS

-1888 TNQLDNI
+1888 SNQLDNI

-1906 RIKIT
+1906 EMKIT

-1944 DHVTNS
+1944 DNVTNS

-2004 ITGTLGSGNA
+2004 ITGTVGSGNA
-2014 FESGGSADITFQSAN
+2014 FESGGSADVTFQSAN
-2029 NLVLNKANI
+2029 NLVLDKANI

-2058 FNQGNLANVLSQMA
+2058 FNQGNLANILSQVA
-2072 MEKIKQAGGL
+2072 MENIKQAGGL
-2082 GNFVENA
+2082 GNFIENA
-2089 LIPLSKELPSS
+2089 LSPLSKELPAS

-2114 LDNLLNNS
+2114 LDDLLNNS

-2163 KGLLNFIGGYM
+2163 KGLLNFIGGYI

-2209 DEFLGQDVVKKLESQ
+2209 NEFLGQDVVKKLEAQ

-2240 SGIYNQGLG
+2240 SGVYNQGLG

-2286 SNGYVFVNNSS
+2286 SNGYIFVNNSS

-2328 GALIF
+2328 GTLIF

-2404 LGVIASNGAIDLS
+2404 LGTIASNGAIDLS

-2440 LTIANA
+2440 LTITNA

-2454 ANINGDFTLNQQ
+2454 VNINGNFTLNQQ

-2496 SHAIINAQGIATIM
+2496 SHAIINAQGSATIM
-2510 TNYNNPLIQFNTSS
+2510 ANNNNPLIQFNTSS
-2524 KETGAYTLID
+2524 KETGTYTLID

-2552 LDNYLKLYTLIN
+2552 LDNYLKLYTLID

-2579 NGQAVSIKDGGL
+2579 NGQAVNIKDGGL
-2591 IVGFK
+2591 VVGFK

-2614 AVSNAPI
+2614 AVSNDPI

-2630 QYIAQIQGI
+2630 QYIAQIQGT
-2639 QGVDSIEQA
+2639 QSMDSIEQA

-2690 NTLEVIANPNFKND
+2690 NTLEVIANPDFKND

-2790 GINVGYDR
+2790 GINIGYDR

-2868 NQSYR
+2868 NQSYK

-2896 IFKPQIGLAYYYIGM
+2896 IFKPQIGLAYYYIGL

-2967 INSMGDKMVRFIGNN
+2967 INSMGDKIVRFIGNN

>member
-1 MAFKKAGLIS
+1 MAFKKARLIS
-11 KFISKGSFKL
+11 RFVSKGSFKL
-21 NKISKKI
+21 NKISKK
-28 FKLNPI
+28 FFTLNQI

-48 SIKKPF
+48 SIKKLS
-54 NKNKSFLKASVLLI
+54 NRNKSFLKASVLLI
-68 GALGGLPH
+68 GALGGLSH
-76 LRASECRYW
+76 LRANECTYW
-85 SWWSGYHDKIES
+85 SWFHTYDNIES
-97 GSNSPT
+97 GPNSPT
-103 HNSYCLFSSTQG
+103 HNSYCLFSSAQG

-135 QKFNNGTL
+135 QKFNGGTL

-149 RFGGTGV
+149 RFGGTGI
-156 NGVNVGYITGTYDA
+156 NGGDVGYITGTYDA

-179 ITTGNSLSDGGGAT
+179 ITTGNSFSTGGGAT
-193 LNFNATNRITI
+193 LNFNATNNITI

-211 SDAGAQHS
+211 SDAGTQKS
-219 YMNFKGSNINVSGSS
+219 YMNFKGSNIKVSGSS
-234 FTDDTN
+234 FKDDTD

-248 NNNSAISFNK
+248 NNNSAISFNQ
-258 TKFNQGTYNFT
+258 TNFNQGTYNFS
-269 NSANLSFNN
+269 NSASSSFDN
-278 SNFNQSTYNFN
+278 SS
-289 SLQSTFNN
+289 
-297 STFNQGT
+297 FNQGT
-304 YNFTDNTSFNNDTFN
+304 YNFNSAQSVFNNSNFN

-332 SGANTLNSSSP
+332 SGTNTLNSSSP
-343 FASLKGSVSF
+343 FANLKGSVSF
-353 GSGAVFNLNQTL
+353 NSNAIFNLNQTL
-365 NANQT
+365 NNNQT

-378 TIQYGVYQSYLW
+378 AIQYGVYQSYLW

-412 VTFDINGQDETLQ
+412 VTFDIDGQDETLQ
-425 ETFSNKSITTQFLG
+425 ETFNNQSIITQFLG
-439 DDLQAKAKATYQQD
+439 DDLQQQAQQTYQED
-453 LNNSQSALSN
+453 LTHSQNALNDVTSDNTIASNDTSYTQSKN
-463 ATNDNKIASA
+463 AT
-473 DTGYTN
+473 
-479 NQNTTIKQDAQN
+479 
-491 LEHTSQQIAK
+491 IAK
-501 DEQALQGDLNKLKQL
+501 DAQGLENTNQQIQQDKQALQGDLNKLKQL
-516 ANSSFNEQAFN
+516 ANS
-527 QAQSK
+527 
-532 EQQDEQTLQNE
+532 T
-543 ENTFSSE
+543 
-550 QEGLEKALAN
+550 
-560 AKEQQEQQQA
+560 
-570 QATYQQD
+570 
-577 LNNSQ
+577 
-582 SALSNAT
+582 
-589 NDNKIASADTDYT
+589 
-602 KNQNTAIKQDAQN
+602 
-615 LENTSQQIT
+615 
-624 QDQKDLEQDLDKL
+624 
-637 QQLANSK
+637 
-644 TGFNEQAFNQAQS
+644 TGFNEQAFNQAQKQ
-657 TEQQDEQ
+657 EQQDEQ
-664 TLQNEEET
+664 TLQNDENT
-672 FSSEQEGLEKALANA
+672 FNAEQDSLNKAIANA
-687 KHTSPT
+687 KHANPT
-693 PTKHTAQNNPP
+693 PNPTPSPTKHTVPNTPP
-704 NKVSPPTQNLPTTNV
+704 SQVPPTPTQNPPAESV
-719 WNGVYN
+719 WNGVYWL
-725 FQNQTYS
+725 QNKTYS
-732 KKGIYYI
+732 NKGVYYI

-754 STYGYLD
+754 STY
-761 WFTLKNKFSVN
+761 
-772 ANNGTLIIG
+772 
-781 NNTESA
+781 
-787 NTKGLI
+787 
-793 WIGDDKGLVY
+793 
-803 YNTGTFNAANI
+803 
-814 YLTSNLK
+814 
-821 TGNGF
+821 
-826 SGEGAT
+826 
-832 LNFNATNRIT
+832 
-842 INQASFDNSDAGAQH
+842 
-857 SYMNFKGSNINVSG
+857 
-871 SSFTDDTNGGFSFSG
+871 
-886 NNNNSAISFNKTKFN
+886 
-901 QGTYN
+901 
-906 FTNSAN
+906 
-912 LSFNNS
+912 
-918 NFNQSTYNFN
+918 
-928 SLQSTFNNST
+928 
-938 FNQGTYN
+938 
-945 FTDNTSFNNDTFN
+945 
-958 QGTYNFNTSKVSFSG
+958 
-973 ANTLNSSSPFASL
+973 
-986 KGSVSFGSGAVFN
+986 
-999 LNQTLNANQ
+999 
-1008 TYDILTTNGT
+1008 
-1018 IQYGVYQSYLWDL
+1018 
-1031 INYKGDK
+1031 
-1038 AISHVEVGNNTY
+1038 
-1050 DVTFDINGQDE
+1050 
-1061 TLQETFSNKSITT
+1061 
-1074 QFLGDD
+1074 
-1080 LQAKAKATYQQD
+1080 
-1092 LNNSQSALSNATND
+1092 
-1106 NKIASADTGY
+1106 
-1116 TNNQNTTIKQDA
+1116 
-1128 QNLEHTSQQIAKDEQ
+1128 
-1143 ALQGDLN
+1143 
-1150 KLKQLANSSFN
+1150 
-1161 EQAFN
+1161 
-1166 QAQSKEQ
+1166 
-1173 QDEQT
+1173 
-1178 LQNEEET
+1178 
-1185 FSSEQEGLEKALAN
+1185 
-1199 AKPASPT
+1199 
-1206 PTPTPTPTPS
+1206 
-1216 PTPNPTPTKHTA
+1216 
-1228 PNKVPPTPPTQNL
+1228 
-1241 PTTNV
+1241 
-1246 WNGVYWLQ
+1246 
-1254 NQTYSQKG
+1254 
-1262 VYYID
+1262 
-1267 PNLSGQSGQS
+1267 
-1277 ANTLS
+1277 
-1282 TYTANL
+1282 TANL
-1288 LGRSFGVNIQ
+1288 LGRSFSVNIQ
-1298 NGTLIIGNNTESV
+1298 NGTLIIGNDTESV

-1323 FGYIIGTFNA
+1323 FGYITGTFNA

-1343 TGEGVSGSDGGGAN
+1343 TGEGVSNSDGGGAN

-1388 QHSYATFDATNNI
+1388 QHSYATFDALNNI

-1414 KFSFNAKNISFSN
+1414 KFSFSAKNISFSN

-1439 SVISANAANS
+1439 STISANASNS
-1449 LSFNNSRLNGGA
+1449 LSFINSRLNGGA
-1461 VYNLWA
+1461 VYNLQA

-1502 TLSSQSLLNFNGDTT
+1502 TLSSQSLLNFNDDTT

-1528 KSQTAFKNSLTL
+1528 KSQAAFKNSLTL

-1553 LNASGASAFNN
+1553 LNANGASAFNN

-1578 NSLFFNGA
+1578 NSLFFNGG
-1586 TLSLNAN
+1586 TLSLNAS

-1617 VSNASS
+1617 ASNTSS
-1623 LNANINFQGASQA
+1623 LNANINFQGTSQA
-1636 TFGGNTTI
+1636 DFGGNTTI
-1644 DAASFNFDSASSLSF
+1644 DTASFNFDSASSLNF

-1668 NFNGYAPSL
+1668 NFNGYALSL
-1677 SKALMSVSGQF
+1677 TKALMSVSGQF

-1745 YSDNNNIQTWSFINP
+1745 YSDNNNVQTWSFINP

-1817 NQAGTY
+1817 NQVGTY

-1840 PQTPGTYSP
+1840 PQAPGTYSP

-1862 GFSSGNLKTLLGILS
+1862 GFSSENLKTLLGILS
-1877 QNSATLKEMIE
+1877 QNSAALKEMIE
-1888 TNQLDNI
+1888 SNQLDNI
-1895 TSINEVLQLLD
+1895 TNINEVLQLLD
-1906 RIKIT
+1906 KIKIT
-1911 PAQKQALLETI
+1911 QAQKQALLETI

-1944 DHVTNS
+1944 DNVTNS

-2004 ITGTLGSGNA
+2004 ITGTLGSANA

-2043 DNIFNLLGQE
+2043 DNIFNLLGQK

-2058 FNQGNLANVLSQMA
+2058 FNQGNLANVLSQVA

-2082 GNFVENA
+2082 GNFIENA
-2089 LIPLSKELPSS
+2089 LSPLSKELPAS
-2100 LQNETLGQLIGQNN
+2100 LQDETLGQLIGQNN
-2114 LDNLLNNS
+2114 LDDLLNNS
-2122 GVMNAIQNI
+2122 GVMNEIQNI

-2163 KGLLNFIGGYM
+2163 KGLLNFIGGYI
-2174 DASELSSIL
+2174 DASEISSIL
-2183 SVILK
+2183 SVVLK

-2209 DEFLGQDVVKKLESQ
+2209 NEFLGQDVVKKLESQ
-2224 GLVSNIINNI
+2224 GLVNNIINNI

-2240 SGIYNQGLG
+2240 SGVYNQGLG

-2376 TTKNSSSTNSSVTPT
+2376 TTKNNSSANSSVTPT

-2404 LGVIASNGAIDLS
+2404 LGAIASNGVIDLS
-2417 QVKNNS
+2417 QVTNNS

-2440 LTIANA
+2440 LTITNA

-2454 ANINGDFTLNQQ
+2454 ANINGNFTLNQQ

-2489 FNLSHSV
+2489 FNLSHSA
-2496 SHAIINAQGIATIM
+2496 SHAIINAQGAATIM
-2510 TNYNNPLIQFNTSS
+2510 ANDNNPLIQFNTSS
-2524 KETGAYTLID
+2524 KEVGTYTLID
-2534 SAKAIYYGYNDQI
+2534 SAKAIYYGYNNQI

-2552 LDNYLKLYTLIN
+2552 LDNYLKLYTLID
-2564 INGKHMVMTDNGLTY
+2564 INGKHMVMSDNGLTY
-2579 NGQAVSIKDGGL
+2579 NGQAVSVKDGGL
-2591 IVGFK
+2591 VVGFK

-2614 AVSNAPI
+2614 AVSNDPI

-2630 QYIAQIQGI
+2630 QYIAQIQGV
-2639 QGVDSIEQA
+2639 QSVDSIDQA
-2648 GGTQA
+2648 GGNQA

-2676 HSTKDLTTIAGDIA
+2676 HSIKDLTTIAGDIA

-2724 SDTSTFASADFHE
+2724 SDTSTFARSDFLE

-2790 GINVGYDR
+2790 GINIGYDR

-2804 VGGYAAYGYSGFHAN
+2804 VGGYAAYGYSGFHGN

-2868 NQSYR
+2868 NQSYK
-2873 YNTWTTDAKINYGYD
+2873 YDTWTTDAKINYGYD

-2896 IFKPQIGLAYYYIGM
+2896 IFKPQIGLAYYYIGL
-2911 SGLRGIMDD
+2911 SGLRGTMDD

-3030 GNIGMRY
+3030 GNIGIRY

>member
-1 MAFKKAGLIS
+1 MAFKKARLIS
-11 KFISKGSFKL
+11 RFISKGSFKL
-21 NKISKKI
+21 SKISKKI
-28 FKLNPI
+28 FTLNQI
-34 LKREKPLKRHKKTK
+34 LKREKPLKCHKKALK
-48 SIKKPF
+48 PIKKLS
-54 NKNKSFLKASVLLI
+54 NRNKSFLKASVLLI
-68 GALGGLPH
+68 GALGGLSH
-76 LRASECRYW
+76 LRANECRYW
-85 SWWSGYHDKIES
+85 SWSSWSYQDNIES
-97 GSNSPT
+97 GPNSPT

-135 QKFNNGTL
+135 QKFNGGTL
-143 NVGGNI
+143 DIGGNI
-149 RFGGTGV
+149 RFGGTGI
-156 NGVNVGYITGTYDA
+156 NGGDVGYITGTYDA
-170 QTINFNSSR
+170 QTINFNSSHL
-179 ITTGNSLSDGGGAT
+179 TTGNSYSDGGGAT
-193 LNFNATNRITI
+193 LNFNATNNLTI

-211 SDAGAQHS
+211 SDAGTQKS
-219 YMNFKGSNINVSGSS
+219 YMNFKGSNIKVSGSS

-248 NNNSAISFNK
+248 NNNSTISFNQ
-258 TKFNQGTYNFT
+258 TNFNQGTYNFSNST
-269 NSANLSFNN
+269 TLSFDNSSFNQGTYHFNSAQSTFEN
-278 SNFNQSTYNFN
+278 SNFNQ
-289 SLQSTFNN
+289 
-297 STFNQGT
+297 GT
-304 YNFTDNTSFNNDTFN
+304 YHFNDNASFNNNTFN

-332 SGANTLNSSSP
+332 SGTNTLNSSSP
-343 FASLKGSVSF
+343 FANLKGSVSF
-353 GSGAVFNLNQTL
+353 NSNAIFNLNQTL
-365 NANQT
+365 NNNQT

-378 TIQYGVYQSYLW
+378 AIQYGVYQSYLW

-425 ETFSNKSITTQFLG
+425 ETFNNQSIITQFLG
-439 DDLQAKAKATYQQD
+439 DDLQQQAQKTYQEDLTHSQNS
-453 LNNSQSALSN
+453 LNNVTSDNTIANNDTSYTQS
-463 ATNDNKIASA
+463 K
-473 DTGYTN
+473 
-479 NQNTTIKQDAQN
+479 NTTVAKDAQG
-491 LEHTSQQIAK
+491 LENTNQKIQQ
-501 DEQALQGDLNKLKQL
+501 DEQALEKDLAQIKQL
-516 ANSSFNEQAFN
+516 ANSTTGFNEQAFN
-527 QAQSK
+527 QAQK
-532 EQQDEQTLQNE
+532 QEQQDEQTLQNE
-543 ENTFSSE
+543 EKTFNSE
-550 QEGLEKALAN
+550 QEGLKQAIQQAQ
-560 AKEQQEQQQA
+560 AQQQKQEQQQA
-570 QATYQQD
+570 QQTYQEDVANSQNA
-577 LNNSQ
+577 LNNVTSDNTIANNDT
-582 SALSNAT
+582 SYT
-589 NDNKIASADTDYT
+589 NNKNTTIA
-602 KNQNTAIKQDAQN
+602 KDAQN
-615 LENTSQQIT
+615 LENTNQQIA
-624 QDQKDLEQDLDKL
+624 QDEQALEKDLAQIK
-637 QQLANSK
+637 QLANST
-644 TGFNEQAFNQAQS
+644 TGFNEQAFNQAQKQ
-657 TEQQDEQ
+657 EQQDEQ
-664 TLQNEEET
+664 TLQNEEKT
-672 FSSEQEGLEKALANA
+672 FNSEQEGLKQAIANA
-687 KHTSPT
+687 KPTSPTPSHAPT
-693 PTKHTAQNNPP
+693 PTKHTAPNTPP
-704 NKVSPPTQNLPTTNV
+704 NKVSPTPTPPTQNLPTTNV

-725 FQNQTYS
+725 LQNQTYS
-732 KKGIYYI
+732 NKGIYYI

-754 STYGYLD
+754 STY
-761 WFTLKNKFSVN
+761 
-772 ANNGTLIIG
+772 
-781 NNTESA
+781 
-787 NTKGLI
+787 
-793 WIGDDKGLVY
+793 
-803 YNTGTFNAANI
+803 
-814 YLTSNLK
+814 
-821 TGNGF
+821 
-826 SGEGAT
+826 
-832 LNFNATNRIT
+832 
-842 INQASFDNSDAGAQH
+842 
-857 SYMNFKGSNINVSG
+857 
-871 SSFTDDTNGGFSFSG
+871 
-886 NNNNSAISFNKTKFN
+886 
-901 QGTYN
+901 
-906 FTNSAN
+906 
-912 LSFNNS
+912 
-918 NFNQSTYNFN
+918 
-928 SLQSTFNNST
+928 
-938 FNQGTYN
+938 
-945 FTDNTSFNNDTFN
+945 
-958 QGTYNFNTSKVSFSG
+958 
-973 ANTLNSSSPFASL
+973 
-986 KGSVSFGSGAVFN
+986 
-999 LNQTLNANQ
+999 
-1008 TYDILTTNGT
+1008 
-1018 IQYGVYQSYLWDL
+1018 
-1031 INYKGDK
+1031 
-1038 AISHVEVGNNTY
+1038 
-1050 DVTFDINGQDE
+1050 
-1061 TLQETFSNKSITT
+1061 
-1074 QFLGDD
+1074 
-1080 LQAKAKATYQQD
+1080 
-1092 LNNSQSALSNATND
+1092 
-1106 NKIASADTGY
+1106 
-1116 TNNQNTTIKQDA
+1116 
-1128 QNLEHTSQQIAKDEQ
+1128 
-1143 ALQGDLN
+1143 
-1150 KLKQLANSSFN
+1150 
-1161 EQAFN
+1161 
-1166 QAQSKEQ
+1166 
-1173 QDEQT
+1173 
-1178 LQNEEET
+1178 
-1185 FSSEQEGLEKALAN
+1185 
-1199 AKPASPT
+1199 
-1206 PTPTPTPTPS
+1206 
-1216 PTPNPTPTKHTA
+1216 
-1228 PNKVPPTPPTQNL
+1228 
-1241 PTTNV
+1241 
-1246 WNGVYWLQ
+1246 
-1254 NQTYSQKG
+1254 
-1262 VYYID
+1262 
-1267 PNLSGQSGQS
+1267 
-1277 ANTLS
+1277 
-1282 TYTANL
+1282 TANL
-1288 LGRSFGVNIQ
+1288 FGRSFGVNIQ

-1311 NDNGLIWIGHGG
+1311 NDDGLIWIGHGG
-1323 FGYIIGTFNA
+1323 FGYITGTFNA

-1343 TGEGVSGSDGGGAN
+1343 TGEGVSNSDGGGAN

-1388 QHSYATFDATNNI
+1388 QHSYATFDALNNI

-1414 KFSFNAKNISFSN
+1414 KFSFSAKNISFSN

-1449 LSFNNSRLNGGA
+1449 LSFINSRLNGGA
-1461 VYNLWA
+1461 IYNLQA

-1496 LGNTSF
+1496 LGNTNF

-1528 KSQTAFKNSLTL
+1528 KSQAAFKNSLTL

-1553 LNASGASAFNN
+1553 LNANGTSAFNN

-1578 NSLFFNGA
+1578 KSLFFNGG
-1586 TLSLNAN
+1586 TLSLNAS

-1617 VSNASS
+1617 ANNTSS
-1623 LNANINFQGASQA
+1623 LNANINFQGTSQA
-1636 TFGGNTTI
+1636 DFGGNTTI
-1644 DAASFNFDSASSLSF
+1644 DTASFNFDSASSLNF

-1677 SKALMSVSGQF
+1677 AKALMSVSGQF

-1740 IQNAT
+1740 IQNAA

-1802 ASKQNPTGYSYDYSD
+1802 ISKQNPTGYSYDYSD
-1817 NQAGTY
+1817 NQVGTY
-1823 YLTSNIKGLF
+1823 YLTSSIKGLF

-1862 GFSSGNLKTLLGILS
+1862 GFSSENLKTLLGILS

-1888 TNQLDNI
+1888 SNQLDNI
-1895 TSINEVLQLLD
+1895 TNINEVLQLLD
-1906 RIKIT
+1906 KIKIT
-1911 PAQKQALLETI
+1911 QAQKQALLETI

-1928 INQTFSNGNLV
+1928 INQTFNNGNLI

-1944 DHVTNS
+1944 DNVTNS

-2004 ITGTLGSGNA
+2004 ITGTIGSGNA
-2014 FESGGSADITFQSAN
+2014 FESGGSADVTFQSAN

-2043 DNIFNLLGQE
+2043 DNIFNLLGQK

-2058 FNQGNLANVLSQMA
+2058 FNQGNLANVLSQVA

-2082 GNFVENA
+2082 GNFIENA
-2089 LIPLSKELPSS
+2089 LSPLSKELPAS

-2114 LDNLLNNS
+2114 LDDLLNNS

-2163 KGLLNFIGGYM
+2163 KGLLNFIGGYI

-2183 SVILK
+2183 SVVLK

-2209 DEFLGQDVVKKLESQ
+2209 NEFLGQDVVKKLESQ

-2240 SGIYNQGLG
+2240 SGVYNQGLG

-2366 EICINLANCP
+2366 EICVNLANCP

-2404 LGVIASNGAIDLS
+2404 LGAIASNGAIDLS
-2417 QVKNNS
+2417 QVTNNS

-2440 LTIANA
+2440 LTITNA

-2454 ANINGDFTLNQQ
+2454 ANINGNFTLNQQ

-2489 FNLSHSV
+2489 FNLSHSA
-2496 SHAIINAQGIATIM
+2496 SHAIINAQGAATIM
-2510 TNYNNPLIQFNTSS
+2510 ANNNNPLIQFNTSS
-2524 KETGAYTLID
+2524 KEVGIYTLID

-2552 LDNYLKLYTLIN
+2552 LDNYLKLYALID

-2579 NGQAVSIKDGGL
+2579 NGRAVSIKDGGL
-2591 IVGFK
+2591 VVGFK

-2614 AVSNAPI
+2614 AVSNDPI

-2630 QYIAQIQGI
+2630 QYIAQIQGV
-2639 QGVDSIEQA
+2639 QSVDSIDQA
-2648 GGTQA
+2648 GGNQA

-2690 NTLEVIANPNFKND
+2690 NTLEVIANPDFKND

-2724 SDTSTFASADFHE
+2724 SDTSTFARSDFLE

-2779 SFING
+2779 SFISG

-2804 VGGYAAYGYSGFHAN
+2804 VGGYAAYGYSGFHGN

-2824 SSNVNMGVYSRA
+2824 SSNVNVGVYSRA

-2873 YNTWTTDAKINYGYD
+2873 YDTWTTDAKINYGYD

-2896 IFKPQIGLAYYYIGM
+2896 IFKPQVGLAYYYIGL

>member
-28 FKLNPI
+28 FKLNLI
-34 LKREKPLKRHKKTK
+34 LKREKPLSHKKTK

-54 NKNKSFLKASVLLI
+54 NKSKSFLKASVLLI
-68 GALGGLPH
+68 GALGGLSH

-85 SWWSGYHDKIES
+85 SWSSWGYHDNIES

-103 HNSYCLFSSTQG
+103 HNSYCLFNSAQG

-143 NVGGNI
+143 DVGGNI
-149 RFGGTGV
+149 HFGGTGV
-156 NGVNVGYITGTYDA
+156 NGGDVGYITGTYDA

-179 ITTGNSLSDGGGAT
+179 ITTGNSFSTGGGAT
-193 LNFNATNRITI
+193 LNFNATNHITI

-211 SDAGAQHS
+211 GDAGTQHS
-219 YMNFKGSNINVSGSS
+219 YMNFSGSNINVSDSS

-248 NNNSAISFNK
+248 GANSNLSFNK
-258 TKFNQGTYNFT
+258 TSFNQGVYKFT
-269 NSANLSFNN
+269 NSANLN
-278 SNFNQSTYNFN
+278 
-289 SLQSTFNN
+289 FNN

-304 YNFTDNTSFNNDTFN
+304 YNFNSAQSVFNNSNFSQGTYSFTDNTGLNFDNDTFN
-319 QGTYNFNTSKVSF
+319 QGTYSFNASNVSF
-332 SGANTLNSSSP
+332 SGANTLNSNSP

-353 GSGAVFNLNQTL
+353 GSGAIFNLNQTL
-365 NANQT
+365 NTNQT

-397 DKAISHVEVGNNTYD
+397 DKAISYVEVGSNTYD

-425 ETFSNKSITTQFLG
+425 ETFNNQSIITQFLG
-439 DDLQAKAKATYQQD
+439 DDLQQQAQKTYQQD
-453 LNNSQSALSN
+453 LSDSQSTLNN
-463 ATNDNKIASA
+463 ATSDSKIASN
-473 DTGYTN
+473 DTSYT
-479 NQNTTIKQDAQN
+479 QSKNTTVAKDAQN
-491 LEHTSQQIAK
+491 LENTNQQIAQ
-501 DEQALQGDLNKLKQL
+501 DEQALEKDLAQIKQL
-516 ANSSFNEQAFN
+516 ANSPTGFNEQAFN
-527 QAQSK
+527 QAQK
-532 EQQDEQTLQNE
+532 QEQQDEQTLQNE
-543 ENTFSSE
+543 EKTFNAE
-550 QEGLEKALAN
+550 QEGLKQAIAN
-560 AKEQQEQQQA
+560 AKP
-570 QATYQQD
+570 
-577 LNNSQ
+577 
-582 SALSNAT
+582 
-589 NDNKIASADTDYT
+589 ASPT
-602 KNQNTAIKQDAQN
+602 
-615 LENTSQQIT
+615 
-624 QDQKDLEQDLDKL
+624 
-637 QQLANSK
+637 
-644 TGFNEQAFNQAQS
+644 
-657 TEQQDEQ
+657 
-664 TLQNEEET
+664 
-672 FSSEQEGLEKALANA
+672 
-687 KHTSPT
+687 PT
-693 PTKHTAQNNPP
+693 PTKHTAQNTPP
-704 NKVSPPTQNLPTTNV
+704 NKVPPPTQNLPTTNV

-725 FQNQTYS
+725 LQNQTYS
-732 KKGIYYI
+732 KQGVYYI
-739 DPNLSGQSGQSGNTL
+739 DSNLSGQSGQSG
-754 STYGYLD
+754 
-761 WFTLKNKFSVN
+761 
-772 ANNGTLIIG
+772 
-781 NNTESA
+781 
-787 NTKGLI
+787 
-793 WIGDDKGLVY
+793 
-803 YNTGTFNAANI
+803 
-814 YLTSNLK
+814 
-821 TGNGF
+821 
-826 SGEGAT
+826 
-832 LNFNATNRIT
+832 
-842 INQASFDNSDAGAQH
+842 
-857 SYMNFKGSNINVSG
+857 
-871 SSFTDDTNGGFSFSG
+871 
-886 NNNNSAISFNKTKFN
+886 
-901 QGTYN
+901 
-906 FTNSAN
+906 
-912 LSFNNS
+912 
-918 NFNQSTYNFN
+918 
-928 SLQSTFNNST
+928 
-938 FNQGTYN
+938 
-945 FTDNTSFNNDTFN
+945 
-958 QGTYNFNTSKVSFSG
+958 
-973 ANTLNSSSPFASL
+973 
-986 KGSVSFGSGAVFN
+986 
-999 LNQTLNANQ
+999 
-1008 TYDILTTNGT
+1008 
-1018 IQYGVYQSYLWDL
+1018 
-1031 INYKGDK
+1031 
-1038 AISHVEVGNNTY
+1038 
-1050 DVTFDINGQDE
+1050 
-1061 TLQETFSNKSITT
+1061 
-1074 QFLGDD
+1074 
-1080 LQAKAKATYQQD
+1080 
-1092 LNNSQSALSNATND
+1092 
-1106 NKIASADTGY
+1106 
-1116 TNNQNTTIKQDA
+1116 
-1128 QNLEHTSQQIAKDEQ
+1128 
-1143 ALQGDLN
+1143 
-1150 KLKQLANSSFN
+1150 
-1161 EQAFN
+1161 
-1166 QAQSKEQ
+1166 
-1173 QDEQT
+1173 
-1178 LQNEEET
+1178 
-1185 FSSEQEGLEKALAN
+1185 
-1199 AKPASPT
+1199 
-1206 PTPTPTPTPS
+1206 
-1216 PTPNPTPTKHTA
+1216 
-1228 PNKVPPTPPTQNL
+1228 
-1241 PTTNV
+1241 
-1246 WNGVYWLQ
+1246 
-1254 NQTYSQKG
+1254 
-1262 VYYID
+1262 
-1267 PNLSGQSGQS
+1267 
-1277 ANTLS
+1277 NTLS

-1323 FGYIIGTFNA
+1323 FGYITGTFNA

-1343 TGEGVSGSDGGGAN
+1343 TGEGVSDSDGGGAN

-1388 QHSYATFDATNNI
+1388 QHSYAAFDATNNI
-1401 SVTNSSFSDMTWG
+1401 SVTDSSFSDMTWG

-1449 LSFNNSRLNGGA
+1449 LSFINSRLNGGA
-1461 VYNLWA
+1461 IYNLQA

-1496 LGNTSF
+1496 LGNTNF

-1528 KSQTAFKNSLTL
+1528 KSQATFKNSLTL

-1553 LNASGASAFNN
+1553 LNANGTSAFNN
-1564 QASLNIYNGSQATF
+1564 QASLNIYNGSQAAF
-1578 NSLFFNGA
+1578 NSLFFNGG

-1617 VSNASS
+1617 ANNASS
-1623 LNANINFQGASQA
+1623 LNANINFQGTSQA
-1636 TFGGNTTI
+1636 DFGGNTTI
-1644 DAASFNFDSASSLSF
+1644 DTASFNFDSASSLSF

-1677 SKALMSVSGQF
+1677 TKALMSVSGQF
-1688 VLGNNGD
+1688 VLGDNGD

-1745 YSDNNNIQTWSFINP
+1745 YSDNNNIQAWSFINP

-1802 ASKQNPTGYSYDYSD
+1802 VSKQNPTGYSYDYSD

-1888 TNQLDNI
+1888 SNQLDNI
-1895 TSINEVLQLLD
+1895 ASINEVLQLLD
-1906 RIKIT
+1906 EIKIT

-1928 INQTFSNGNLV
+1928 INQTFSDGNLV

-1944 DHVTNS
+1944 DNVTNS

-2004 ITGTLGSGNA
+2004 ITGTLGSANA
-2014 FESGGSADITFQSAN
+2014 FESGGSADVTFQSAN
-2029 NLVLNKANI
+2029 NLVLNNANI

-2058 FNQGNLANVLSQMA
+2058 FNQGNLANVLSQVA

-2082 GNFVENA
+2082 GNFIENA
-2089 LIPLSKELPSS
+2089 LSPLSKELPAS

-2114 LDNLLNNS
+2114 LDDLLNNS
-2122 GVMNAIQNI
+2122 GVMNEIQNI

-2209 DEFLGQDVVKKLESQ
+2209 NEFLGQDVVKKLESQ

-2240 SGIYNQGLG
+2240 SGVYNQGLG
-2249 SVLPPSLQNALKEND
+2249 SVLSPSLQNALKEND
-2264 LGALLSPRGL
+2264 LGTLLSPRGL

-2328 GALIF
+2328 GTLIF

-2396 VRANNFTF
+2396 VHANNFTF
-2404 LGVIASNGAIDLS
+2404 LGTIASNGAIDLS

-2440 LTIANA
+2440 LTIINA
-2446 FNNASNST
+2446 FNNASSST

-2489 FNLSHSV
+2489 FNLSHSA
-2496 SHAIINAQGIATIM
+2496 SHAIINAQGVATIM
-2510 TNYNNPLIQFNTSS
+2510 ANNNNPLIQFNTSS
-2524 KETGAYTLID
+2524 KEAGTYTLID
-2534 SAKAIYYGYNDQI
+2534 SAKVIYYGYNDQI
-2547 TGGSS
+2547 TGGNS
-2552 LDNYLKLYTLIN
+2552 LDNYLKLYTLID

-2579 NGQAVSIKDGGL
+2579 NGQAVNIKDGGL
-2591 IVGFK
+2591 VVGFK

-2614 AVSNAPI
+2614 AVSNDPI

-2630 QYIAQIQGI
+2630 QYIAQIQGT
-2639 QGVDSIEQA
+2639 QSVDSIEQA
-2648 GGTQA
+2648 GGAQA

-2658 KIFET
+2658 KIFEN

-2690 NTLEVIANPNFKND
+2690 NTLEVIANPDFKND

-2790 GINVGYDR
+2790 GINIGYDR

-2804 VGGYAAYGYSGFHAN
+2804 VGGYVAYGYSGFHAN

-2868 NQSYR
+2868 NQSYK

-2888 FMFKDKSV
+2888 FMFKDKSI
-2896 IFKPQIGLAYYYIGM
+2896 IFKPQIGLAYYYIGL

>member
-1 MAFKKAGLIS
+1 MAFKKARLIS
-11 KFISKGSFKL
+11 RFISKRSFKL
-21 NKISKKI
+21 NKVSKKF
-28 FKLNPI
+28 FKLNQI
-34 LKREKPLKRHKKTK
+34 LKCEKPLKRHKKTK
-48 SIKKPF
+48 SIEKPF

-68 GALGGLPH
+68 GALGGLSH
-76 LRASECRYW
+76 LRANECRYW
-85 SWWSGYHDKIES
+85 SWSSWSYQDNIES
-97 GSNSPT
+97 GPNSPT
-103 HNSYCLFSSTQG
+103 HNSYCLFSSAQG

-143 NVGGNI
+143 DIGGNI
-149 RFGGTGV
+149 RFGGTGI
-156 NGVNVGYITGTYDA
+156 NGGDVGYITGAYDA
-170 QTINFNSSR
+170 QTMNFNSSH
-179 ITTGNSLSDGGGAT
+179 ITTGNSYADGGGAT
-193 LNFNATNRITI
+193 LNFNAANNITI

-211 SDAGAQHS
+211 SDAGTQHS
-219 YMNFKGSNINVSGSS
+219 YMNFKGSNIKVSGSS
-234 FTDDTN
+234 FKDDTN
-240 GGFSFSGN
+240 GGFNFSGN
-248 NNNSAISFNK
+248 SNNSTISFNQ
-258 TKFNQGTYNFT
+258 TNFSQGTYNFSNSASSSFGNSSFNQGTYHFNSAQSTFNNSNFNQGTYNF
-269 NSANLSFNN
+269 NN
-278 SNFNQSTYNFN
+278 NA
-289 SLQSTFNN
+289 
-297 STFNQGT
+297 
-304 YNFTDNTSFNNDTFN
+304 SFNNDTFN
-319 QGTYNFNTSKVSF
+319 QGTYSFNTSKVSF
-332 SGANTLNSSSP
+332 SGINTLNSSSP

-353 GSGAVFNLNQTL
+353 GSDAVFNLNQTL
-365 NANQT
+365 NSNQT

-378 TIQYGVYQSYLW
+378 AIQYGVYQSYLW

-425 ETFSNKSITTQFLG
+425 ETFNNQSIITQFLG
-439 DDLQAKAKATYQQD
+439 DDLQQQAQQTYQEDLTHSQNA
-453 LNNSQSALSN
+453 LNNVTSDNTIANNDTSYTQSKN
-463 ATNDNKIASA
+463 PTIA
-473 DTGYTN
+473 
-479 NQNTTIKQDAQN
+479 KDAQG
-491 LEHTSQQIAK
+491 LENTNQKIQQ
-501 DEQALQGDLNKLKQL
+501 DEQALEKDLAQIKQL
-516 ANSSFNEQAFN
+516 ANSTTGFSEQAFN

-543 ENTFSSE
+543 EKTFNSE
-550 QEGLEKALAN
+550 QEGLEQAIAN
-560 AKEQQEQQQA
+560 AKP
-570 QATYQQD
+570 
-577 LNNSQ
+577 
-582 SALSNAT
+582 
-589 NDNKIASADTDYT
+589 
-602 KNQNTAIKQDAQN
+602 
-615 LENTSQQIT
+615 TSPT
-624 QDQKDLEQDLDKL
+624 
-637 QQLANSK
+637 
-644 TGFNEQAFNQAQS
+644 
-657 TEQQDEQ
+657 
-664 TLQNEEET
+664 
-672 FSSEQEGLEKALANA
+672 
-687 KHTSPT
+687 PT
-693 PTKHTAQNNPP
+693 PTKHTAP
-704 NKVSPPTQNLPTTNV
+704 N
-719 WNGVYN
+719 
-725 FQNQTYS
+725 
-732 KKGIYYI
+732 
-739 DPNLSGQSGQSGNTL
+739 
-754 STYGYLD
+754 
-761 WFTLKNKFSVN
+761 
-772 ANNGTLIIG
+772 
-781 NNTESA
+781 
-787 NTKGLI
+787 
-793 WIGDDKGLVY
+793 
-803 YNTGTFNAANI
+803 
-814 YLTSNLK
+814 
-821 TGNGF
+821 
-826 SGEGAT
+826 
-832 LNFNATNRIT
+832 
-842 INQASFDNSDAGAQH
+842 
-857 SYMNFKGSNINVSG
+857 
-871 SSFTDDTNGGFSFSG
+871 
-886 NNNNSAISFNKTKFN
+886 
-901 QGTYN
+901 
-906 FTNSAN
+906 
-912 LSFNNS
+912 
-918 NFNQSTYNFN
+918 
-928 SLQSTFNNST
+928 
-938 FNQGTYN
+938 
-945 FTDNTSFNNDTFN
+945 
-958 QGTYNFNTSKVSFSG
+958 
-973 ANTLNSSSPFASL
+973 
-986 KGSVSFGSGAVFN
+986 
-999 LNQTLNANQ
+999 
-1008 TYDILTTNGT
+1008 
-1018 IQYGVYQSYLWDL
+1018 
-1031 INYKGDK
+1031 
-1038 AISHVEVGNNTY
+1038 
-1050 DVTFDINGQDE
+1050 
-1061 TLQETFSNKSITT
+1061 
-1074 QFLGDD
+1074 
-1080 LQAKAKATYQQD
+1080 
-1092 LNNSQSALSNATND
+1092 
-1106 NKIASADTGY
+1106 
-1116 TNNQNTTIKQDA
+1116 
-1128 QNLEHTSQQIAKDEQ
+1128 
-1143 ALQGDLN
+1143 
-1150 KLKQLANSSFN
+1150 
-1161 EQAFN
+1161 
-1166 QAQSKEQ
+1166 
-1173 QDEQT
+1173 
-1178 LQNEEET
+1178 
-1185 FSSEQEGLEKALAN
+1185 
-1199 AKPASPT
+1199 T
-1206 PTPTPTPTPS
+1206 P
-1216 PTPNPTPTKHTA
+1216 

-1254 NQTYSQKG
+1254 NQTYSNKG

-1277 ANTLS
+1277 GNTLS

-1288 LGRSFGVNIQ
+1288 FGRSFGVNIQ

-1323 FGYIIGTFNA
+1323 FGYITGTFNA

-1343 TGEGVSGSDGGGAN
+1343 TGEGVSNSDGGGAN

-1388 QHSYATFDATNNI
+1388 QHSYAAFDALNNI

-1414 KFSFNAKNISFSN
+1414 KFSFSAKNISFSN

-1439 SVISANAANS
+1439 STISANASNS
-1449 LSFNNSRLNGGA
+1449 LSFINSRLNGGA
-1461 VYNLWA
+1461 VYNLQA

-1496 LGNTSF
+1496 LGNTNF

-1528 KSQTAFKNSLTL
+1528 KSQAAFKNSLTL

-1553 LNASGASAFNN
+1553 LNASGTSAFNN

-1578 NSLFFNGA
+1578 NSLFFNGG
-1586 TLSLNAN
+1586 TLSLNAS

-1617 VSNASS
+1617 ANNTSS
-1623 LNANINFQGASQA
+1623 LNANINFQGTSQA
-1636 TFGGNTTI
+1636 DFGGNTTI
-1644 DAASFNFDSASSLSF
+1644 DTASFNFDSASSLSF

-1677 SKALMSVSGQF
+1677 TKTLMSVSGQF

-1840 PQTPGTYSP
+1840 PQAPGTYSP

-1862 GFSSGNLKTLLGILS
+1862 GFSSENLKTLLGILS

-1888 TNQLDNI
+1888 SNQLDNI
-1895 TSINEVLQLLD
+1895 TNINEVLQLLD
-1906 RIKIT
+1906 KIKIT
-1911 PAQKQALLETI
+1911 QAQKQALLETI

-1928 INQTFSNGNLV
+1928 INQTFNNGNLV

-1944 DHVTNS
+1944 DNVTNS

-2004 ITGTLGSGNA
+2004 ITGTIGSGNA
-2014 FESGGSADITFQSAN
+2014 FESGGSADVTFQSAN

-2058 FNQGNLANVLSQMA
+2058 FNQGNLANVLSQVA

-2082 GNFVENA
+2082 GNFIENA
-2089 LIPLSKELPSS
+2089 LSPLSKELPAS

-2114 LDNLLNNS
+2114 LDDLLNNS
-2122 GVMNAIQNI
+2122 GVMNEIQNI

-2163 KGLLNFIGGYM
+2163 KGLLNFIGGYI

-2183 SVILK
+2183 SVVLK
-2188 DITNPPTSLQKDIGV
+2188 DITNPPTSLQKDIGM

-2209 DEFLGQDVVKKLESQ
+2209 NEFLGQDVVKKLESQ
-2224 GLVSNIINNI
+2224 GLVNNIINNV

-2240 SGIYNQGLG
+2240 SGVYNQGLG

-2333 ASNGVSNINITTL
+2333 ASNDVSNINITTL

-2366 EICINLANCP
+2366 EICVNLANCP

-2396 VRANNFTF
+2396 VHANNFTF

-2440 LTIANA
+2440 LTITNA

-2454 ANINGDFTLNQQ
+2454 ANINGNFTLNQQ

-2489 FNLSHSV
+2489 FNISHSA
-2496 SHAIINAQGIATIM
+2496 SHAIINAQGTATIM
-2510 TNYNNPLIQFNTSS
+2510 ANNNPLIQFNTSS
-2524 KETGAYTLID
+2524 KEVGTYTLID

-2552 LDNYLKLYTLIN
+2552 LDNYLKLYTLID

-2579 NGQAVSIKDGGL
+2579 NGQAVNIKDGGL
-2591 IVGFK
+2591 VVGFK

-2614 AVSNAPI
+2614 AVSNDPI

-2630 QYIAQIQGI
+2630 QYIAQIQGV
-2639 QGVDSIEQA
+2639 QSVDSIDQV
-2648 GGTQA
+2648 GGNQA

-2676 HSTKDLTTIAGDIA
+2676 HSAKDLTTIAGDIA
-2690 NTLEVIANPNFKND
+2690 NTLEVIANPDFKND

-2724 SDTSTFASADFHE
+2724 SDTSTFARSDFLE

-2804 VGGYAAYGYSGFHAN
+2804 VGGYAAYGYSGFHGN

-2873 YNTWTTDAKINYGYD
+2873 YDTWTTDAKINYGYD

-2896 IFKPQIGLAYYYIGM
+2896 IFKPQIGLAYYYIGL

>member
-1 MAFKKAGLIS
+1 M
-11 KFISKGSFKL
+11 

-28 FKLNPI
+28 FKLNQI
-34 LKREKPLKRHKKTK
+34 LKREKPLKCHKKALK
-48 SIKKPF
+48 PIKKLS
-54 NKNKSFLKASVLLI
+54 NRSKSFLKASVLLI
-68 GALGGLPH
+68 GALGGLSH
-76 LRASECRYW
+76 LRANECTYW
-85 SWWSGYHDKIES
+85 SWSSWSYQDNIES
-97 GSNSPT
+97 GPNSPT

-127 SAGGASFT
+127 SAGGTSFT
-135 QKFNNGTL
+135 QKFNGGTL

-149 RFGGTGV
+149 RFGGTGI
-156 NGVNVGYITGTYDA
+156 NGGDVGYITGTYDA
-170 QTINFNSSR
+170 QTINFNSSH
-179 ITTGNSLSDGGGAT
+179 ITTGNSYSDGGGAT
-193 LNFNATNRITI
+193 LNFNAANNITI

-211 SDAGAQHS
+211 SDAGTQKS
-219 YMNFKGSNINVSGSS
+219 YMNFKGSNIKVSGSS

-248 NNNSAISFNK
+248 SNNSAISFNQ
-258 TKFNQGTYNFT
+258 TNFNQGTYHFS
-269 NSANLSFNN
+269 NSASSSFDN
-278 SNFNQSTYNFN
+278 SNFNQGTYHFN
-289 SLQSTFNN
+289 SVQSTFEN

-304 YNFTDNTSFNNDTFN
+304 YSFNDNTSFNNDTFN
-319 QGTYNFNTSKVSF
+319 QGAYSFNTNKVSF
-332 SGANTLNSSSP
+332 SGTNTLNSSSP

-353 GSGAVFNLNQTL
+353 NSNASNAIFNLNQTL
-365 NANQT
+365 NNNQT

-378 TIQYGVYQSYLW
+378 AIQYGVYQSYLW

-397 DKAISHVEVGNNTYD
+397 DKAISHVGVGNNTYD

-425 ETFSNKSITTQFLG
+425 ETFNKQSITTQFLG
-439 DDLQAKAKATYQQD
+439 DDLQ
-453 LNNSQSALSN
+453 
-463 ATNDNKIASA
+463 
-473 DTGYTN
+473 
-479 NQNTTIKQDAQN
+479 
-491 LEHTSQQIAK
+491 
-501 DEQALQGDLNKLKQL
+501 
-516 ANSSFNEQAFN
+516 
-527 QAQSK
+527 
-532 EQQDEQTLQNE
+532 
-543 ENTFSSE
+543 
-550 QEGLEKALAN
+550 
-560 AKEQQEQQQA
+560 QQA
-570 QATYQQD
+570 QKTYQED
-577 LNNSQ
+577 ISNSKSALNN
-582 SALSNAT
+582 AA
-589 NDNKIASADTDYT
+589 NDNEIAKNDTDYT
-602 KNQNTAIKQDAQN
+602 KNQNATIATDAQN
-615 LENTSQQIT
+615 LENTSQQIAK
-624 QDQKDLEQDLDKL
+624 DQQDLEQDLDNLKS
-637 QQLANSK
+637 LANST

-657 TEQQDEQ
+657 NEQQA
-664 TLQNEEET
+664 LQNLQNDENT
-672 FSSEQEGLEKALANA
+672 FNTEQEGLKQAIA
-687 KHTSPT
+687 KPTSPTPSPTPT
-693 PTKHTAQNNPP
+693 PTKHTAQNTPP
-704 NKVSPPTQNLPTTNV
+704 NKVPPPTQNLPTTNV
-719 WNGVYN
+719 WDGVYN
-725 FQNQTYS
+725 LQNQTYS
-732 KKGIYYI
+732 NKGIYYI

-754 STYGYLD
+754 STY
-761 WFTLKNKFSVN
+761 
-772 ANNGTLIIG
+772 
-781 NNTESA
+781 
-787 NTKGLI
+787 
-793 WIGDDKGLVY
+793 
-803 YNTGTFNAANI
+803 
-814 YLTSNLK
+814 
-821 TGNGF
+821 
-826 SGEGAT
+826 
-832 LNFNATNRIT
+832 
-842 INQASFDNSDAGAQH
+842 
-857 SYMNFKGSNINVSG
+857 
-871 SSFTDDTNGGFSFSG
+871 
-886 NNNNSAISFNKTKFN
+886 
-901 QGTYN
+901 
-906 FTNSAN
+906 
-912 LSFNNS
+912 
-918 NFNQSTYNFN
+918 
-928 SLQSTFNNST
+928 
-938 FNQGTYN
+938 
-945 FTDNTSFNNDTFN
+945 
-958 QGTYNFNTSKVSFSG
+958 
-973 ANTLNSSSPFASL
+973 
-986 KGSVSFGSGAVFN
+986 
-999 LNQTLNANQ
+999 
-1008 TYDILTTNGT
+1008 
-1018 IQYGVYQSYLWDL
+1018 
-1031 INYKGDK
+1031 
-1038 AISHVEVGNNTY
+1038 
-1050 DVTFDINGQDE
+1050 
-1061 TLQETFSNKSITT
+1061 
-1074 QFLGDD
+1074 
-1080 LQAKAKATYQQD
+1080 
-1092 LNNSQSALSNATND
+1092 
-1106 NKIASADTGY
+1106 
-1116 TNNQNTTIKQDA
+1116 
-1128 QNLEHTSQQIAKDEQ
+1128 
-1143 ALQGDLN
+1143 
-1150 KLKQLANSSFN
+1150 
-1161 EQAFN
+1161 
-1166 QAQSKEQ
+1166 
-1173 QDEQT
+1173 
-1178 LQNEEET
+1178 
-1185 FSSEQEGLEKALAN
+1185 
-1199 AKPASPT
+1199 
-1206 PTPTPTPTPS
+1206 
-1216 PTPNPTPTKHTA
+1216 
-1228 PNKVPPTPPTQNL
+1228 
-1241 PTTNV
+1241 
-1246 WNGVYWLQ
+1246 
-1254 NQTYSQKG
+1254 
-1262 VYYID
+1262 
-1267 PNLSGQSGQS
+1267 
-1277 ANTLS
+1277 
-1282 TYTANL
+1282 TANL
-1288 LGRSFGVNIQ
+1288 FGRSFGVNIQ

-1323 FGYIIGTFNA
+1323 FGYITGTFNA

-1343 TGEGVSGSDGGGAN
+1343 TGEGVSNSDGGGAN

-1388 QHSYATFDATNNI
+1388 QHSYAVFDAMNNI
-1401 SVTNSSFSDMTWG
+1401 SVTDSSFSDMTWG
-1414 KFSFNAKNISFSN
+1414 KFSFSAKNISFSN

-1439 SVISANAANS
+1439 SVISANATNS
-1449 LSFNNSRLNGGA
+1449 LSFSNSRLNGGA
-1461 VYNLWA
+1461 VYNLQA

-1522 NITLGN
+1522 NITLGS
-1528 KSQTAFKNSLTL
+1528 KSQATFKNSLTL

-1553 LNASGASAFNN
+1553 LNANGASAFNN

-1578 NSLFFNGA
+1578 SSLFFNGG
-1586 TLSLNAN
+1586 TLSLNAS

-1617 VSNASS
+1617 ASNTSS

-1636 TFGGNTTI
+1636 DFGGNTTI
-1644 DAASFNFDSASSLSF
+1644 DTASFNFDSASSLSF

-1668 NFNGYAPSL
+1668 NFNGYVPSL
-1677 SKALMSVSGQF
+1677 TKALMSVSGQF

-1745 YSDNNNIQTWSFINP
+1745 YSGNNNIQTWSFINP

-1888 TNQLDNI
+1888 SNQLDNI
-1895 TSINEVLQLLD
+1895 TNINEVLQLLD
-1906 RIKIT
+1906 KIKIT

-1928 INQTFSNGNLV
+1928 INQTFNNGNLI
-1939 IGATQ
+1939 IGATE
-1944 DHVTNS
+1944 DNVTNS

-1962 SPCALDSATCSSF
+1962 SPCTLDSATCSSF

-2014 FESGGSADITFQSAN
+2014 FESGGSADVTFQSAN

-2058 FNQGNLANVLSQMA
+2058 FNQGNLANVLSQVA

-2082 GNFVENA
+2082 GNFIENA
-2089 LIPLSKELPSS
+2089 LSPLSKELPAS
-2100 LQNETLGQLIGQNN
+2100 LQNETLGQLIGPNN
-2114 LDNLLNNS
+2114 LDDLLNNS
-2122 GVMNAIQNI
+2122 GVMNEIQNI

-2163 KGLLNFIGGYM
+2163 KGLLNFIGGYI

-2183 SVILK
+2183 SVVLK
-2188 DITNPPTSLQKDIGV
+2188 DITNPPTSLQKGIGV

-2209 DEFLGQDVVKKLESQ
+2209 NEFLGQDVVKKLESQ

-2240 SGIYNQGLG
+2240 SGVYNQGLG

-2264 LGALLSPRGL
+2264 LGTLLSPRGL

-2306 NFVANKSIIFNG
+2306 NFAANKSIIFNG

-2333 ASNGVSNINITTL
+2333 ASNDVSNINITTL

-2366 EICINLANCP
+2366 EICVNLANCP
-2376 TTKNSSSTNSSVTPT
+2376 ATKNSSSANSSVTPT

-2440 LTIANA
+2440 LTITNA

-2483 SYGDLV
+2483 SYGGLV
-2489 FNLSHSV
+2489 FNLSHSA
-2496 SHAIINAQGIATIM
+2496 SHAIINAQGAATIM
-2510 TNYNNPLIQFNTSS
+2510 ANNNNPLIQFNTSS
-2524 KETGAYTLID
+2524 KETTTYTLID
-2534 SAKAIYYGYNDQI
+2534 STKTIYYGYNDQI

-2552 LDNYLKLYTLIN
+2552 LDNYLKLYALID
-2564 INGKHMVMTDNGLTY
+2564 INGKHMVMTGNGLTY
-2579 NGQAVSIKDGGL
+2579 NGQAVNIKDGGL
-2591 IVGFK
+2591 VVGFK

-2614 AVSNAPI
+2614 AVSNDPI

-2630 QYIAQIQGI
+2630 QYIAQIQGV
-2639 QGVDSIEQA
+2639 QSVDSIDQV
-2648 GGTQA
+2648 GGSQA

-2676 HSTKDLTTIAGDIA
+2676 HSAKDLTTIAGDIA
-2690 NTLEVIANPNFKND
+2690 NTLEVIANPDFKND

-2724 SDTSTFASADFHE
+2724 SDTSTFARSDFLE

-2868 NQSYR
+2868 NQSYK
-2873 YNTWTTDAKINYGYD
+2873 YDTWTTDAKINYGYD

-2896 IFKPQIGLAYYYIGM
+2896 IFKPQIGLAYYYIGL

-3030 GNIGMRY
+3030 GNIGVRY

>member
-1 MAFKKAGLIS
+1 MAFKKARLIS
-11 KFISKGSFKL
+11 RFISKGSFKL

-28 FKLNPI
+28 FTLNQI
-34 LKREKPLKRHKKTK
+34 LKCEKPLKRHKKALK
-48 SIKKPF
+48 PIKKLS
-54 NKNKSFLKASVLLI
+54 NRNKSFLKASVLLI
-68 GALGGLPH
+68 GALGGLSH
-76 LRASECRYW
+76 LRANECRYW
-85 SWWSGYHDKIES
+85 SWSSWNYQDNIES
-97 GSNSPT
+97 GPNSPT
-103 HNSYCLFSSTQG
+103 HNSYCLFSSAQG

-149 RFGGTGV
+149 RFGGTGI
-156 NGVNVGYITGTYDA
+156 NGGDVGYITGTYDA
-170 QTINFNSSR
+170 ANIYLTSHL
-179 ITTGNSLSDGGGAT
+179 TTGNSYADGGGAT
-193 LNFNATNRITI
+193 LNFNAANNITI

-211 SDAGAQHS
+211 SDAGTQKS
-219 YMNFKGSNINVSGSS
+219 YMNFKGSNIKVSGSS
-234 FTDDTN
+234 FKDDTD

-248 NNNSAISFNK
+248 NNNSAISFNQ
-258 TKFNQGTYNFT
+258 TNFNQGTYNFS
-269 NSANLSFNN
+269 NSASSSFDNSSFNQG
-278 SNFNQSTYNFN
+278 SYHFN
-289 SLQSTFNN
+289 SAQSTFEN
-297 STFNQGT
+297 SNFNQGT
-304 YNFTDNTSFNNDTFN
+304 YNFNDNTSFNNDTFN

-332 SGANTLNSSSP
+332 SGINTLNSSSP

-365 NANQT
+365 NNNQT

-378 TIQYGVYQSYLW
+378 AIQYGVYQSYLW

-397 DKAISHVEVGNNTYD
+397 DKAISHVGVGNNTYD

-425 ETFSNKSITTQFLG
+425 ETFNKQSIITQFLG
-439 DDLQAKAKATYQQD
+439 DDLQQQAQQTYQEDVAHSQNA
-453 LNNSQSALSN
+453 LNNVTSDNTIASNDTSYTQSKN
-463 ATNDNKIASA
+463 ATIA
-473 DTGYTN
+473 
-479 NQNTTIKQDAQN
+479 KDAQSLKN
-491 LEHTSQQIAK
+491 TDQQIQQ
-501 DEQALQGDLNKLKQL
+501 DEQALEKDLAQIKQL
-516 ANSSFNEQAFN
+516 ANSTTGFSEQAFN

-543 ENTFSSE
+543 EKTFSSE
-550 QEGLEKALAN
+550 QEGLKQAIAN
-560 AKEQQEQQQA
+560 AKP
-570 QATYQQD
+570 
-577 LNNSQ
+577 
-582 SALSNAT
+582 
-589 NDNKIASADTDYT
+589 
-602 KNQNTAIKQDAQN
+602 
-615 LENTSQQIT
+615 TSPT
-624 QDQKDLEQDLDKL
+624 P
-637 QQLANSK
+637 SP
-644 TGFNEQAFNQAQS
+644 T
-657 TEQQDEQ
+657 
-664 TLQNEEET
+664 
-672 FSSEQEGLEKALANA
+672 
-687 KHTSPT
+687 PT
-693 PTKHTAQNNPP
+693 PTKHT
-704 NKVSPPTQNLPTTNV
+704 V
-719 WNGVYN
+719 
-725 FQNQTYS
+725 
-732 KKGIYYI
+732 
-739 DPNLSGQSGQSGNTL
+739 
-754 STYGYLD
+754 
-761 WFTLKNKFSVN
+761 
-772 ANNGTLIIG
+772 
-781 NNTESA
+781 
-787 NTKGLI
+787 
-793 WIGDDKGLVY
+793 
-803 YNTGTFNAANI
+803 
-814 YLTSNLK
+814 
-821 TGNGF
+821 
-826 SGEGAT
+826 
-832 LNFNATNRIT
+832 
-842 INQASFDNSDAGAQH
+842 
-857 SYMNFKGSNINVSG
+857 
-871 SSFTDDTNGGFSFSG
+871 
-886 NNNNSAISFNKTKFN
+886 
-901 QGTYN
+901 
-906 FTNSAN
+906 
-912 LSFNNS
+912 
-918 NFNQSTYNFN
+918 
-928 SLQSTFNNST
+928 
-938 FNQGTYN
+938 
-945 FTDNTSFNNDTFN
+945 
-958 QGTYNFNTSKVSFSG
+958 
-973 ANTLNSSSPFASL
+973 
-986 KGSVSFGSGAVFN
+986 
-999 LNQTLNANQ
+999 
-1008 TYDILTTNGT
+1008 
-1018 IQYGVYQSYLWDL
+1018 
-1031 INYKGDK
+1031 
-1038 AISHVEVGNNTY
+1038 
-1050 DVTFDINGQDE
+1050 
-1061 TLQETFSNKSITT
+1061 
-1074 QFLGDD
+1074 
-1080 LQAKAKATYQQD
+1080 
-1092 LNNSQSALSNATND
+1092 
-1106 NKIASADTGY
+1106 
-1116 TNNQNTTIKQDA
+1116 QNT
-1128 QNLEHTSQQIAKDEQ
+1128 
-1143 ALQGDLN
+1143 
-1150 KLKQLANSSFN
+1150 
-1161 EQAFN
+1161 
-1166 QAQSKEQ
+1166 
-1173 QDEQT
+1173 
-1178 LQNEEET
+1178 
-1185 FSSEQEGLEKALAN
+1185 
-1199 AKPASPT
+1199 P
-1206 PTPTPTPTPS
+1206 
-1216 PTPNPTPTKHTA
+1216 

-1246 WNGVYWLQ
+1246 WNGVYNLQ
-1254 NQTYSQKG
+1254 NQTYSNKG

-1277 ANTLS
+1277 GNTLS

-1288 LGRSFGVNIQ
+1288 FGRSFGVNAN

-1323 FGYIIGTFNA
+1323 FGYITGTFNA

-1343 TGEGVSGSDGGGAN
+1343 TGEGVSNSDGGGAN

-1372 YNDAETVT
+1372 YNNAETVT

-1388 QHSYATFDATNNI
+1388 QHSYAAFDALNNI

-1414 KFSFNAKNISFSN
+1414 KFSFSAKNISFSN

-1449 LSFNNSRLNGGA
+1449 LSFVNSRLNGGA

-1496 LGNTSF
+1496 LGNTNF

-1528 KSQTAFKNSLTL
+1528 KSQATFKNSLTL

-1553 LNASGASAFNN
+1553 LNANGASAFNN
-1564 QASLNIYNGSQATF
+1564 QASLNVYNGSQATF
-1578 NSLFFNGA
+1578 NSLFFNGGI
-1586 TLSLNAN
+1586 LSLNAN
-1593 SKLNASSASFSN
+1593 SKLNASNASFSS
-1605 NTTINLDDSVLS
+1605 NTTINLDDSVLNAN
-1617 VSNASS
+1617 NASS

-1644 DAASFNFDSASSLSF
+1644 DTASFNFDSASSLSF

-1677 SKALMSVSGQF
+1677 TKALMSVSGQF
-1688 VLGNNGD
+1688 ILGNNGD
-1695 INLSDINIFDNITKS
+1695 INLSDINIFDNIAKS

-1888 TNQLDNI
+1888 SNQLDNI

-1906 RIKIT
+1906 KIKIT

-1944 DHVTNS
+1944 DNVTNS

-2004 ITGTLGSGNA
+2004 ITGTLGSANA
-2014 FESGGSADITFQSAN
+2014 FESGGSADVTFQSAN
-2029 NLVLNKANI
+2029 NLVLDKANI

-2058 FNQGNLANVLSQMA
+2058 FNQGNLANVLSQVA

-2089 LIPLSKELPSS
+2089 LSPLSKELPTS
-2100 LQNETLGQLIGQNN
+2100 LQNETLGQFIGQNN

-2209 DEFLGQDVVKKLESQ
+2209 NEFLGQDVVKKLEGQ

-2240 SGIYNQGLG
+2240 SGVYNQGLG
-2249 SVLPPSLQNALKEND
+2249 SVLPLSLQNALKEND
-2264 LGALLSPRGL
+2264 LGAFLSPRGL

-2297 FSNATGGSL
+2297 FSNATGGNL

-2404 LGVIASNGAIDLS
+2404 LGTIASNGAIDLS

-2440 LTIANA
+2440 LTITNA

-2454 ANINGDFTLNQQ
+2454 ANINGNFTLNQQ

-2496 SHAIINAQGIATIM
+2496 SHAIINAQGAATIM
-2510 TNYNNPLIQFNTSS
+2510 ANNNNPLIQFNTSS
-2524 KETGAYTLID
+2524 KETGVYTLID
-2534 SAKAIYYGYNDQI
+2534 SAKTIYYGYNDQI

-2552 LDNYLKLYTLIN
+2552 LDNYLKLYTLID
-2564 INGKHMVMTDNGLTY
+2564 INGKRMVMTDNGLTY

-2614 AVSNAPI
+2614 AVSNDPI

-2630 QYIAQIQGI
+2630 QYIAQIQGV
-2639 QGVDSIEQA
+2639 QSVDSIDQV
-2648 GGTQA
+2648 GGNQA

-2690 NTLEVIANPNFKND
+2690 NTLEVIANPDFKND

-2724 SDTSTFASADFHE
+2724 SDTSTFARSDFLE

-2804 VGGYAAYGYSGFHAN
+2804 VGGYAAYGYSGFHGN

-2873 YNTWTTDAKINYGYD
+2873 YDTWTTDAKINYGYD

-2896 IFKPQIGLAYYYIGM
+2896 IFKPQVGLAYYYIGL

-3030 GNIGMRY
+3030 GNVGMRY

>member
-1 MAFKKAGLIS
+1 MAFKKARLIS
-11 KFISKGSFKL
+11 NFISKGSFL

-28 FKLNPI
+28 FKLNQI
-34 LKREKPLKRHKKTK
+34 LKREKPLSHKKTK
-48 SIKKPF
+48 SVKKPF

-68 GALGGLPH
+68 GALGGLSH

-85 SWWSGYHDKIES
+85 SWSSWGYHDNIES

-103 HNSYCLFSSTQG
+103 HNSYCLFNSAQG

-156 NGVNVGYITGTYDA
+156 NGGDVGYITGTYDA

-179 ITTGNSLSDGGGAT
+179 ITTGNSFSTGGGAT
-193 LNFNATNRITI
+193 LNFDATNHITI

-211 SDAGAQHS
+211 GDAGTQKS
-219 YMNFKGSNINVSGSS
+219 YMNFKGSNIKVSGSS
-234 FTDDTN
+234 FKDDTD
-240 GGFSFSGN
+240 GGFNFSGN
-248 NNNSAISFNK
+248 SNNSTISFNQ
-258 TKFNQGTYNFT
+258 TNFNQGTYHFS
-269 NSANLSFNN
+269 NSASSSFDN
-278 SNFNQSTYNFN
+278 SS
-289 SLQSTFNN
+289 
-297 STFNQGT
+297 FNQGT
-304 YNFTDNTSFNNDTFN
+304 YSFTDNASFNNDTFN
-319 QGTYNFNTSKVSF
+319 QGIYSFNTNKVSF
-332 SGANTLNSSSP
+332 LGINTLNSSSP

-353 GSGAVFNLNQTL
+353 GSGAIFNLNQTL
-365 NANQT
+365 NTNQT
-370 YDILTTNG
+370 YDILTTNK

-425 ETFSNKSITTQFLG
+425 ETFNNQSITTQFLG
-439 DDLQAKAKATYQQD
+439 DDLQAKAQATYQQD
-453 LNNSQSALSN
+453 LTSSQTALNN
-463 ATNDNKIASA
+463 ATSDNKIASS
-473 DTGYTN
+473 DTSYTN
-479 NQNTTIKQDAQN
+479 NQNTTIAKDAQS
-491 LEHTSQQIAK
+491 LENTSQQITQ
-501 DEQALQGDLNKLKQL
+501 DEQALKGDLDKLQQL
-516 ANSSFNEQAFN
+516 ASSTTGFNEQAFKN
-527 QAQSK
+527 AQST
-532 EQQDEQTLQNE
+532 EQQDLQTLQGE
-543 ENTFSSE
+543 EKTFSSE
-550 QEGLEKALAN
+550 QEGLEKAIAN
-560 AKEQQEQQQA
+560 A
-570 QATYQQD
+570 
-577 LNNSQ
+577 NP
-582 SALSNAT
+582 
-589 NDNKIASADTDYT
+589 ASPTP
-602 KNQNTAIKQDAQN
+602 
-615 LENTSQQIT
+615 
-624 QDQKDLEQDLDKL
+624 
-637 QQLANSK
+637 
-644 TGFNEQAFNQAQS
+644 
-657 TEQQDEQ
+657 
-664 TLQNEEET
+664 
-672 FSSEQEGLEKALANA
+672 
-687 KHTSPT
+687 SPT
-693 PTKHTAQNNPP
+693 PTKHTTPNTPP
-704 NKVSPPTQNLPTTNV
+704 NKVPPPTQNLPTTNV
-719 WNGVYN
+719 WSGVYWL
-725 FQNQTYS
+725 QNQTYS
-732 KKGIYYI
+732 KQGIYYI

-754 STYGYLD
+754 
-761 WFTLKNKFSVN
+761 N
-772 ANNGTLIIG
+772 
-781 NNTESA
+781 
-787 NTKGLI
+787 
-793 WIGDDKGLVY
+793 
-803 YNTGTFNAANI
+803 
-814 YLTSNLK
+814 
-821 TGNGF
+821 
-826 SGEGAT
+826 
-832 LNFNATNRIT
+832 
-842 INQASFDNSDAGAQH
+842 
-857 SYMNFKGSNINVSG
+857 
-871 SSFTDDTNGGFSFSG
+871 
-886 NNNNSAISFNKTKFN
+886 
-901 QGTYN
+901 
-906 FTNSAN
+906 
-912 LSFNNS
+912 
-918 NFNQSTYNFN
+918 
-928 SLQSTFNNST
+928 
-938 FNQGTYN
+938 
-945 FTDNTSFNNDTFN
+945 
-958 QGTYNFNTSKVSFSG
+958 
-973 ANTLNSSSPFASL
+973 
-986 KGSVSFGSGAVFN
+986 
-999 LNQTLNANQ
+999 
-1008 TYDILTTNGT
+1008 
-1018 IQYGVYQSYLWDL
+1018 
-1031 INYKGDK
+1031 
-1038 AISHVEVGNNTY
+1038 
-1050 DVTFDINGQDE
+1050 
-1061 TLQETFSNKSITT
+1061 
-1074 QFLGDD
+1074 
-1080 LQAKAKATYQQD
+1080 
-1092 LNNSQSALSNATND
+1092 
-1106 NKIASADTGY
+1106 
-1116 TNNQNTTIKQDA
+1116 
-1128 QNLEHTSQQIAKDEQ
+1128 
-1143 ALQGDLN
+1143 
-1150 KLKQLANSSFN
+1150 
-1161 EQAFN
+1161 
-1166 QAQSKEQ
+1166 
-1173 QDEQT
+1173 
-1178 LQNEEET
+1178 
-1185 FSSEQEGLEKALAN
+1185 
-1199 AKPASPT
+1199 
-1206 PTPTPTPTPS
+1206 
-1216 PTPNPTPTKHTA
+1216 
-1228 PNKVPPTPPTQNL
+1228 
-1241 PTTNV
+1241 
-1246 WNGVYWLQ
+1246 
-1254 NQTYSQKG
+1254 
-1262 VYYID
+1262 
-1267 PNLSGQSGQS
+1267 
-1277 ANTLS
+1277 

-1323 FGYIIGTFNA
+1323 FGYITGTFNA

-1388 QHSYATFDATNNI
+1388 QHSYAAFDATNNI

-1414 KFSFNAKNISFSN
+1414 KFSFSAKDISFSN

-1473 NTQAVFNVLYSRGT
+1473 NTQAVFNVLYSRGA

-1517 LQNNA
+1517 LQDNA

-1528 KSQTAFKNSLTL
+1528 KSQATFKNSLTL

-1553 LNASGASAFNN
+1553 LNANGTSAFNN

-1578 NSLFFNGA
+1578 NSLFFNGGI
-1586 TLSLNAN
+1586 LSLNAN

-1605 NTTINLDDSVLS
+1605 NTIINLDDSVLS
-1617 VSNASS
+1617 ASNTSS

-1636 TFGGNTTI
+1636 NFGGNTTI
-1644 DAASFNFDSASSLSF
+1644 DTASFNFDSASSLSF

-1677 SKALMSVSGQF
+1677 TKALMSVSGQF

-1745 YSDNNNIQTWSFINP
+1745 YSGNNNIQTWSFINP

-1817 NQAGTY
+1817 NQVGTY

-1888 TNQLDNI
+1888 SNQLDNI

-1906 RIKIT
+1906 KIKIT

-1944 DHVTNS
+1944 DNVTNS

-1962 SPCALDSATCSSF
+1962 SPCTLDSATCSSF

-2014 FESGGSADITFQSAN
+2014 FESGGSADVTFQSAN
-2029 NLVLNKANI
+2029 NLVLNNANI

-2058 FNQGNLANVLSQMA
+2058 FNQGNLANVLSQVA

-2089 LIPLSKELPSS
+2089 LSPLSKELPAS

-2122 GVMNAIQNI
+2122 GVMNEIQNI

-2163 KGLLNFIGGYM
+2163 KGLLNFIGGYI

-2209 DEFLGQDVVKKLESQ
+2209 NEFLGQDVVKKLESQ

-2240 SGIYNQGLG
+2240 SGVYNQGLG

-2286 SNGYVFVNNSS
+2286 SNSYVFVNNSS

-2366 EICINLANCP
+2366 EICVNLANCP

-2404 LGVIASNGAIDLS
+2404 LGTIASNGAIDLS

-2440 LTIANA
+2440 LTITNA

-2454 ANINGDFTLNQQ
+2454 ANINGNFTLNQQ

-2472 ASGLNVMGNFN
+2472 SSGLNVMGNFN

-2489 FNLSHSV
+2489 FNLSHSA

-2510 TNYNNPLIQFNTSS
+2510 ANNNNPLIQFNAYS
-2524 KETGAYTLID
+2524 KETGTYTLID

-2547 TGGSS
+2547 TGGNS
-2552 LDNYLKLYTLIN
+2552 LADYLKLYTLID

-2579 NGQAVSIKDGGL
+2579 NGQAVNIKDGGL
-2591 IVGFK
+2591 VVGFK

-2614 AVSNAPI
+2614 AVSNDPI

-2630 QYIAQIQGI
+2630 QYITQIQGT
-2639 QGVDSIEQA
+2639 QSVDSIDQA
-2648 GGTQA
+2648 GGAQA

-2676 HSTKDLTTIAGDIA
+2676 HSTKDLTTIARDIA

-2737 RLEALKNKRFADAI
+2737 RLEVLKNKRFADAI

-2790 GINVGYDR
+2790 GINIGYDR

-2868 NQSYR
+2868 NQSYK
-2873 YNTWTTDAKINYGYD
+2873 YDTWTTDAKINYGYD

-2896 IFKPQIGLAYYYIGM
+2896 IFKPQIGLAYYYIGL
-2911 SGLRGIMDD
+2911 SGLMGIMDD

>member
-11 KFISKGSFKL
+11 KFILKGSFKL

-28 FKLNPI
+28 FKLNLI
-34 LKREKPLKRHKKTK
+34 LKHEKPLSHKKTK
-48 SIKKPF
+48 SVKKPF
-54 NKNKSFLKASVLLI
+54 NQNKSFLKASVLLI
-68 GALGGLPH
+68 GALGGLSH
-76 LRASECRYW
+76 IRASECRYW
-85 SWWSGYHDKIES
+85 SWSSWGYHDNIES

-103 HNSYCLFSSTQG
+103 HNSYCLFSSAQG

-156 NGVNVGYITGTYDA
+156 NGGNLGYITGTYDA

-179 ITTGNSLSDGGGAT
+179 ITTGNSFSTGGGAT
-193 LNFNATNRITI
+193 LNFNATNHITI
-204 NQASFDN
+204 DQANFGN
-211 SDAGAQHS
+211 SDAGTQHS
-219 YMNFKGSNINVSGSS
+219 YMNFSGSNINVSDSS
-234 FTDDTN
+234 FTDDTD

-248 NNNSAISFNK
+248 GTNSNLSFNQ
-258 TKFNQGTYNFT
+258 TSFNQGTYNF
-269 NSANLSFNN
+269 NSAQSVFEN
-278 SNFNQSTYNFN
+278 SNFNQ
-289 SLQSTFNN
+289 
-297 STFNQGT
+297 GT
-304 YNFTDNTSFNNDTFN
+304 YSFTDNTGLNFNNDTFN
-319 QGTYNFNTSKVSF
+319 QGTYSFNASKVSF

-353 GSGAVFNLNQTL
+353 GSGAIFNLNQTL
-365 NANQT
+365 NSNQT
-370 YDILTTNG
+370 YDILTTNK

-425 ETFSNKSITTQFLG
+425 ETFSNQSITTQFLG
-439 DDLQAKAKATYQQD
+439 DDLQAKAQATYQQD
-453 LNNSQSALSN
+453 LSNSQSALNN
-463 ATNDNKIASA
+463 ATSDNKIASS

-479 NQNTTIKQDAQN
+479 NQNTTIAKDAQ
-491 LEHTSQQIAK
+491 S
-501 DEQALQGDLNKLKQL
+501 
-516 ANSSFNEQAFN
+516 
-527 QAQSK
+527 
-532 EQQDEQTLQNE
+532 
-543 ENTFSSE
+543 
-550 QEGLEKALAN
+550 
-560 AKEQQEQQQA
+560 
-570 QATYQQD
+570 
-577 LNNSQ
+577 
-582 SALSNAT
+582 
-589 NDNKIASADTDYT
+589 
-602 KNQNTAIKQDAQN
+602 
-615 LENTSQQIT
+615 LENTSQQIA
-624 QDQKDLEQDLDKL
+624 QDKQALKGDLDKL
-637 QQLANSK
+637 QQLANAT
-644 TGFNEQAFNQAQS
+644 TGFNQQAFKNAQS
-657 TEQQDEQ
+657 TEQQDLQ
-664 TLQNEEET
+664 TLQENENT
-672 FSSEQEGLEKALANA
+672 FNSEQEGLEKAIANA
-687 KHTSPT
+687 KPTSPTPSPTPT
-693 PTKHTAQNNPP
+693 PTKHTAP
-704 NKVSPPTQNLPTTNV
+704 N
-719 WNGVYN
+719 
-725 FQNQTYS
+725 
-732 KKGIYYI
+732 
-739 DPNLSGQSGQSGNTL
+739 
-754 STYGYLD
+754 
-761 WFTLKNKFSVN
+761 
-772 ANNGTLIIG
+772 
-781 NNTESA
+781 
-787 NTKGLI
+787 
-793 WIGDDKGLVY
+793 
-803 YNTGTFNAANI
+803 
-814 YLTSNLK
+814 
-821 TGNGF
+821 
-826 SGEGAT
+826 
-832 LNFNATNRIT
+832 
-842 INQASFDNSDAGAQH
+842 
-857 SYMNFKGSNINVSG
+857 
-871 SSFTDDTNGGFSFSG
+871 
-886 NNNNSAISFNKTKFN
+886 
-901 QGTYN
+901 
-906 FTNSAN
+906 
-912 LSFNNS
+912 
-918 NFNQSTYNFN
+918 
-928 SLQSTFNNST
+928 
-938 FNQGTYN
+938 
-945 FTDNTSFNNDTFN
+945 
-958 QGTYNFNTSKVSFSG
+958 
-973 ANTLNSSSPFASL
+973 
-986 KGSVSFGSGAVFN
+986 
-999 LNQTLNANQ
+999 
-1008 TYDILTTNGT
+1008 
-1018 IQYGVYQSYLWDL
+1018 
-1031 INYKGDK
+1031 
-1038 AISHVEVGNNTY
+1038 
-1050 DVTFDINGQDE
+1050 
-1061 TLQETFSNKSITT
+1061 
-1074 QFLGDD
+1074 
-1080 LQAKAKATYQQD
+1080 
-1092 LNNSQSALSNATND
+1092 
-1106 NKIASADTGY
+1106 
-1116 TNNQNTTIKQDA
+1116 
-1128 QNLEHTSQQIAKDEQ
+1128 
-1143 ALQGDLN
+1143 
-1150 KLKQLANSSFN
+1150 
-1161 EQAFN
+1161 
-1166 QAQSKEQ
+1166 
-1173 QDEQT
+1173 
-1178 LQNEEET
+1178 
-1185 FSSEQEGLEKALAN
+1185 
-1199 AKPASPT
+1199 T
-1206 PTPTPTPTPS
+1206 P
-1216 PTPNPTPTKHTA
+1216 

-1246 WNGVYWLQ
+1246 WNGVYNLQ
-1254 NQTYSQKG
+1254 NQTYSKQG

-1277 ANTLS
+1277 GNTLS

-1323 FGYIIGTFNA
+1323 FGYITGTFNA

-1343 TGEGVSGSDGGGAN
+1343 TGEGVSNSDGGGAN

-1388 QHSYATFDATNNI
+1388 QHSYAAFDATNNI

-1528 KSQTAFKNSLTL
+1528 KSQAAFKNSLTL

-1553 LNASGASAFNN
+1553 LNANGASVFNN

-1578 NSLFFNGA
+1578 NSLFFNGG

-1593 SKLNASSASFSN
+1593 SKLDASSASFSN
-1605 NTTINLDDSVLS
+1605 NTIINLDDSVLS
-1617 VSNASS
+1617 ASNTSS

-1636 TFGGNTTI
+1636 DFGGNTTI
-1644 DAASFNFDSASSLSF
+1644 DTASFNFDSASSLSF

-1677 SKALMSVSGQF
+1677 NKALMSVSGQF

-1888 TNQLDNI
+1888 SNQLDNI
-1895 TSINEVLQLLD
+1895 TSINEVLQLLEE
-1906 RIKIT
+1906 IKIT

-1928 INQTFSNGNLV
+1928 INQTFNNGNLI

-1944 DHVTNS
+1944 NNVTNS

-2004 ITGTLGSGNA
+2004 ITGTLGSANA
-2014 FESGGSADITFQSAN
+2014 FESGGSADVTFQSAN
-2029 NLVLNKANI
+2029 NLVLDKANI

-2058 FNQGNLANVLSQMA
+2058 FNQGNLANVLSQVA

-2089 LIPLSKELPSS
+2089 LSPLSKELPTSW
-2100 LQNETLGQLIGQNN
+2100 QNETLGQLIGQNN

-2122 GVMNAIQNI
+2122 GVMNEIQNI

-2209 DEFLGQDVVKKLESQ
+2209 NEFLGQDVVKKLEGQ

-2240 SGIYNQGLG
+2240 SGVYNQGLG

-2404 LGVIASNGAIDLS
+2404 LGTIASNGAIDLS

-2430 NENATLQANN
+2430 NENAALQANN
-2440 LTIANA
+2440 LTITNA

-2489 FNLSHSV
+2489 FNLSHSA
-2496 SHAIINAQGIATIM
+2496 SHAIINAQGTATIM
-2510 TNYNNPLIQFNTSS
+2510 ANNNSPLIQFNTSS
-2524 KETGAYTLID
+2524 KEAGTYTLID

-2547 TGGSS
+2547 TGGNS
-2552 LDNYLKLYTLIN
+2552 LDNYLKLYTLID

-2579 NGQAVSIKDGGL
+2579 NDQAVNIKDGGL

-2614 AVSNAPI
+2614 AVSNDPI

-2630 QYIAQIQGI
+2630 QYIAQIQGV
-2639 QGVDSIEQA
+2639 QSMDSIEQA

-2724 SDTSTFASADFHE
+2724 SDTSTFVSADFHE

-2790 GINVGYDR
+2790 GINIGYDR

-2868 NQSYR
+2868 NQSYK

-2896 IFKPQIGLAYYYIGM
+2896 IFKPQIGLAYYYIGL

>member
-1 MAFKKAGLIS
+1 MAFEKAGLIS

-28 FKLNPI
+28 FKLNQI
-34 LKREKPLKRHKKTK
+34 LKREKPLSHKKIK

-54 NKNKSFLKASVLLI
+54 NKSKSFLKASVLLI
-68 GALGGLPH
+68 GALGGLSH

-85 SWWSGYHDKIES
+85 SWSSWSYHDNIES

-103 HNSYCLFSSTQG
+103 HNSYCLFNSTQG

-127 SAGGASFT
+127 SPGGASFT

-143 NVGGNI
+143 DIGGNI
-149 RFGGTGV
+149 RFGGTGI
-156 NGVNVGYITGTYDA
+156 NGGDVGYITGTYDA
-170 QTINFNSSR
+170 QTIDFNSSR
-179 ITTGNSLSDGGGAT
+179 LTTGNSYADGGGAT
-193 LNFNATNRITI
+193 LNFNATNHITI
-204 NQASFDN
+204 DQASFDN
-211 SDAGAQHS
+211 GDAGTQHS
-219 YMNFKGSNINVSGSS
+219 YMNFSGSNINVSDSS
-234 FTDDTN
+234 FTDDTD

-248 NNNSAISFNK
+248 GTNSNLSFNQTNFNQGTYKFTNSANLNFNNSA
-258 TKFNQGTYNFT
+258 FNQGTYNF
-269 NSANLSFNN
+269 NSAQSVFEN
-278 SNFNQSTYNFN
+278 SNFNQ
-289 SLQSTFNN
+289 
-297 STFNQGT
+297 GT
-304 YNFTDNTSFNNDTFN
+304 YSFTDNTGLNFNNDTFN

-353 GSGAVFNLNQTL
+353 GSGAIFNLNQTL

-370 YDILTTNG
+370 YDILTTNK

-397 DKAISHVEVGNNTYD
+397 DKAISHVGVGSNTYD

-425 ETFSNKSITTQFLG
+425 ETFSNQSITTQFLG
-439 DDLQAKAKATYQQD
+439 DDLQAKAQATYQQD
-453 LNNSQSALSN
+453 LSNSQTALNN
-463 ATNDNKIASA
+463 ATSDNKIASS

-479 NQNTTIKQDAQN
+479 NQNTTIKKDAQS
-491 LEHTSQQIAK
+491 LENTDQTIQQDK
-501 DEQALQGDLNKLKQL
+501 QALEKDLANVKQL
-516 ANSSFNEQAFN
+516 ANAPTGFNEQAFN
-527 QAQSK
+527 QAQNK
-532 EQQDEQTLQNE
+532 EQQDLQTLQGE
-543 ENTFSSE
+543 EKTFSSE
-550 QEGLEKALAN
+550 QEGLEKAIAN
-560 AKEQQEQQQA
+560 AKP
-570 QATYQQD
+570 
-577 LNNSQ
+577 
-582 SALSNAT
+582 
-589 NDNKIASADTDYT
+589 
-602 KNQNTAIKQDAQN
+602 
-615 LENTSQQIT
+615 TSPT
-624 QDQKDLEQDLDKL
+624 P
-637 QQLANSK
+637 SP
-644 TGFNEQAFNQAQS
+644 T
-657 TEQQDEQ
+657 
-664 TLQNEEET
+664 
-672 FSSEQEGLEKALANA
+672 
-687 KHTSPT
+687 PT
-693 PTKHTAQNNPP
+693 PTKHTAP
-704 NKVSPPTQNLPTTNV
+704 N
-719 WNGVYN
+719 
-725 FQNQTYS
+725 
-732 KKGIYYI
+732 
-739 DPNLSGQSGQSGNTL
+739 
-754 STYGYLD
+754 
-761 WFTLKNKFSVN
+761 
-772 ANNGTLIIG
+772 
-781 NNTESA
+781 
-787 NTKGLI
+787 
-793 WIGDDKGLVY
+793 
-803 YNTGTFNAANI
+803 
-814 YLTSNLK
+814 
-821 TGNGF
+821 
-826 SGEGAT
+826 
-832 LNFNATNRIT
+832 
-842 INQASFDNSDAGAQH
+842 
-857 SYMNFKGSNINVSG
+857 
-871 SSFTDDTNGGFSFSG
+871 
-886 NNNNSAISFNKTKFN
+886 
-901 QGTYN
+901 
-906 FTNSAN
+906 
-912 LSFNNS
+912 
-918 NFNQSTYNFN
+918 
-928 SLQSTFNNST
+928 
-938 FNQGTYN
+938 
-945 FTDNTSFNNDTFN
+945 
-958 QGTYNFNTSKVSFSG
+958 
-973 ANTLNSSSPFASL
+973 
-986 KGSVSFGSGAVFN
+986 
-999 LNQTLNANQ
+999 
-1008 TYDILTTNGT
+1008 
-1018 IQYGVYQSYLWDL
+1018 
-1031 INYKGDK
+1031 
-1038 AISHVEVGNNTY
+1038 
-1050 DVTFDINGQDE
+1050 
-1061 TLQETFSNKSITT
+1061 
-1074 QFLGDD
+1074 
-1080 LQAKAKATYQQD
+1080 
-1092 LNNSQSALSNATND
+1092 
-1106 NKIASADTGY
+1106 
-1116 TNNQNTTIKQDA
+1116 
-1128 QNLEHTSQQIAKDEQ
+1128 
-1143 ALQGDLN
+1143 
-1150 KLKQLANSSFN
+1150 
-1161 EQAFN
+1161 
-1166 QAQSKEQ
+1166 
-1173 QDEQT
+1173 
-1178 LQNEEET
+1178 
-1185 FSSEQEGLEKALAN
+1185 
-1199 AKPASPT
+1199 T
-1206 PTPTPTPTPS
+1206 P
-1216 PTPNPTPTKHTA
+1216 

-1246 WNGVYWLQ
+1246 WNGVYNLQ
-1254 NQTYSQKG
+1254 NQTYSKQG

-1288 LGRSFGVNIQ
+1288 FGRSFSVNIQ

-1323 FGYIIGTFNA
+1323 FGYITGTFNA

-1343 TGEGVSGSDGGGAN
+1343 TGEGVSNSDGGGAN

-1388 QHSYATFDATNNI
+1388 QHSYAAFDATNNI
-1401 SVTNSSFSDMTWG
+1401 SVTDSSFSDMTWG

-1461 VYNLWA
+1461 IYNLQA

-1496 LGNTSF
+1496 LGNTNF

-1528 KSQTAFKNSLTL
+1528 KSQATFENSLTL

-1553 LNASGASAFNN
+1553 LNANGSSVFNN

-1578 NSLFFNGA
+1578 KSLFFNGGI
-1586 TLSLNAN
+1586 LSLNAN

-1617 VSNASS
+1617 ASNASS

-1636 TFGGNTTI
+1636 NFGGNTTI
-1644 DAASFNFDSASSLSF
+1644 DTASFNFDSASSLGF

-1677 SKALMSVSGQF
+1677 TKALMSVSGQF

-1888 TNQLDNI
+1888 SNQLDNI

-1906 RIKIT
+1906 EIKIT

-1944 DHVTNS
+1944 DNVTNS

-2004 ITGTLGSGNA
+2004 ITGTLGSANA
-2014 FESGGSADITFQSAN
+2014 FESGGSADVTFQSAN
-2029 NLVLNKANI
+2029 NLVLDKANI

-2058 FNQGNLANVLSQMA
+2058 FNQGNLANVLSQVA

-2089 LIPLSKELPSS
+2089 LSPLSKELPAS
-2100 LQNETLGQLIGQNN
+2100 LQNETLGQLIGQNS
-2114 LDNLLNNS
+2114 LDDLLNNS

-2163 KGLLNFIGGYM
+2163 KGLLNFIGGYI

-2183 SVILK
+2183 SVVLK

-2209 DEFLGQDVVKKLESQ
+2209 NEFLGQDVVKKLEAQ

-2240 SGIYNQGLG
+2240 SGVYNQGLG

-2328 GALIF
+2328 GTLIF

-2391 NESLS
+2391 DESLS
-2396 VRANNFTF
+2396 VHANNFTF
-2404 LGVIASNGAIDLS
+2404 LGTIASNGAIDLS

-2440 LTIANA
+2440 LTITNA

-2454 ANINGDFTLNQQ
+2454 VNINGNFTLNQQ

-2496 SHAIINAQGIATIM
+2496 SHAIINAQGSATIM
-2510 TNYNNPLIQFNTSS
+2510 ANNNNPLIQFNTSS
-2524 KETGAYTLID
+2524 KETGTYTLID

-2552 LDNYLKLYTLIN
+2552 LDNYLKLYTLID
-2564 INGKHMVMTDNGLTY
+2564 INGKHMVMAGNGLTY
-2579 NGQAVSIKDGGL
+2579 NDQAVSIKDGGL

-2614 AVSNAPI
+2614 AVSNDPI

-2630 QYIAQIQGI
+2630 QYIAQIQGV

-2690 NTLEVIANPNFKND
+2690 NTLEVIANPDFKND

-2724 SDTSTFASADFHE
+2724 SDTSTFVSADFHE

-2790 GINVGYDR
+2790 GINIGYDR

-2868 NQSYR
+2868 NQSYK

-2896 IFKPQIGLAYYYIGM
+2896 IFKPQIGLAYYYIGL

>member
-11 KFISKGSFKL
+11 KFILKGSFKL

-28 FKLNPI
+28 FKLNLI
-34 LKREKPLKRHKKTK
+34 LKREKPLSHKKTK
-48 SIKKPF
+48 SVKKPF
-54 NKNKSFLKASVLLI
+54 NQNKSFLKASVLLI
-68 GALGGLPH
+68 GALGGLSH

-85 SWWSGYHDKIES
+85 SWSSWSYHDNIES

-103 HNSYCLFSSTQG
+103 HNSYCLFNSAQG
-115 SGTYYLNTLTTY
+115 SGTYYLNTITTY
-127 SAGGASFT
+127 STGGASFT

-156 NGVNVGYITGTYDA
+156 NGGDVGYITGTYDA
-170 QTINFNSSR
+170 RTINFNSSR
-179 ITTGNSLSDGGGAT
+179 ITTGNSFSTGGGAT
-193 LNFNATNRITI
+193 LNFNATNHITI

-211 SDAGAQHS
+211 GDAGTQHS
-219 YMNFKGSNINVSGSS
+219 YMNFSGSNINVSSSS

-248 NNNSAISFNK
+248 GTNSNLSFNQTNFNQGTYKFTNSANLNFNNSA
-258 TKFNQGTYNFT
+258 FNQGTYNF
-269 NSANLSFNN
+269 NSA
-278 SNFNQSTYNFN
+278 
-289 SLQSTFNN
+289 QSTFNN
-297 STFNQGT
+297 DTFSQGA
-304 YNFTDNTSFNNDTFN
+304 YSFIDNTGLNFNNDTFN
-319 QGTYNFNTSKVSF
+319 QGTYSFNTSKVSF
-332 SGANTLNSSSP
+332 SGTNTLNSSSP

-353 GSGAVFNLNQTL
+353 GSGAIFNLNQTL
-365 NANQT
+365 NSNQT

-397 DKAISHVEVGNNTYD
+397 DKAISHVEVGSNTYD

-425 ETFSNKSITTQFLG
+425 ETFNNQSITTQFLG
-439 DDLQAKAKATYQQD
+439 DDLQAKAQKTYQQD
-453 LNNSQSALSN
+453 LSNSQTALNN
-463 ATNDNKIASA
+463 ATSDNKIASN

-479 NQNTTIKQDAQN
+479 NQNTTIKKDAQ
-491 LEHTSQQIAK
+491 S
-501 DEQALQGDLNKLKQL
+501 
-516 ANSSFNEQAFN
+516 
-527 QAQSK
+527 
-532 EQQDEQTLQNE
+532 
-543 ENTFSSE
+543 
-550 QEGLEKALAN
+550 
-560 AKEQQEQQQA
+560 
-570 QATYQQD
+570 
-577 LNNSQ
+577 
-582 SALSNAT
+582 
-589 NDNKIASADTDYT
+589 
-602 KNQNTAIKQDAQN
+602 

-624 QDQKDLEQDLDKL
+624 QDKQALKGDLDKL
-637 QQLANSK
+637 QQLANAT
-644 TGFNEQAFNQAQS
+644 TGFNQQAFKNAQS
-657 TEQQDEQ
+657 TEQQDLQ
-664 TLQNEEET
+664 TLQENE
-672 FSSEQEGLEKALANA
+672 N
-687 KHTSPT
+687 
-693 PTKHTAQNNPP
+693 
-704 NKVSPPTQNLPTTNV
+704 
-719 WNGVYN
+719 
-725 FQNQTYS
+725 
-732 KKGIYYI
+732 
-739 DPNLSGQSGQSGNTL
+739 
-754 STYGYLD
+754 
-761 WFTLKNKFSVN
+761 
-772 ANNGTLIIG
+772 
-781 NNTESA
+781 
-787 NTKGLI
+787 
-793 WIGDDKGLVY
+793 
-803 YNTGTFNAANI
+803 
-814 YLTSNLK
+814 
-821 TGNGF
+821 
-826 SGEGAT
+826 
-832 LNFNATNRIT
+832 
-842 INQASFDNSDAGAQH
+842 
-857 SYMNFKGSNINVSG
+857 
-871 SSFTDDTNGGFSFSG
+871 
-886 NNNNSAISFNKTKFN
+886 
-901 QGTYN
+901 
-906 FTNSAN
+906 
-912 LSFNNS
+912 
-918 NFNQSTYNFN
+918 
-928 SLQSTFNNST
+928 
-938 FNQGTYN
+938 
-945 FTDNTSFNNDTFN
+945 
-958 QGTYNFNTSKVSFSG
+958 
-973 ANTLNSSSPFASL
+973 
-986 KGSVSFGSGAVFN
+986 
-999 LNQTLNANQ
+999 
-1008 TYDILTTNGT
+1008 
-1018 IQYGVYQSYLWDL
+1018 
-1031 INYKGDK
+1031 
-1038 AISHVEVGNNTY
+1038 
-1050 DVTFDINGQDE
+1050 
-1061 TLQETFSNKSITT
+1061 
-1074 QFLGDD
+1074 
-1080 LQAKAKATYQQD
+1080 
-1092 LNNSQSALSNATND
+1092 
-1106 NKIASADTGY
+1106 
-1116 TNNQNTTIKQDA
+1116 
-1128 QNLEHTSQQIAKDEQ
+1128 
-1143 ALQGDLN
+1143 
-1150 KLKQLANSSFN
+1150 
-1161 EQAFN
+1161 
-1166 QAQSKEQ
+1166 
-1173 QDEQT
+1173 
-1178 LQNEEET
+1178 T

-1206 PTPTPTPTPS
+1206 PTPT
-1216 PTPNPTPTKHTA
+1216 KHTA
-1228 PNKVPPTPPTQNL
+1228 PNTPPNKVPPTPPTQNL

-1246 WNGVYWLQ
+1246 WNGVYNLQ

-1277 ANTLS
+1277 GNTLS

-1298 NGTLIIGNNTESV
+1298 NGTLIIGNNTEST

-1323 FGYIIGTFNA
+1323 FGYITGTFNA

-1343 TGEGVSGSDGGGAN
+1343 TGEGVSNSDGGGAN

-1388 QHSYATFDATNNI
+1388 QHSYAAFDATNNI

-1528 KSQTAFKNSLTL
+1528 KSQAAFKNSLTL

-1553 LNASGASAFNN
+1553 LNANGSSVFNN

-1578 NSLFFNGA
+1578 NSLFFNGGII
-1586 TLSLNAN
+1586 SLNAN

-1617 VSNASS
+1617 ASNTSS

-1636 TFGGNTTI
+1636 NFGGNTTI
-1644 DAASFNFDSASSLSF
+1644 DTASFNFDSASSLSF

-1677 SKALMSVSGQF
+1677 TKALMSVSGQF

-1745 YSDNNNIQTWSFINP
+1745 YSGNNNIQTWSFINP
-1760 LNSSQIIQ
+1760 LNYSQIIQ

-1888 TNQLDNI
+1888 SNQLDNI

-1906 RIKIT
+1906 KIKIT
-1911 PAQKQALLETI
+1911 PTQKQALLETI

-1939 IGATQ
+1939 IGTTQ
-1944 DHVTNS
+1944 DNVTNS

-2014 FESGGSADITFQSAN
+2014 FESGGSADVTFQSAN

-2058 FNQGNLANVLSQMA
+2058 FNQGNLANVLSQVA

-2089 LIPLSKELPSS
+2089 LIPLSKELPAS

-2122 GVMNAIQNI
+2122 GVMNEIQNI

-2156 LKSMLDD
+2156 LKSMIDD
-2163 KGLLNFIGGYM
+2163 KGLLNFIGGYI

-2209 DEFLGQDVVKKLESQ
+2209 NEFLGQDVVKKLEGQ

-2240 SGIYNQGLG
+2240 SGVYNQGLG

-2404 LGVIASNGAIDLS
+2404 LGTIASNGAIDLS

-2440 LTIANA
+2440 LTITNA

-2454 ANINGDFTLNQQ
+2454 ANINGNFTLNQQ

-2472 ASGLNVMGNFN
+2472 ASGLNVMGNFD

-2496 SHAIINAQGIATIM
+2496 SHAIINAQGTATIIA
-2510 TNYNNPLIQFNTSS
+2510 NNNSPLIQFNTSS
-2524 KETGAYTLID
+2524 KETGTYTLID

-2547 TGGSS
+2547 TGGNS
-2552 LDNYLKLYTLIN
+2552 LADYLKLYTLID
-2564 INGKHMVMTDNGLTY
+2564 INGKRMVMSNNGLTY
-2579 NGQAVSIKDGGL
+2579 NGQAVNIKDGGL

-2601 YIYTSILYNKVKI
+2601 YIYTSILYNKVQI
-2614 AVSNAPI
+2614 AVSNDPI
-2621 NNLQAPTLK
+2621 NNLQTPTLK
-2630 QYIAQIQGI
+2630 QYIAQIQGA
-2639 QGVDSIEQA
+2639 QGVDSIDQA
-2648 GGTQA
+2648 GGSQA

-2690 NTLEVIANPNFKND
+2690 NTLEVIANPDFKND

-2790 GINVGYDR
+2790 GINIGYDR

-2868 NQSYR
+2868 NQSYK

-2896 IFKPQIGLAYYYIGM
+2896 IFKPQIGLAYYYIGL

-3024 KDINIT
+3024 KDVNIT

>member
-28 FKLNPI
+28 FKLNLI
-34 LKREKPLKRHKKTK
+34 LKREKPLSHKKTK
-48 SIKKPF
+48 SVKKPF

-68 GALGGLPH
+68 GALGGLSH

-85 SWWSGYHDKIES
+85 SWSSWSYHDNIES

-103 HNSYCLFSSTQG
+103 HNSYCLFNSAQG

-156 NGVNVGYITGTYDA
+156 NGGNLGYITGTYDA

-179 ITTGNSLSDGGGAT
+179 ITTGNSYADGGGAT
-193 LNFNATNRITI
+193 LNFNATNHITI
-204 NQASFDN
+204 NQANFDN

-219 YMNFKGSNINVSGSS
+219 YMNFSGSNINVSGSS
-234 FTDDTN
+234 FTDDTD

-248 NNNSAISFNK
+248 SNHSVISFNQ
-258 TKFNQGTYNFT
+258 TNFNQGTYNF
-269 NSANLSFNN
+269 NSA
-278 SNFNQSTYNFN
+278 
-289 SLQSTFNN
+289 QSTFNN
-297 STFNQGT
+297 SNFNQGT
-304 YNFTDNTSFNNDTFN
+304 YNFTDNASFNNDTFN
-319 QGTYNFNTSKVSF
+319 QGTYSFNASKVSF

-353 GSGAVFNLNQTL
+353 GSGAIFNLNQTL
-365 NANQT
+365 NSNQT
-370 YDILTTNG
+370 YDILTTNK

-397 DKAISHVEVGNNTYD
+397 DKAISHVGVGSNTYD

-425 ETFSNKSITTQFLG
+425 ETFNNQSITTQFLG
-439 DDLQAKAKATYQQD
+439 DDLQAKAQATYQQD
-453 LNNSQSALSN
+453 LSNSQSALNN
-463 ATNDNKIASA
+463 ATSDNKIASS
-473 DTGYTN
+473 DTNYTN
-479 NQNTTIKQDAQN
+479 NQNTTIKKDAQS
-491 LEHTSQQIAK
+491 LENTDQTIQQDK
-501 DEQALQGDLNKLKQL
+501 QALEKDLANVKQL
-516 ANSSFNEQAFN
+516 ANAP
-527 QAQSK
+527 
-532 EQQDEQTLQNE
+532 
-543 ENTFSSE
+543 
-550 QEGLEKALAN
+550 
-560 AKEQQEQQQA
+560 
-570 QATYQQD
+570 
-577 LNNSQ
+577 
-582 SALSNAT
+582 
-589 NDNKIASADTDYT
+589 
-602 KNQNTAIKQDAQN
+602 
-615 LENTSQQIT
+615 
-624 QDQKDLEQDLDKL
+624 
-637 QQLANSK
+637 
-644 TGFNEQAFNQAQS
+644 TGFNQQAFNQAQS
-657 TEQQDEQ
+657 TEQQDLQ
-664 TLQNEEET
+664 TLQENENT
-672 FSSEQEGLEKALANA
+672 FNSEQEGLKQALANA
-687 KHTSPT
+687 KPTSPTPSPTPT
-693 PTKHTAQNNPP
+693 PTKHTVP
-704 NKVSPPTQNLPTTNV
+704 N
-719 WNGVYN
+719 
-725 FQNQTYS
+725 
-732 KKGIYYI
+732 
-739 DPNLSGQSGQSGNTL
+739 
-754 STYGYLD
+754 
-761 WFTLKNKFSVN
+761 
-772 ANNGTLIIG
+772 
-781 NNTESA
+781 
-787 NTKGLI
+787 
-793 WIGDDKGLVY
+793 
-803 YNTGTFNAANI
+803 
-814 YLTSNLK
+814 
-821 TGNGF
+821 
-826 SGEGAT
+826 
-832 LNFNATNRIT
+832 
-842 INQASFDNSDAGAQH
+842 
-857 SYMNFKGSNINVSG
+857 
-871 SSFTDDTNGGFSFSG
+871 
-886 NNNNSAISFNKTKFN
+886 
-901 QGTYN
+901 
-906 FTNSAN
+906 
-912 LSFNNS
+912 
-918 NFNQSTYNFN
+918 
-928 SLQSTFNNST
+928 
-938 FNQGTYN
+938 
-945 FTDNTSFNNDTFN
+945 
-958 QGTYNFNTSKVSFSG
+958 
-973 ANTLNSSSPFASL
+973 
-986 KGSVSFGSGAVFN
+986 
-999 LNQTLNANQ
+999 
-1008 TYDILTTNGT
+1008 
-1018 IQYGVYQSYLWDL
+1018 
-1031 INYKGDK
+1031 
-1038 AISHVEVGNNTY
+1038 
-1050 DVTFDINGQDE
+1050 
-1061 TLQETFSNKSITT
+1061 
-1074 QFLGDD
+1074 
-1080 LQAKAKATYQQD
+1080 
-1092 LNNSQSALSNATND
+1092 
-1106 NKIASADTGY
+1106 
-1116 TNNQNTTIKQDA
+1116 
-1128 QNLEHTSQQIAKDEQ
+1128 
-1143 ALQGDLN
+1143 
-1150 KLKQLANSSFN
+1150 
-1161 EQAFN
+1161 
-1166 QAQSKEQ
+1166 
-1173 QDEQT
+1173 
-1178 LQNEEET
+1178 
-1185 FSSEQEGLEKALAN
+1185 
-1199 AKPASPT
+1199 T
-1206 PTPTPTPTPS
+1206 P
-1216 PTPNPTPTKHTA
+1216 

-1246 WNGVYWLQ
+1246 WSGVYWLQ
-1254 NQTYSQKG
+1254 NQTYSKQG

-1277 ANTLS
+1277 GNTLS

-1323 FGYIIGTFNA
+1323 FGYITGTFNA

-1388 QHSYATFDATNNI
+1388 QHSYAAFDATNNI

-1414 KFSFNAKNISFSN
+1414 KFSFSAKDISFSN

-1473 NTQAVFNVLYSRGT
+1473 NTQAVFNVLYSRGA

-1528 KSQTAFKNSLTL
+1528 KSQAAFKNSLTL

-1553 LNASGASAFNN
+1553 LNANGSSVFNN

-1578 NSLFFNGA
+1578 NSLFFNGGI
-1586 TLSLNAN
+1586 LSLNAN

-1617 VSNASS
+1617 ASNASS

-1636 TFGGNTTI
+1636 NFGGNTTI
-1644 DAASFNFDSASSLSF
+1644 DTASFNFDSASSLSF

-1677 SKALMSVSGQF
+1677 TKVLMSVSGQF

-1888 TNQLDNI
+1888 SNQLDNI

-1906 RIKIT
+1906 KIKIT

-1944 DHVTNS
+1944 DNVTNS

-2014 FESGGSADITFQSAN
+2014 FESGGSADVTFQSAN
-2029 NLVLNKANI
+2029 NLVLDKANI

-2058 FNQGNLANVLSQMA
+2058 FNQGNLANVLSQVA

-2089 LIPLSKELPSS
+2089 LSPLSKELPTS

-2122 GVMNAIQNI
+2122 GVMNEIQNI

-2163 KGLLNFIGGYM
+2163 KGLLNFIGGYI

-2209 DEFLGQDVVKKLESQ
+2209 NEFLGQDVVKKLESQ
-2224 GLVSNIINNI
+2224 GLLSNIINNI

-2240 SGIYNQGLG
+2240 SGVYNQGLG

-2404 LGVIASNGAIDLS
+2404 LGTIASNGAIDLS

-2440 LTIANA
+2440 LTITNA

-2454 ANINGDFTLNQQ
+2454 ANINGNFTLNQQ

-2489 FNLSHSV
+2489 FNLSHSA
-2496 SHAIINAQGIATIM
+2496 SHAIINAQGTATIM
-2510 TNYNNPLIQFNTSS
+2510 ANNNNPLIQFNTSS
-2524 KETGAYTLID
+2524 KEAGTYTLID
-2534 SAKAIYYGYNDQI
+2534 SAKAIYYGYNDHI
-2547 TGGSS
+2547 TGGNS
-2552 LDNYLKLYTLIN
+2552 LADYLKLYTLID
-2564 INGKHMVMTDNGLTY
+2564 INGKRMVMTDNGLTY
-2579 NGQAVSIKDGGL
+2579 NGQAVNIKDGGL

-2614 AVSNAPI
+2614 AVSNDPI

-2630 QYIAQIQGI
+2630 QYIAQIQGA
-2639 QGVDSIEQA
+2639 QGVDSIDQA
-2648 GGTQA
+2648 GGAQA

-2690 NTLEVIANPNFKND
+2690 NTLEVIANPDFKND

-2790 GINVGYDR
+2790 GINIGYDR

-2868 NQSYR
+2868 NQSYK

-2896 IFKPQIGLAYYYIGM
+2896 IFKPQIGLAYYYIGL

>member
-1 MAFKKAGLIS
+1 MAFKKVGLIS
-11 KFISKGSFKL
+11 KFILKGSFKL

-28 FKLNPI
+28 FKLNQI

-48 SIKKPF
+48 SVKKPF

-68 GALGGLPH
+68 GMLGGLSH

-85 SWWSGYHDKIES
+85 SWSSWSYHDNIEG

-103 HNSYCLFSSTQG
+103 HNSYCLFSSAQG

-127 SAGGASFT
+127 SPGGASFT

-156 NGVNVGYITGTYDA
+156 NGGDVGYITGTYDA

-179 ITTGNSLSDGGGAT
+179 ITTGNSISTGGGAT
-193 LNFNATNRITI
+193 LNFNAANHITI

-211 SDAGAQHS
+211 SDAGTQHS
-219 YMNFKGSNINVSGSS
+219 YMNFSGSNINVSDSS
-234 FTDDTN
+234 FTDDTD

-248 NNNSAISFNK
+248 GTNSNLSFNQ
-258 TKFNQGTYNFT
+258 TSFNQGTYKFT
-269 NSANLSFNN
+269 NSTNLNFNN
-278 SNFNQSTYNFN
+278 SA
-289 SLQSTFNN
+289 
-297 STFNQGT
+297 FNQGT
-304 YNFTDNTSFNNDTFN
+304 YSFTDNTGLNFNNDTFN
-319 QGTYNFNTSKVSF
+319 QGTYSFNASKVSF

-343 FASLKGSVSF
+343 FASLKGNVSF
-353 GSGAVFNLNQTL
+353 GSGAIFNLNQTL
-365 NANQT
+365 NSNQT
-370 YDILTTNG
+370 YDILTTNK

-397 DKAISHVEVGNNTYD
+397 DKAISHVGVGNNTYD

-425 ETFSNKSITTQFLG
+425 ETFNNQSITTQFLG

-453 LNNSQSALSN
+453 LSNSQTALNN
-463 ATNDNKIASA
+463 ATSDNKIASS

-479 NQNTTIKQDAQN
+479 NQNTTIKKDAQ
-491 LEHTSQQIAK
+491 S
-501 DEQALQGDLNKLKQL
+501 
-516 ANSSFNEQAFN
+516 
-527 QAQSK
+527 
-532 EQQDEQTLQNE
+532 
-543 ENTFSSE
+543 
-550 QEGLEKALAN
+550 
-560 AKEQQEQQQA
+560 
-570 QATYQQD
+570 
-577 LNNSQ
+577 
-582 SALSNAT
+582 
-589 NDNKIASADTDYT
+589 
-602 KNQNTAIKQDAQN
+602 
-615 LENTSQQIT
+615 LENTSQQIA
-624 QDQKDLEQDLDKL
+624 QDKQALKGDLDKL
-637 QQLANSK
+637 QQLANAP
-644 TGFNEQAFNQAQS
+644 TGFNQQAFKNAQS
-657 TEQQDEQ
+657 TEQQDLQ
-664 TLQNEEET
+664 TLQENEKT
-672 FSSEQEGLEKALANA
+672 FNSEQEGLEKAIANA
-687 KHTSPT
+687 KPTSPT
-693 PTKHTAQNNPP
+693 PTKRTAQNTPP
-704 NKVSPPTQNLPTTNV
+704 NKVPPTPPTQNLPATNV
-719 WNGVYN
+719 WSGVYWL
-725 FQNQTYS
+725 QNQTYS
-732 KKGIYYI
+732 KQGVYYI

-754 STYGYLD
+754 STY
-761 WFTLKNKFSVN
+761 
-772 ANNGTLIIG
+772 
-781 NNTESA
+781 
-787 NTKGLI
+787 
-793 WIGDDKGLVY
+793 
-803 YNTGTFNAANI
+803 
-814 YLTSNLK
+814 
-821 TGNGF
+821 
-826 SGEGAT
+826 
-832 LNFNATNRIT
+832 
-842 INQASFDNSDAGAQH
+842 
-857 SYMNFKGSNINVSG
+857 
-871 SSFTDDTNGGFSFSG
+871 
-886 NNNNSAISFNKTKFN
+886 
-901 QGTYN
+901 
-906 FTNSAN
+906 
-912 LSFNNS
+912 
-918 NFNQSTYNFN
+918 
-928 SLQSTFNNST
+928 
-938 FNQGTYN
+938 
-945 FTDNTSFNNDTFN
+945 
-958 QGTYNFNTSKVSFSG
+958 
-973 ANTLNSSSPFASL
+973 
-986 KGSVSFGSGAVFN
+986 
-999 LNQTLNANQ
+999 
-1008 TYDILTTNGT
+1008 
-1018 IQYGVYQSYLWDL
+1018 
-1031 INYKGDK
+1031 
-1038 AISHVEVGNNTY
+1038 
-1050 DVTFDINGQDE
+1050 
-1061 TLQETFSNKSITT
+1061 
-1074 QFLGDD
+1074 
-1080 LQAKAKATYQQD
+1080 
-1092 LNNSQSALSNATND
+1092 
-1106 NKIASADTGY
+1106 
-1116 TNNQNTTIKQDA
+1116 
-1128 QNLEHTSQQIAKDEQ
+1128 
-1143 ALQGDLN
+1143 
-1150 KLKQLANSSFN
+1150 
-1161 EQAFN
+1161 
-1166 QAQSKEQ
+1166 
-1173 QDEQT
+1173 
-1178 LQNEEET
+1178 
-1185 FSSEQEGLEKALAN
+1185 
-1199 AKPASPT
+1199 
-1206 PTPTPTPTPS
+1206 
-1216 PTPNPTPTKHTA
+1216 
-1228 PNKVPPTPPTQNL
+1228 
-1241 PTTNV
+1241 
-1246 WNGVYWLQ
+1246 
-1254 NQTYSQKG
+1254 
-1262 VYYID
+1262 
-1267 PNLSGQSGQS
+1267 
-1277 ANTLS
+1277 
-1282 TYTANL
+1282 TANL
-1288 LGRSFGVNIQ
+1288 LGRSFSVNAN

-1323 FGYIIGTFNA
+1323 FGYITGTFNA

-1388 QHSYATFDATNNI
+1388 QHSYAAFDATNNI

-1414 KFSFNAKNISFSN
+1414 KFSFSAKNISFSN

-1439 SVISANAANS
+1439 SVISVNAANS

-1473 NTQAVFNVLYSRGT
+1473 NTQAVFNVLYSRGA

-1528 KSQTAFKNSLTL
+1528 KSQAAFKNSLTL

-1553 LNASGASAFNN
+1553 LNANGASAFNN

-1578 NSLFFNGA
+1578 NSLFFNGGI
-1586 TLSLNAN
+1586 LSLNAN

-1617 VSNASS
+1617 VSNTSS

-1636 TFGGNTTI
+1636 NFGGNTTI
-1644 DAASFNFDSASSLSF
+1644 DTASFNFDSASSLGF

-1668 NFNGYAPSL
+1668 NFDGYAPSL

-1802 ASKQNPTGYSYDYSD
+1802 VSKQNPTGYSYDYSD

-1840 PQTPGTYSP
+1840 PQTPSTYSP

-1888 TNQLDNI
+1888 SNQLDNI

-1906 RIKIT
+1906 EIKIT

-1944 DHVTNS
+1944 DNVTNS

-2014 FESGGSADITFQSAN
+2014 FESGGSADVTFQSAN
-2029 NLVLNKANI
+2029 NLVLDKANI

-2058 FNQGNLANVLSQMA
+2058 FNQGNLANVLSQVA

-2082 GNFVENA
+2082 GNFIENA
-2089 LIPLSKELPSS
+2089 LSPLSKELPTS

-2122 GVMNAIQNI
+2122 GVMNEIQNI

-2209 DEFLGQDVVKKLESQ
+2209 NEFLGQDVVKKLENQ

-2240 SGIYNQGLG
+2240 SGVYNQGLG
-2249 SVLPPSLQNALKEND
+2249 SVLPLSLQNALKEND

-2376 TTKNSSSTNSSVTPT
+2376 TTKNSSSTNSSVAPT

-2404 LGVIASNGAIDLS
+2404 LGTIASNGAIDLS

-2423 VIGTLNL
+2423 VIGMLNL

-2440 LTIANA
+2440 LTITNA

-2454 ANINGDFTLNQQ
+2454 ANINGNFTLNQQ

-2496 SHAIINAQGIATIM
+2496 SHAIINAQGSATIM
-2510 TNYNNPLIQFNTSS
+2510 ANNNNPLIQFNTSS
-2524 KETGAYTLID
+2524 KEIGTYTLID

-2552 LDNYLKLYTLIN
+2552 LGNYLKLYTLID
-2564 INGKHMVMTDNGLTY
+2564 INGKHMVMSNNGLTY
-2579 NGQAVSIKDGGL
+2579 NGQAVNIKDGGL

-2614 AVSNAPI
+2614 AVSNDPI
-2621 NNLQAPTLK
+2621 NNPQAPTLK
-2630 QYIAQIQGI
+2630 QYIAQIQGV
-2639 QGVDSIEQA
+2639 QSVDSIDQV

-2690 NTLEVIANPNFKND
+2690 NTLEVIANPDFKND

-2790 GINVGYDR
+2790 GINIGYDR

-2868 NQSYR
+2868 NQSYK

-2896 IFKPQIGLAYYYIGM
+2896 IFKPQIGLAYYYIGL

>member
-1 MAFKKAGLIS
+1 MAFKKARLIS
-11 KFISKGSFKL
+11 NFISKGSFL

-28 FKLNPI
+28 FKLNQI
-34 LKREKPLKRHKKTK
+34 LKREKPLSHKKTK
-48 SIKKPF
+48 SVKKPF

-68 GALGGLPH
+68 GALGGSSH

-85 SWWSGYHDKIES
+85 SWSSWSYHDNIES

-103 HNSYCLFSSTQG
+103 HNSYCLFSSAQG

-156 NGVNVGYITGTYDA
+156 NGGDVGYITGTYDA

-179 ITTGNSLSDGGGAT
+179 ITTGNSFSTGGGAT
-193 LNFNATNRITI
+193 LNFDATNHITI

-211 SDAGAQHS
+211 GDAGTQHS
-219 YMNFKGSNINVSGSS
+219 YMNFSGSNINVSASS

-248 NNNSAISFNK
+248 GTNSNLSFNQ
-258 TKFNQGTYNFT
+258 TNFNQGTYKFT
-269 NSANLSFNN
+269 NSTNLN
-278 SNFNQSTYNFN
+278 
-289 SLQSTFNN
+289 FNN

-304 YNFTDNTSFNNDTFN
+304 YNFSSLQSVFNNDTFN
-319 QGTYNFNTSKVSF
+319 QGTYNFTDNASFNNDTFNQGTYSFNASKVSF

-353 GSGAVFNLNQTL
+353 GSDAIFNLNQTL
-365 NANQT
+365 NTNQT
-370 YDILTTNG
+370 YDILTTNK

-397 DKAISHVEVGNNTYD
+397 DKAISHVEVGSNTYD
-412 VTFDINGQDETLQ
+412 VTFDISGQDETLQ
-425 ETFSNKSITTQFLG
+425 ETFSNQAITTQFLG
-439 DDLQAKAKATYQQD
+439 DDLQAKAQATYQQD
-453 LNNSQSALSN
+453 LTGSQTALNN
-463 ATNDNKIASA
+463 ATSDSKIASS
-473 DTGYTN
+473 DTSYTN
-479 NQNTTIKQDAQN
+479 NQNTTIAKDAQ
-491 LEHTSQQIAK
+491 S
-501 DEQALQGDLNKLKQL
+501 
-516 ANSSFNEQAFN
+516 
-527 QAQSK
+527 
-532 EQQDEQTLQNE
+532 
-543 ENTFSSE
+543 
-550 QEGLEKALAN
+550 
-560 AKEQQEQQQA
+560 
-570 QATYQQD
+570 
-577 LNNSQ
+577 
-582 SALSNAT
+582 
-589 NDNKIASADTDYT
+589 
-602 KNQNTAIKQDAQN
+602 
-615 LENTSQQIT
+615 LENTSQTIQ
-624 QDQKDLEQDLDKL
+624 QDEALLKGDLDKL
-637 QQLANSK
+637 QQLASST
-644 TGFNEQAFNQAQS
+644 TGFNQQAFKNAQS
-657 TEQQDEQ
+657 QEQQDLQ
-664 TLQNEEET
+664 TLQENENT
-672 FSSEQEGLEKALANA
+672 FNAEQEGL
-687 KHTSPT
+687 
-693 PTKHTAQNNPP
+693 
-704 NKVSPPTQNLPTTNV
+704 
-719 WNGVYN
+719 
-725 FQNQTYS
+725 
-732 KKGIYYI
+732 
-739 DPNLSGQSGQSGNTL
+739 
-754 STYGYLD
+754 
-761 WFTLKNKFSVN
+761 
-772 ANNGTLIIG
+772 
-781 NNTESA
+781 
-787 NTKGLI
+787 
-793 WIGDDKGLVY
+793 
-803 YNTGTFNAANI
+803 
-814 YLTSNLK
+814 
-821 TGNGF
+821 
-826 SGEGAT
+826 
-832 LNFNATNRIT
+832 
-842 INQASFDNSDAGAQH
+842 
-857 SYMNFKGSNINVSG
+857 
-871 SSFTDDTNGGFSFSG
+871 
-886 NNNNSAISFNKTKFN
+886 
-901 QGTYN
+901 
-906 FTNSAN
+906 
-912 LSFNNS
+912 
-918 NFNQSTYNFN
+918 
-928 SLQSTFNNST
+928 
-938 FNQGTYN
+938 
-945 FTDNTSFNNDTFN
+945 
-958 QGTYNFNTSKVSFSG
+958 
-973 ANTLNSSSPFASL
+973 
-986 KGSVSFGSGAVFN
+986 
-999 LNQTLNANQ
+999 
-1008 TYDILTTNGT
+1008 
-1018 IQYGVYQSYLWDL
+1018 
-1031 INYKGDK
+1031 
-1038 AISHVEVGNNTY
+1038 
-1050 DVTFDINGQDE
+1050 
-1061 TLQETFSNKSITT
+1061 
-1074 QFLGDD
+1074 
-1080 LQAKAKATYQQD
+1080 
-1092 LNNSQSALSNATND
+1092 
-1106 NKIASADTGY
+1106 
-1116 TNNQNTTIKQDA
+1116 KQ
-1128 QNLEHTSQQIAKDEQ
+1128 
-1143 ALQGDLN
+1143 
-1150 KLKQLANSSFN
+1150 
-1161 EQAFN
+1161 
-1166 QAQSKEQ
+1166 
-1173 QDEQT
+1173 
-1178 LQNEEET
+1178 
-1185 FSSEQEGLEKALAN
+1185 ALAN

-1206 PTPTPTPTPS
+1206 PTPT
-1216 PTPNPTPTKHTA
+1216 KHTA
-1228 PNKVPPTPPTQNL
+1228 PNTPPNKVPPTPPTQNL
-1241 PTTNV
+1241 PTESV

-1254 NQTYSQKG
+1254 NQTYSKQG

-1277 ANTLS
+1277 GNTLS

-1323 FGYIIGTFNA
+1323 FGYITGTFNA

-1343 TGEGVSGSDGGGAN
+1343 TGEGVSDSDGGGAN

-1388 QHSYATFDATNNI
+1388 QHSYAAFDATNNI

-1414 KFSFNAKNISFSN
+1414 KFSFSAKNISFSN

-1439 SVISANAANS
+1439 SAISANATNS

-1522 NITLGN
+1522 NITLGD
-1528 KSQTAFKNSLTL
+1528 KSQATFKNSLTL

-1553 LNASGASAFNN
+1553 LNANGTSVFNN

-1578 NSLFFNGA
+1578 NSLFFNGGI
-1586 TLSLNAN
+1586 LSLNAN

-1617 VSNASS
+1617 ASNTSS

-1636 TFGGNTTI
+1636 NFRGNTTI
-1644 DAASFNFDSASSLSF
+1644 DTASFNFDSASSLSF

-1668 NFNGYAPSL
+1668 NFDGYAPSL

-1745 YSDNNNIQTWSFINP
+1745 YSGNNNIQTWSFINP

-1823 YLTSNIKGLF
+1823 YLTSSIKGLF

-1888 TNQLDNI
+1888 SNQLDNI

-1906 RIKIT
+1906 KIKIT

-1944 DHVTNS
+1944 DNVTNS

-1962 SPCALDSATCSSF
+1962 SPCTLDSATCSSF

-2004 ITGTLGSGNA
+2004 ITGTVGSGNA
-2014 FESGGSADITFQSAN
+2014 FESGGSADVTFQSAN
-2029 NLVLNKANI
+2029 NLVLDKANI

-2058 FNQGNLANVLSQMA
+2058 FNQGNLANVLSQVA

-2089 LIPLSKELPSS
+2089 LSPLSKELPAS
-2100 LQNETLGQLIGQNN
+2100 LQDETLGQLIDQNN

-2163 KGLLNFIGGYM
+2163 KGLLNFIGGYI

-2209 DEFLGQDVVKKLESQ
+2209 NEFLGQDVVKKLESQ

-2240 SGIYNQGLG
+2240 SGVYNQGLG
-2249 SVLPPSLQNALKEND
+2249 SVLPLSLQNALKEND

-2286 SNGYVFVNNSS
+2286 SDGYVFVNNSS

-2376 TTKNSSSTNSSVTPT
+2376 TTKDSSSTNSSVTPT

-2404 LGVIASNGAIDLS
+2404 LGTIASNGAIDLS

-2440 LTIANA
+2440 LTITNA

-2454 ANINGDFTLNQQ
+2454 ANINGNFTLNQQ

-2489 FNLSHSV
+2489 FNLSHSA
-2496 SHAIINAQGIATIM
+2496 SHAIINAQGVATIM
-2510 TNYNNPLIQFNTSS
+2510 ANNNNPLIQFNTSS

-2547 TGGSS
+2547 TGGNS
-2552 LDNYLKLYTLIN
+2552 LADYLKLYTLID

-2579 NGQAVSIKDGGL
+2579 NGQAVNIKDGGL
-2591 IVGFK
+2591 VVGFK

-2614 AVSNAPI
+2614 AVSNDPI

-2630 QYIAQIQGI
+2630 QYIAQIQGT

-2648 GGTQA
+2648 GGAQA
-2653 INWLN
+2653 INWIN

-2690 NTLEVIANPNFKND
+2690 NTLEVIANPDFKND

-2824 SSNVNMGVYSRA
+2824 SSNINMGVYSRA

-2868 NQSYR
+2868 NQSYK

-2896 IFKPQIGLAYYYIGM
+2896 IFKPQIGLAYYYIGL

-3024 KDINIT
+3024 KDINVT
-3030 GNIGMRY
+3030 GNIGIRY

>member
-1 MAFKKAGLIS
+1 MAFKKARLVS
-11 KFISKGSFKL
+11 RFISKGSFKL

-28 FKLNPI
+28 FKLNQI
-34 LKREKPLKRHKKTK
+34 LKREKPLKCHKKTK

-54 NKNKSFLKASVLLI
+54 NKNKSLLKASILLI
-68 GALGGLPH
+68 GALGGLSH
-76 LRASECRYW
+76 LRASECRYLSW
-85 SWWSGYHDKIES
+85 SSWNYQDNIES
-97 GSNSPT
+97 GPNSPT
-103 HNSYCLFSSTQG
+103 HNSYCLFSSAQG

-135 QKFNNGTL
+135 QKFNGGTL
-143 NVGGNI
+143 DIGGNI
-149 RFGGTGV
+149 RFGGTGI
-156 NGVNVGYITGTYDA
+156 NGGDVGYITGTYDA
-170 QTINFNSSR
+170 QTINFNSSHL
-179 ITTGNSLSDGGGAT
+179 TTGNSYADGGGAT
-193 LNFNATNRITI
+193 LNFNATNNITI

-211 SDAGAQHS
+211 SHAGTQKS
-219 YMNFKGSNINVSGSS
+219 YMNFKGSNIKVSGSS
-234 FTDDTN
+234 FKDDTDGDFN
-240 GGFSFSGN
+240 FSGN
-248 NNNSAISFNK
+248 SNNSTISFNQTNFNQGAYHFNSAQSAFNNSA
-258 TKFNQGTYNFT
+258 FNQGTYNF
-269 NSANLSFNN
+269 NGNA
-278 SNFNQSTYNFN
+278 
-289 SLQSTFNN
+289 
-297 STFNQGT
+297 
-304 YNFTDNTSFNNDTFN
+304 SFNNDTFN
-319 QGTYNFNTSKVSF
+319 QGSYSFNTNKVSF

-353 GSGAVFNLNQTL
+353 GSDAVFNLNQTL
-365 NANQT
+365 NNNQT

-378 TIQYGVYQSYLW
+378 AIQYGVYQSYLW

-397 DKAISHVEVGNNTYD
+397 DKAISHVEVGDNTYD

-425 ETFSNKSITTQFLG
+425 ETFNNQSIITQFLG
-439 DDLQAKAKATYQQD
+439 DDLQQQAQQTYQEDLTHSQNA
-453 LNNSQSALSN
+453 LNNVTS
-463 ATNDNKIASA
+463 DNTIASN
-473 DTGYTN
+473 DTGYT
-479 NQNTTIKQDAQN
+479 QNKNATIAKDAQG
-491 LEHTSQQIAK
+491 LESTNQQIAQ
-501 DEQALQGDLNKLKQL
+501 DEQALQGDLDKLKQL
-516 ANSSFNEQAFN
+516 ANS
-527 QAQSK
+527 
-532 EQQDEQTLQNE
+532 T
-543 ENTFSSE
+543 
-550 QEGLEKALAN
+550 
-560 AKEQQEQQQA
+560 
-570 QATYQQD
+570 
-577 LNNSQ
+577 
-582 SALSNAT
+582 
-589 NDNKIASADTDYT
+589 
-602 KNQNTAIKQDAQN
+602 
-615 LENTSQQIT
+615 
-624 QDQKDLEQDLDKL
+624 
-637 QQLANSK
+637 
-644 TGFNEQAFNQAQS
+644 TGFNEQAFNQAQKQ
-657 TEQQDEQ
+657 EQQDEQ
-664 TLQNEEET
+664 TLQNDENA
-672 FSSEQEGLEKALANA
+672 FNAEQEGLKQAIANA
-687 KHTSPT
+687 KPTSPTPSPTPT
-693 PTKHTAQNNPP
+693 PTKHTAQNTPP
-704 NKVSPPTQNLPTTNV
+704 SKISPTPTPPTQNPPAESV
-719 WNGVYN
+719 WNGVYWL
-725 FQNQTYS
+725 QNQTYS
-732 KKGIYYI
+732 KQGVYYI

-754 STYGYLD
+754 STY
-761 WFTLKNKFSVN
+761 
-772 ANNGTLIIG
+772 
-781 NNTESA
+781 
-787 NTKGLI
+787 
-793 WIGDDKGLVY
+793 
-803 YNTGTFNAANI
+803 
-814 YLTSNLK
+814 
-821 TGNGF
+821 
-826 SGEGAT
+826 
-832 LNFNATNRIT
+832 
-842 INQASFDNSDAGAQH
+842 
-857 SYMNFKGSNINVSG
+857 
-871 SSFTDDTNGGFSFSG
+871 
-886 NNNNSAISFNKTKFN
+886 
-901 QGTYN
+901 
-906 FTNSAN
+906 
-912 LSFNNS
+912 
-918 NFNQSTYNFN
+918 
-928 SLQSTFNNST
+928 
-938 FNQGTYN
+938 
-945 FTDNTSFNNDTFN
+945 
-958 QGTYNFNTSKVSFSG
+958 
-973 ANTLNSSSPFASL
+973 
-986 KGSVSFGSGAVFN
+986 
-999 LNQTLNANQ
+999 
-1008 TYDILTTNGT
+1008 
-1018 IQYGVYQSYLWDL
+1018 
-1031 INYKGDK
+1031 
-1038 AISHVEVGNNTY
+1038 
-1050 DVTFDINGQDE
+1050 
-1061 TLQETFSNKSITT
+1061 
-1074 QFLGDD
+1074 
-1080 LQAKAKATYQQD
+1080 
-1092 LNNSQSALSNATND
+1092 
-1106 NKIASADTGY
+1106 
-1116 TNNQNTTIKQDA
+1116 
-1128 QNLEHTSQQIAKDEQ
+1128 
-1143 ALQGDLN
+1143 
-1150 KLKQLANSSFN
+1150 
-1161 EQAFN
+1161 
-1166 QAQSKEQ
+1166 
-1173 QDEQT
+1173 
-1178 LQNEEET
+1178 
-1185 FSSEQEGLEKALAN
+1185 
-1199 AKPASPT
+1199 
-1206 PTPTPTPTPS
+1206 
-1216 PTPNPTPTKHTA
+1216 
-1228 PNKVPPTPPTQNL
+1228 
-1241 PTTNV
+1241 
-1246 WNGVYWLQ
+1246 
-1254 NQTYSQKG
+1254 
-1262 VYYID
+1262 
-1267 PNLSGQSGQS
+1267 
-1277 ANTLS
+1277 
-1282 TYTANL
+1282 TANL
-1288 LGRSFGVNIQ
+1288 FGRSFSVNIQ
-1298 NGTLIIGNNTESV
+1298 NGTLIIGNDTESV
-1311 NDNGLIWIGHGG
+1311 NSNGLIWIGHGG
-1323 FGYIIGTFNA
+1323 FGYITGTFSA

-1343 TGEGVSGSDGGGAN
+1343 TGEGVSNSDGGGAN

-1388 QHSYATFDATNNI
+1388 QHSYAAFDALNNI

-1414 KFSFNAKNISFSN
+1414 KFSFSAKNISFSN

-1439 SVISANAANS
+1439 STISTNATNS
-1449 LSFNNSRLNGGA
+1449 LSFINSRLNGGA
-1461 VYNLWA
+1461 VYNLQA

-1528 KSQTAFKNSLTL
+1528 KSQAAFKNSLTL

-1546 SLDNQSV
+1546 SLDDQSV
-1553 LNASGASAFNN
+1553 LNASGTSAFNN

-1578 NSLFFNGA
+1578 KSLFFNGG

-1593 SKLNASSASFSN
+1593 SKLNASNASFSN

-1617 VSNASS
+1617 ANNTSS

-1636 TFGGNTTI
+1636 DFGGNTTI
-1644 DAASFNFDSASSLSF
+1644 DTASFNFGSASSLSF

-1677 SKALMSVSGQF
+1677 AKALMSVSGQF

-1802 ASKQNPTGYSYDYSD
+1802 VSKQNPTGYSYDYSD
-1817 NQAGTY
+1817 NQVGTY

-1840 PQTPGTYSP
+1840 PQAPGTYSP

-1862 GFSSGNLKTLLGILS
+1862 GFSSENLKTLLGILS
-1877 QNSATLKEMIE
+1877 QNSAALKEMIE
-1888 TNQLDNI
+1888 SNQLDNI
-1895 TSINEVLQLLD
+1895 TNINEVLQLLD
-1906 RIKIT
+1906 KIKIT
-1911 PAQKQALLETI
+1911 QTQKQALLETI

-1928 INQTFSNGNLV
+1928 INQTFNNGNLV

-1944 DHVTNS
+1944 DNVTNS

-2004 ITGTLGSGNA
+2004 ITGTLGSANA
-2014 FESGGSADITFQSAN
+2014 FESGGSADVTFQSAN
-2029 NLVLNKANI
+2029 NLVLDKANI

-2053 GIDKI
+2053 GIEKI
-2058 FNQGNLANVLSQMA
+2058 FNQGNLANVLSQVA

-2089 LIPLSKELPSS
+2089 LSPLSKELPAS
-2100 LQNETLGQLIGQNN
+2100 LQDETLGQLIGQNN
-2114 LDNLLNNS
+2114 LDDLLNNS
-2122 GVMNAIQNI
+2122 GVMNEIQNI

-2163 KGLLNFIGGYM
+2163 KGLLNFIGGYI

-2183 SVILK
+2183 SVVLK
-2188 DITNPPTSLQKDIGV
+2188 DITNPPASLQKDIGV

-2209 DEFLGQDVVKKLESQ
+2209 NEFLGQDVVKKLESQ
-2224 GLVSNIINNI
+2224 GLVNNIINNI

-2240 SGIYNQGLG
+2240 SGVYNQGLG

-2328 GALIF
+2328 GTLIF

-2366 EICINLANCP
+2366 EICVNLANCP

-2404 LGVIASNGAIDLS
+2404 LGAITSNGVIDLS
-2417 QVKNNS
+2417 QVENNS

-2430 NENATLQANN
+2430 NENAALQANN
-2440 LTIANA
+2440 LTITNA
-2446 FNNASNST
+2446 FNNISNST
-2454 ANINGDFTLNQQ
+2454 ANINGNFTLNQQ
-2466 ATLSTN
+2466 ATLNTN

-2496 SHAIINAQGIATIM
+2496 SHAIINAQGAATIM
-2510 TNYNNPLIQFNTSS
+2510 ANNNNPLIQFNTSS
-2524 KETGAYTLID
+2524 KEAGTYTLID

-2552 LDNYLKLYTLIN
+2552 LDNYLKLYTLID
-2564 INGKHMVMTDNGLTY
+2564 INGKHMVMTGNGLTY
-2579 NGQAVSIKDGGL
+2579 NGQAVNIKDGGL
-2591 IVGFK
+2591 VVGFK

-2614 AVSNAPI
+2614 TVSNDPI

-2630 QYIAQIQGI
+2630 QYIAQIQGT
-2639 QGVDSIEQA
+2639 QGVDSIDQT
-2648 GGTQA
+2648 GGSQA

-2690 NTLEVIANPNFKND
+2690 NTLEVIANPDFKND

-2804 VGGYAAYGYSGFHAN
+2804 VGGYAAYGYSGFHGN

-2873 YNTWTTDAKINYGYD
+2873 YDTWTTDAKINYGYD

-2896 IFKPQIGLAYYYIGM
+2896 IFKPQIGLAYYYIGL

-3030 GNIGMRY
+3030 GNIGIRY

>member
-1 MAFKKAGLIS
+1 MAFKKAGLIF

-28 FKLNPI
+28 FKLNLI
-34 LKREKPLKRHKKTK
+34 LKREKPLSHKKTK
-48 SIKKPF
+48 SVKKPF
-54 NKNKSFLKASVLLI
+54 NKNRSFLKASVLLI
-68 GALGGLPH
+68 GALGGLSH

-85 SWWSGYHDKIES
+85 SWSSWSYHDNIES

-103 HNSYCLFSSTQG
+103 HNSYCLFNSAQG

-143 NVGGNI
+143 DVGGNI

-156 NGVNVGYITGTYDA
+156 NGGNLGYITGTYDA
-170 QTINFNSSR
+170 QTINFDSSR
-179 ITTGNSLSDGGGAT
+179 ITTGNSFSTGGGTT
-193 LNFNATNRITI
+193 LNFNATNHITI
-204 NQASFDN
+204 DQASFDN
-211 SDAGAQHS
+211 SDAGTQHS
-219 YMNFKGSNINVSGSS
+219 YMNFSGSNINVISSS

-248 NNNSAISFNK
+248 NSNSAISFNQ
-258 TKFNQGTYNFT
+258 TNFNQGTYKFT

-278 SNFNQSTYNFN
+278 SA
-289 SLQSTFNN
+289 
-297 STFNQGT
+297 FNQGT
-304 YNFTDNTSFNNDTFN
+304 YNFNSAQSTFNNDTFN
-319 QGTYNFNTSKVSF
+319 QGTYNFNVSKVSF

-353 GSGAVFNLNQTL
+353 GSGAIFNLNQTL
-365 NANQT
+365 NSNQT
-370 YDILTTNG
+370 YDILTTNK

-397 DKAISHVEVGNNTYD
+397 DKAISHVEVGSNTYD

-425 ETFSNKSITTQFLG
+425 ETFNNQSITTQFLG
-439 DDLQAKAKATYQQD
+439 DDLQAKAQKTYQQD
-453 LNNSQSALSN
+453 LSNSQTALNN
-463 ATNDNKIASA
+463 AASDNKIASS

-479 NQNTTIKQDAQN
+479 NQNTTIK
-491 LEHTSQQIAK
+491 K
-501 DEQALQGDLNKLKQL
+501 
-516 ANSSFNEQAFN
+516 
-527 QAQSK
+527 
-532 EQQDEQTLQNE
+532 
-543 ENTFSSE
+543 
-550 QEGLEKALAN
+550 
-560 AKEQQEQQQA
+560 
-570 QATYQQD
+570 
-577 LNNSQ
+577 
-582 SALSNAT
+582 
-589 NDNKIASADTDYT
+589 
-602 KNQNTAIKQDAQN
+602 DAQN

-624 QDQKDLEQDLDKL
+624 QDKQALQGDLDKL
-637 QQLANSK
+637 QQLANSP
-644 TGFNEQAFNQAQS
+644 TGFNEQAFNQAQNK
-657 TEQQDEQ
+657 EQQDLQ
-664 TLQNEEET
+664 TLQNEENT
-672 FSSEQEGLEKALANA
+672 FNTEQESLDKAIANA
-687 KHTSPT
+687 KPASPT
-693 PTKHTAQNNPP
+693 P
-704 NKVSPPTQNLPTTNV
+704 SPTPSPTQNLPTTNV
-719 WNGVYN
+719 W
-725 FQNQTYS
+725 S
-732 KKGIYYI
+732 
-739 DPNLSGQSGQSGNTL
+739 
-754 STYGYLD
+754 
-761 WFTLKNKFSVN
+761 
-772 ANNGTLIIG
+772 
-781 NNTESA
+781 
-787 NTKGLI
+787 
-793 WIGDDKGLVY
+793 
-803 YNTGTFNAANI
+803 
-814 YLTSNLK
+814 
-821 TGNGF
+821 
-826 SGEGAT
+826 
-832 LNFNATNRIT
+832 
-842 INQASFDNSDAGAQH
+842 
-857 SYMNFKGSNINVSG
+857 
-871 SSFTDDTNGGFSFSG
+871 
-886 NNNNSAISFNKTKFN
+886 
-901 QGTYN
+901 
-906 FTNSAN
+906 
-912 LSFNNS
+912 
-918 NFNQSTYNFN
+918 
-928 SLQSTFNNST
+928 
-938 FNQGTYN
+938 
-945 FTDNTSFNNDTFN
+945 
-958 QGTYNFNTSKVSFSG
+958 
-973 ANTLNSSSPFASL
+973 
-986 KGSVSFGSGAVFN
+986 
-999 LNQTLNANQ
+999 
-1008 TYDILTTNGT
+1008 
-1018 IQYGVYQSYLWDL
+1018 
-1031 INYKGDK
+1031 
-1038 AISHVEVGNNTY
+1038 
-1050 DVTFDINGQDE
+1050 
-1061 TLQETFSNKSITT
+1061 
-1074 QFLGDD
+1074 
-1080 LQAKAKATYQQD
+1080 
-1092 LNNSQSALSNATND
+1092 
-1106 NKIASADTGY
+1106 
-1116 TNNQNTTIKQDA
+1116 
-1128 QNLEHTSQQIAKDEQ
+1128 
-1143 ALQGDLN
+1143 
-1150 KLKQLANSSFN
+1150 
-1161 EQAFN
+1161 
-1166 QAQSKEQ
+1166 
-1173 QDEQT
+1173 
-1178 LQNEEET
+1178 
-1185 FSSEQEGLEKALAN
+1185 
-1199 AKPASPT
+1199 
-1206 PTPTPTPTPS
+1206 
-1216 PTPNPTPTKHTA
+1216 
-1228 PNKVPPTPPTQNL
+1228 
-1241 PTTNV
+1241 
-1246 WNGVYWLQ
+1246 GVYWLQ
-1254 NQTYSQKG
+1254 NQTYSKQG

-1277 ANTLS
+1277 GNTLS

-1323 FGYIIGTFNA
+1323 FGYITGTFNA

-1388 QHSYATFDATNNI
+1388 QHSYAAFDATNNI

-1439 SVISANAANS
+1439 SVISANATNS

-1502 TLSSQSLLNFNGDTT
+1502 ALSSQSLLNFNGDTT

-1528 KSQTAFKNSLTL
+1528 KSQAAFKNSLTL

-1553 LNASGASAFNN
+1553 LNANGSSAFNN

-1578 NSLFFNGA
+1578 NSLFFNGGI
-1586 TLSLNAN
+1586 LSLNAN

-1617 VSNASS
+1617 ASNTSS

-1636 TFGGNTTI
+1636 NFGGNTTI
-1644 DAASFNFDSASSLSF
+1644 DTASFNFDSASSLSF

-1677 SKALMSVSGQF
+1677 TKALMSVSGQF

-1695 INLSDINIFDNITKS
+1695 INLSDINIFDNITRS

-1745 YSDNNNIQTWSFINP
+1745 YSGNNNIQTWSFINP

-1823 YLTSNIKGLF
+1823 YLTSNVKGLF

-1877 QNSATLKEMIE
+1877 QNSAALKEMIE
-1888 TNQLDNI
+1888 SNQLDNI

-1906 RIKIT
+1906 KIKIT

-1928 INQTFSNGNLV
+1928 INQTFNNGNLV

-1944 DHVTNS
+1944 DNVTNS

-2014 FESGGSADITFQSAN
+2014 FESGGSADVTFQSAN
-2029 NLVLNKANI
+2029 NLVLDKANI

-2058 FNQGNLANVLSQMA
+2058 FNQGNLANVLSQVA

-2089 LIPLSKELPSS
+2089 LSPLSKELPAS

-2163 KGLLNFIGGYM
+2163 KGLLNFIGGYI

-2209 DEFLGQDVVKKLESQ
+2209 NEFLGQDVVKKLEGQ

-2240 SGIYNQGLG
+2240 SGVYNQGLG

-2404 LGVIASNGAIDLS
+2404 LGTIASNGAIDLS

-2440 LTIANA
+2440 LTITNA

-2454 ANINGDFTLNQQ
+2454 ANINGNFTLNQQ

-2489 FNLSHSV
+2489 FNLSHSA
-2496 SHAIINAQGIATIM
+2496 SHAIINAQGTATIM
-2510 TNYNNPLIQFNTSS
+2510 ANNNNPLIQFNTSS

-2547 TGGSS
+2547 TGGNS
-2552 LDNYLKLYTLIN
+2552 LADYLKLYTLID
-2564 INGKHMVMTDNGLTY
+2564 INGKHMAMTDNGLTY
-2579 NGQAVSIKDGGL
+2579 NGQAVNIKDGGL

-2614 AVSNAPI
+2614 AVSNDPI

-2630 QYIAQIQGI
+2630 QYIAQIQGT

-2648 GGTQA
+2648 GGAQA

-2690 NTLEVIANPNFKND
+2690 NTLEVIANPDFKND

-2790 GINVGYDR
+2790 GINIGYDR

-2868 NQSYR
+2868 NQSYK

-2896 IFKPQIGLAYYYIGM
+2896 IFKPQIGLAYYYIGL

>member
-1 MAFKKAGLIS
+1 M
-11 KFISKGSFKL
+11 
-21 NKISKKI
+21 NKISKK
-28 FKLNPI
+28 FFTLNQI

-48 SIKKPF
+48 SIEKLS

-68 GALGGLPH
+68 GALGGLSH
-76 LRASECRYW
+76 LRANECRYW
-85 SWWSGYHDKIES
+85 SWSSWSYQDNIES
-97 GSNSPT
+97 GPNSPT
-103 HNSYCLFSSTQG
+103 HNSYCLFSSAQG

-135 QKFNNGTL
+135 QKFNGGTL
-143 NVGGNI
+143 DIGGNI
-149 RFGGTGV
+149 RFGGTGI
-156 NGVNVGYITGTYDA
+156 NGGDVGYITGTYDA
-170 QTINFNSSR
+170 QTINFNSSH
-179 ITTGNSLSDGGGAT
+179 ITTGNSYADGGGAT
-193 LNFNATNRITI
+193 LNFNATNNITI

-211 SDAGAQHS
+211 SDAGTQHS

-234 FTDDTN
+234 FTDDTD
-240 GGFSFSGN
+240 GGFSFSGS
-248 NNNSAISFNK
+248 NNNSAISFNQ
-258 TKFNQGTYNFT
+258 TNFNQGAYNFSNSASSSFDNSSFNQGTYNF
-269 NSANLSFNN
+269 NSAQSAFNN
-278 SNFNQSTYNFN
+278 SA
-289 SLQSTFNN
+289 
-297 STFNQGT
+297 FNQGT
-304 YNFTDNTSFNNDTFN
+304 YNFNNNASFNNDTFN
-319 QGTYNFNTSKVSF
+319 QGAYHFNTSKVSF
-332 SGANTLNSSSP
+332 SGINTLNSSSP

-353 GSGAVFNLNQTL
+353 NSGAIFNLNQTL
-365 NANQT
+365 NNNQT

-378 TIQYGVYQSYLW
+378 AIQYGVYQSYLW

-425 ETFSNKSITTQFLG
+425 ETFNKQSIITQFLG
-439 DDLQAKAKATYQQD
+439 DDLQQQAQKTYQQD
-453 LNNSQSALSN
+453 LSNSQTALNN
-463 ATNDNKIASA
+463 AANDNTIASN
-473 DTGYTN
+473 DTSYTN
-479 NQNTTIKQDAQN
+479 NKNTTIAKDAQG
-491 LEHTSQQIAK
+491 LENTNQQIQQDK
-501 DEQALQGDLNKLKQL
+501 QALQGDLNKLKQL
-516 ANSSFNEQAFN
+516 ANS
-527 QAQSK
+527 
-532 EQQDEQTLQNE
+532 T
-543 ENTFSSE
+543 
-550 QEGLEKALAN
+550 
-560 AKEQQEQQQA
+560 
-570 QATYQQD
+570 
-577 LNNSQ
+577 
-582 SALSNAT
+582 
-589 NDNKIASADTDYT
+589 
-602 KNQNTAIKQDAQN
+602 
-615 LENTSQQIT
+615 
-624 QDQKDLEQDLDKL
+624 
-637 QQLANSK
+637 
-644 TGFNEQAFNQAQS
+644 TGFNEQAFTQAQKQ
-657 TEQQDEQ
+657 EQQDEQ
-664 TLQNEEET
+664 ALQNDENAFNT
-672 FSSEQEGLEKALANA
+672 EQEGLKQAIANA
-687 KHTSPT
+687 KPTSPTPSHAPT
-693 PTKHTAQNNPP
+693 PTKHTAQNTPP
-704 NKVSPPTQNLPTTNV
+704 NKVPPTPPTQNLPTTNV

-725 FQNQTYS
+725 LQNQTYS
-732 KKGIYYI
+732 NKGIYYI

-754 STYGYLD
+754 STYTANLLGRS
-761 WFTLKNKFSVN
+761 FGVN

-781 NNTESA
+781 NNTE
-787 NTKGLI
+787 N
-793 WIGDDKGLVY
+793 
-803 YNTGTFNAANI
+803 
-814 YLTSNLK
+814 
-821 TGNGF
+821 
-826 SGEGAT
+826 
-832 LNFNATNRIT
+832 
-842 INQASFDNSDAGAQH
+842 
-857 SYMNFKGSNINVSG
+857 M
-871 SSFTDDTNGGFSFSG
+871 
-886 NNNNSAISFNKTKFN
+886 
-901 QGTYN
+901 
-906 FTNSAN
+906 
-912 LSFNNS
+912 
-918 NFNQSTYNFN
+918 
-928 SLQSTFNNST
+928 
-938 FNQGTYN
+938 
-945 FTDNTSFNNDTFN
+945 
-958 QGTYNFNTSKVSFSG
+958 
-973 ANTLNSSSPFASL
+973 
-986 KGSVSFGSGAVFN
+986 
-999 LNQTLNANQ
+999 
-1008 TYDILTTNGT
+1008 
-1018 IQYGVYQSYLWDL
+1018 
-1031 INYKGDK
+1031 
-1038 AISHVEVGNNTY
+1038 
-1050 DVTFDINGQDE
+1050 
-1061 TLQETFSNKSITT
+1061 
-1074 QFLGDD
+1074 
-1080 LQAKAKATYQQD
+1080 
-1092 LNNSQSALSNATND
+1092 
-1106 NKIASADTGY
+1106 
-1116 TNNQNTTIKQDA
+1116 
-1128 QNLEHTSQQIAKDEQ
+1128 
-1143 ALQGDLN
+1143 
-1150 KLKQLANSSFN
+1150 
-1161 EQAFN
+1161 
-1166 QAQSKEQ
+1166 
-1173 QDEQT
+1173 
-1178 LQNEEET
+1178 
-1185 FSSEQEGLEKALAN
+1185 
-1199 AKPASPT
+1199 
-1206 PTPTPTPTPS
+1206 
-1216 PTPNPTPTKHTA
+1216 
-1228 PNKVPPTPPTQNL
+1228 
-1241 PTTNV
+1241 
-1246 WNGVYWLQ
+1246 
-1254 NQTYSQKG
+1254 
-1262 VYYID
+1262 
-1267 PNLSGQSGQS
+1267 
-1277 ANTLS
+1277 
-1282 TYTANL
+1282 
-1288 LGRSFGVNIQ
+1288 
-1298 NGTLIIGNNTESV
+1298 

-1323 FGYIIGTFNA
+1323 FGYITGTFNA

-1343 TGEGVSGSDGGGAN
+1343 TGEGVSNSDGGGAN
-1357 ITFKASDNITMDGLN
+1357 ITFKASDNITMNGLN

-1388 QHSYATFDATNNI
+1388 QHSYAAFDATNNI

-1439 SVISANAANS
+1439 STISANASNS
-1449 LSFNNSRLNGGA
+1449 LSFVNSRLNGGA
-1461 VYNLWA
+1461 VYNLQA

-1473 NTQAVFNVLYSRGT
+1473 NTQAVFNVLYSGGT
-1487 SNFNATTQL
+1487 SNFNAITQL

-1528 KSQTAFKNSLTL
+1528 KSQAAFKNSLTL

-1553 LNASGASAFNN
+1553 LNTSGTSTFNN
-1564 QASLNIYNGSQATF
+1564 QASLNIYNGSQAAF
-1578 NSLFFNGA
+1578 KSLFFNGG

-1617 VSNASS
+1617 ANNTSS
-1623 LNANINFQGASQA
+1623 LNANINFQGTSQA
-1636 TFGGNTTI
+1636 NFGGNTTI
-1644 DAASFNFDSASSLSF
+1644 DTASFNFDSASSLSF

-1668 NFNGYAPSL
+1668 NFNGYTPSL
-1677 SKALMSVSGQF
+1677 TKALMNVSGQF

-1862 GFSSGNLKTLLGILS
+1862 GFSSENLKTLLGILS
-1877 QNSATLKEMIE
+1877 QNSAALKEMIE
-1888 TNQLDNI
+1888 SNQLDNI
-1895 TSINEVLQLLD
+1895 TNINEVLQLLD
-1906 RIKIT
+1906 KIKIT
-1911 PAQKQALLETI
+1911 QAQKQALLETI

-1944 DHVTNS
+1944 DNVTNS

-2004 ITGTLGSGNA
+2004 ITGTIGSGNA
-2014 FESGGSADITFQSAN
+2014 FESGGSADVTFQSAN

-2043 DNIFNLLGQE
+2043 DNIFNLLGQK
-2053 GIDKI
+2053 GINEI
-2058 FNQGNLANVLSQMA
+2058 FNQGNLANVLSQVA

-2082 GNFVENA
+2082 GNFIENA
-2089 LIPLSKELPSS
+2089 LSPLSKELPAS
-2100 LQNETLGQLIGQNN
+2100 LQDETLGQLIGQNN
-2114 LDNLLNNS
+2114 LDDLLNNS
-2122 GVMNAIQNI
+2122 GVMNEIQNI

-2163 KGLLNFIGGYM
+2163 KGLLNFIGGYI

-2183 SVILK
+2183 GVVLK

-2209 DEFLGQDVVKKLESQ
+2209 NEFLGQDVVKKLESQ
-2224 GLVSNIINNI
+2224 GLVSNIINNV

-2240 SGIYNQGLG
+2240 SGVYNQGLG

-2366 EICINLANCP
+2366 EICVNLASCP

-2391 NESLS
+2391 NETLN

-2404 LGVIASNGAIDLS
+2404 LGAITSNGAIDLS
-2417 QVKNNS
+2417 QVTNNS

-2440 LTIANA
+2440 LTITNA

-2454 ANINGDFTLNQQ
+2454 ANIDGNFTLNQQ

-2472 ASGLNVMGNFN
+2472 ANGLNVMGNFN

-2489 FNLSHSV
+2489 FNLSHSA
-2496 SHAIINAQGIATIM
+2496 SHAIINAQGTATIM
-2510 TNYNNPLIQFNTSS
+2510 ANNNPLIQFNASS
-2524 KETGAYTLID
+2524 KETGTYTLID
-2534 SAKAIYYGYNDQI
+2534 SAKAIYYGYNNQI

-2552 LDNYLKLYTLIN
+2552 LDNYLKLYTLID

-2579 NGQAVSIKDGGL
+2579 NGQAVNIKDGGL
-2591 IVGFK
+2591 VVGFK

-2614 AVSNAPI
+2614 AISNDPI

-2630 QYIAQIQGI
+2630 QYIAQIQGV
-2639 QGVDSIEQA
+2639 QSVDSIDQA
-2648 GGTQA
+2648 GGNQA

-2690 NTLEVIANPNFKND
+2690 NTLEVIANPDFKND

-2779 SFING
+2779 SFISG

-2790 GINVGYDR
+2790 GINIGYDR

-2804 VGGYAAYGYSGFHAN
+2804 VGGYAAYGYSGFHGN

-2873 YNTWTTDAKINYGYD
+2873 YDTWTTDAKINYGYD

-2896 IFKPQIGLAYYYIGM
+2896 IFKPQVGLSYYYIGLSSLM
-2911 SGLRGIMDD
+2911 GIMDD

>member
-1 MAFKKAGLIS
+1 M
-11 KFISKGSFKL
+11 
-21 NKISKKI
+21 
-28 FKLNPI
+28 
-34 LKREKPLKRHKKTK
+34 
-48 SIKKPF
+48 
-54 NKNKSFLKASVLLI
+54 I
-68 GALGGLPH
+68 GALGGLSH

-85 SWWSGYHDKIES
+85 SFWSGYHDKIES
-97 GSNSPT
+97 GPNSPT

-135 QKFNNGTL
+135 QKFNGGTL

-149 RFGGTGV
+149 RFGGTGI
-156 NGVNVGYITGTYDA
+156 NGGDVGYITGTYDA
-170 QTINFNSSR
+170 ANIYLTSHL
-179 ITTGNSLSDGGGAT
+179 TTGNSYADGGGAT
-193 LNFNATNRITI
+193 LNFNATNNITI
-204 NQASFDN
+204 NQASLDN
-211 SDAGAQHS
+211 SDAGAQKS
-219 YMNFKGSNINVSGSS
+219 YMNFKGSNIKVSGSS
-234 FTDDTN
+234 FKDDTD

-248 NNNSAISFNK
+248 SNNSTISFNQ
-258 TKFNQGTYNFT
+258 TNFNQGTYHFSNSASSSFGNSNFNQGTYHFNSTQSTFENSSFNQGTYNF
-269 NSANLSFNN
+269 NNNASFNN
-278 SNFNQSTYNFN
+278 N
-289 SLQSTFNN
+289 
-297 STFNQGT
+297 TFNQGT
-304 YNFTDNTSFNNDTFN
+304 YS
-319 QGTYNFNTSKVSF
+319 FNTSKVSF
-332 SGANTLNSSSP
+332 SGTNTLNSNSP

-365 NANQT
+365 NNNQT

-378 TIQYGVYQSYLW
+378 AIQYGVYQSYLW

-397 DKAISHVEVGNNTYD
+397 DKAISHVGVGNNTYD

-425 ETFSNKSITTQFLG
+425 ETFNKQSIITQFLG
-439 DDLQAKAKATYQQD
+439 DDLQQQAQQTYQEDLTHSQNA
-453 LNNSQSALSN
+453 LNNVTSDNTIANNDTSYTQS
-463 ATNDNKIASA
+463 K
-473 DTGYTN
+473 
-479 NQNTTIKQDAQN
+479 NTTVAKDAQG
-491 LEHTSQQIAK
+491 LENTNQKIQQ
-501 DEQALQGDLNKLKQL
+501 DEQALEKDLAQIKQL
-516 ANSSFNEQAFN
+516 ANS
-527 QAQSK
+527 
-532 EQQDEQTLQNE
+532 T
-543 ENTFSSE
+543 
-550 QEGLEKALAN
+550 
-560 AKEQQEQQQA
+560 
-570 QATYQQD
+570 
-577 LNNSQ
+577 
-582 SALSNAT
+582 
-589 NDNKIASADTDYT
+589 
-602 KNQNTAIKQDAQN
+602 
-615 LENTSQQIT
+615 
-624 QDQKDLEQDLDKL
+624 
-637 QQLANSK
+637 
-644 TGFNEQAFNQAQS
+644 TGFNEQAFNQAQKQ
-657 TEQQDEQ
+657 EQQDEQ
-664 TLQNEEET
+664 TLQNDENA
-672 FSSEQEGLEKALANA
+672 FNAEQEGLEQAIQQAQAQQQKQEQQQAQQTYQEDVANSQNALNNVTSDNTIANNDTSYTQSKNTTITKDAQSLENTDQQIQKDEQALEKDLAQIKQLVNSTTGFNEQAFTQAQKQEQQDLKTLQSEENTFNTKQEGLEQAIANA
-687 KHTSPT
+687 KHANPTPTPTPSPTPT
-693 PTKHTAQNNPP
+693 PTKHTAPNTPP
-704 NKVSPPTQNLPTTNV
+704 SQVPPTPTQNPPAENV
-719 WNGVYN
+719 WNGVYWL
-725 FQNQTYS
+725 QNKTYS
-732 KKGIYYI
+732 KQGIYYI

-754 STYGYLD
+754 STY
-761 WFTLKNKFSVN
+761 
-772 ANNGTLIIG
+772 
-781 NNTESA
+781 
-787 NTKGLI
+787 
-793 WIGDDKGLVY
+793 
-803 YNTGTFNAANI
+803 
-814 YLTSNLK
+814 
-821 TGNGF
+821 
-826 SGEGAT
+826 
-832 LNFNATNRIT
+832 
-842 INQASFDNSDAGAQH
+842 
-857 SYMNFKGSNINVSG
+857 
-871 SSFTDDTNGGFSFSG
+871 
-886 NNNNSAISFNKTKFN
+886 
-901 QGTYN
+901 
-906 FTNSAN
+906 
-912 LSFNNS
+912 
-918 NFNQSTYNFN
+918 
-928 SLQSTFNNST
+928 
-938 FNQGTYN
+938 
-945 FTDNTSFNNDTFN
+945 
-958 QGTYNFNTSKVSFSG
+958 
-973 ANTLNSSSPFASL
+973 
-986 KGSVSFGSGAVFN
+986 
-999 LNQTLNANQ
+999 
-1008 TYDILTTNGT
+1008 
-1018 IQYGVYQSYLWDL
+1018 
-1031 INYKGDK
+1031 
-1038 AISHVEVGNNTY
+1038 
-1050 DVTFDINGQDE
+1050 
-1061 TLQETFSNKSITT
+1061 
-1074 QFLGDD
+1074 
-1080 LQAKAKATYQQD
+1080 
-1092 LNNSQSALSNATND
+1092 
-1106 NKIASADTGY
+1106 
-1116 TNNQNTTIKQDA
+1116 
-1128 QNLEHTSQQIAKDEQ
+1128 
-1143 ALQGDLN
+1143 
-1150 KLKQLANSSFN
+1150 
-1161 EQAFN
+1161 
-1166 QAQSKEQ
+1166 
-1173 QDEQT
+1173 
-1178 LQNEEET
+1178 
-1185 FSSEQEGLEKALAN
+1185 
-1199 AKPASPT
+1199 
-1206 PTPTPTPTPS
+1206 
-1216 PTPNPTPTKHTA
+1216 
-1228 PNKVPPTPPTQNL
+1228 
-1241 PTTNV
+1241 
-1246 WNGVYWLQ
+1246 
-1254 NQTYSQKG
+1254 
-1262 VYYID
+1262 
-1267 PNLSGQSGQS
+1267 
-1277 ANTLS
+1277 
-1282 TYTANL
+1282 TANL
-1288 LGRSFGVNIQ
+1288 FGRSFGVNIQ

-1323 FGYIIGTFNA
+1323 FGYITGTFNA

-1343 TGEGVSGSDGGGAN
+1343 TGEGVSNSDGGGAN

-1388 QHSYATFDATNNI
+1388 QHSYATFDALNNI

-1414 KFSFNAKNISFSN
+1414 KFSFTAKNISFSN

-1439 SVISANAANS
+1439 SVISANASNS
-1449 LSFNNSRLNGGA
+1449 LSFIDSRLNGGA
-1461 VYNLWA
+1461 IYNLQA

-1528 KSQTAFKNSLTL
+1528 KSQAAFKNSLTL

-1553 LNASGASAFNN
+1553 LNANGASTFNN
-1564 QASLNIYNGSQATF
+1564 QASLNIYNGSQAAF
-1578 NSLFFNGA
+1578 SSLFFNGGI
-1586 TLSLNAN
+1586 LSLNAN
-1593 SKLNASSASFSN
+1593 SKLNASNASFSN

-1617 VSNASS
+1617 ASNTSS

-1636 TFGGNTTI
+1636 DFGGNTTI
-1644 DAASFNFDSASSLSF
+1644 DTASFNFDSASSLSF

-1668 NFNGYAPSL
+1668 NFNGYTPSL
-1677 SKALMSVSGQF
+1677 TKALMSVSGQF
-1688 VLGNNGD
+1688 VLGSNGD

-1849 FNQPLNSLNIYNK
+1849 FNQPLSSLNIYNK
-1862 GFSSGNLKTLLGILS
+1862 GFSSENLKTLLGILS
-1877 QNSATLKEMIE
+1877 QNSAALKEMIE
-1888 TNQLDNI
+1888 SNQLDNI
-1895 TSINEVLQLLD
+1895 TNINEVLQLLD
-1906 RIKIT
+1906 KIKIT
-1911 PAQKQALLETI
+1911 QTQKQALLETI

-1928 INQTFSNGNLV
+1928 INQTFSNGNLI

-1944 DHVTNS
+1944 DNVTNS

-2004 ITGTLGSGNA
+2004 ITGTIGSGNA
-2014 FESGGSADITFQSAN
+2014 FESGGSADVTFQSAN

-2043 DNIFNLLGQE
+2043 DNIFNLLDQK

-2058 FNQGNLANVLSQMA
+2058 FNQGNLANVLSQVA

-2082 GNFVENA
+2082 GNFIENA
-2089 LIPLSKELPSS
+2089 LSPLSEELPAS

-2114 LDNLLNNS
+2114 LDDLLNNS

-2163 KGLLNFIGGYM
+2163 KGLLNFIGGYI

-2183 SVILK
+2183 SVVLK
-2188 DITNPPTSLQKDIGV
+2188 DITNPPASLQKDIGV

-2209 DEFLGQDVVKKLESQ
+2209 NEFLGQDVVKKLESQ
-2224 GLVSNIINNI
+2224 GLVNNIINNI

-2240 SGIYNQGLG
+2240 SGVYNQGLG

-2366 EICINLANCP
+2366 EICVNLANCP

-2404 LGVIASNGAIDLS
+2404 LGAIASNGAIDLS

-2423 VIGTLNL
+2423 VIGMLNL

-2440 LTIANA
+2440 LTITNA

-2454 ANINGDFTLNQQ
+2454 ANINGNFTLNQQ

-2496 SHAIINAQGIATIM
+2496 SHAIINAQGTATIM
-2510 TNYNNPLIQFNTSS
+2510 ANNNPLIQFNTSS
-2524 KETGAYTLID
+2524 KEVGTYTLID
-2534 SAKAIYYGYNDQI
+2534 SAKAIYYGYNNQI

-2552 LDNYLKLYTLIN
+2552 LDNYLKLYALID

-2579 NGQAVSIKDGGL
+2579 NGQAVSVKDGGL
-2591 IVGFK
+2591 VVGFK

-2614 AVSNAPI
+2614 AVSNDPI

-2630 QYIAQIQGI
+2630 QYIAQIQGT
-2639 QGVDSIEQA
+2639 QGVDSIDQA
-2648 GGTQA
+2648 GGSQA

-2676 HSTKDLTTIAGDIA
+2676 HSIKDLTTIAGDIA
-2690 NTLEVIANPNFKND
+2690 NTLEVIANPDFKND

-2804 VGGYAAYGYSGFHAN
+2804 VGGYAAYGYSGFHGN

-2873 YNTWTTDAKINYGYD
+2873 YDTWTTNAKINYGYD

-2896 IFKPQIGLAYYYIGM
+2896 IFKPQVGLAYYYIGL

>member
-11 KFISKGSFKL
+11 KFILKGSFKL

-28 FKLNPI
+28 FKLNLI
-34 LKREKPLKRHKKTK
+34 LKREKPLSHKKTK
-48 SIKKPF
+48 SVKKPF
-54 NKNKSFLKASVLLI
+54 NKNRSFLKASVLLI
-68 GALGGLPH
+68 GALGGLSH
-76 LRASECRYW
+76 IRASECRYW
-85 SWWSGYHDKIES
+85 SWSSWGYHDNIES

-103 HNSYCLFSSTQG
+103 HNSYCLFNSAQG

-143 NVGGNI
+143 DVGGNI

-156 NGVNVGYITGTYDA
+156 NGGNLGYITGTYDA

-179 ITTGNSLSDGGGAT
+179 ITTGNSFSTGGGAT
-193 LNFNATNRITI
+193 LNFNATNHITI

-211 SDAGAQHS
+211 SDAGTQHS
-219 YMNFKGSNINVSGSS
+219 YMNFSGSNINVSASS

-248 NNNSAISFNK
+248 GANSNLSFNQTNFNQGTYKFTNSTNLNFNNSA
-258 TKFNQGTYNFT
+258 FNQGTYNF
-269 NSANLSFNN
+269 NSAQSVFEN
-278 SNFNQSTYNFN
+278 SNFNQ
-289 SLQSTFNN
+289 
-297 STFNQGT
+297 GT
-304 YNFTDNTSFNNDTFN
+304 YSFTDNTGLNFNNDTFN

-353 GSGAVFNLNQTL
+353 GSGAIFNLNQTL
-365 NANQT
+365 NTNQT
-370 YDILTTNG
+370 YDILTTNK

-425 ETFSNKSITTQFLG
+425 ETFNNQAITTQFLG

-453 LNNSQSALSN
+453 LTGSQTALNN
-463 ATNDNKIASA
+463 ATSDSKIASS
-473 DTGYTN
+473 DTDYTN
-479 NQNTTIKQDAQN
+479 NQNTTIKKDAQS
-491 LEHTSQQIAK
+491 LENTSQTIQQDK
-501 DEQALQGDLNKLKQL
+501 QALEKDLANVKQL
-516 ANSSFNEQAFN
+516 ANAPTGFNQQAFKN
-527 QAQSK
+527 AQSK
-532 EQQDEQTLQNE
+532 EQQDEQTLQKNE
-543 ENTFSSE
+543 KTFSSE
-550 QEGLEKALAN
+550 QEGLEKAIAN
-560 AKEQQEQQQA
+560 AKP
-570 QATYQQD
+570 
-577 LNNSQ
+577 
-582 SALSNAT
+582 
-589 NDNKIASADTDYT
+589 
-602 KNQNTAIKQDAQN
+602 
-615 LENTSQQIT
+615 TSPT
-624 QDQKDLEQDLDKL
+624 
-637 QQLANSK
+637 
-644 TGFNEQAFNQAQS
+644 
-657 TEQQDEQ
+657 
-664 TLQNEEET
+664 
-672 FSSEQEGLEKALANA
+672 
-687 KHTSPT
+687 PT
-693 PTKHTAQNNPP
+693 PTKHTAP
-704 NKVSPPTQNLPTTNV
+704 N
-719 WNGVYN
+719 
-725 FQNQTYS
+725 
-732 KKGIYYI
+732 
-739 DPNLSGQSGQSGNTL
+739 
-754 STYGYLD
+754 
-761 WFTLKNKFSVN
+761 
-772 ANNGTLIIG
+772 
-781 NNTESA
+781 
-787 NTKGLI
+787 
-793 WIGDDKGLVY
+793 
-803 YNTGTFNAANI
+803 
-814 YLTSNLK
+814 
-821 TGNGF
+821 
-826 SGEGAT
+826 
-832 LNFNATNRIT
+832 
-842 INQASFDNSDAGAQH
+842 
-857 SYMNFKGSNINVSG
+857 
-871 SSFTDDTNGGFSFSG
+871 
-886 NNNNSAISFNKTKFN
+886 
-901 QGTYN
+901 
-906 FTNSAN
+906 
-912 LSFNNS
+912 
-918 NFNQSTYNFN
+918 
-928 SLQSTFNNST
+928 
-938 FNQGTYN
+938 
-945 FTDNTSFNNDTFN
+945 
-958 QGTYNFNTSKVSFSG
+958 
-973 ANTLNSSSPFASL
+973 
-986 KGSVSFGSGAVFN
+986 
-999 LNQTLNANQ
+999 
-1008 TYDILTTNGT
+1008 
-1018 IQYGVYQSYLWDL
+1018 
-1031 INYKGDK
+1031 
-1038 AISHVEVGNNTY
+1038 
-1050 DVTFDINGQDE
+1050 
-1061 TLQETFSNKSITT
+1061 
-1074 QFLGDD
+1074 
-1080 LQAKAKATYQQD
+1080 
-1092 LNNSQSALSNATND
+1092 
-1106 NKIASADTGY
+1106 
-1116 TNNQNTTIKQDA
+1116 
-1128 QNLEHTSQQIAKDEQ
+1128 
-1143 ALQGDLN
+1143 
-1150 KLKQLANSSFN
+1150 
-1161 EQAFN
+1161 
-1166 QAQSKEQ
+1166 
-1173 QDEQT
+1173 
-1178 LQNEEET
+1178 
-1185 FSSEQEGLEKALAN
+1185 
-1199 AKPASPT
+1199 T
-1206 PTPTPTPTPS
+1206 P
-1216 PTPNPTPTKHTA
+1216 

-1241 PTTNV
+1241 PATNV
-1246 WNGVYWLQ
+1246 WNEVYNLQ
-1254 NQTYSQKG
+1254 NQTYSKQG

-1277 ANTLS
+1277 GNTLS

-1323 FGYIIGTFNA
+1323 FGYITGTFNA

-1388 QHSYATFDATNNI
+1388 QHSYAAFDATNNI
-1401 SVTNSSFSDMTWG
+1401 SVTDSSFSDMTWG

-1439 SVISANAANS
+1439 SVISANATNS
-1449 LSFNNSRLNGGA
+1449 LSFVNSRLNGGA

-1528 KSQTAFKNSLTL
+1528 KSQAAFKNSLTL

-1553 LNASGASAFNN
+1553 LNANGASAFNN

-1578 NSLFFNGA
+1578 NSLFFNGGI
-1586 TLSLNAN
+1586 LSLNAN

-1617 VSNASS
+1617 ASNTSS

-1636 TFGGNTTI
+1636 NFGGNTTI
-1644 DAASFNFDSASSLSF
+1644 DTASFNFDSTSSLGF

-1668 NFNGYAPSL
+1668 NFNGYASSL
-1677 SKALMSVSGQF
+1677 NKALMSVSGQF

-1745 YSDNNNIQTWSFINP
+1745 YSGNNNIQTWSFINP

-1888 TNQLDNI
+1888 SNQLDNI

-1906 RIKIT
+1906 EIKIT

-1939 IGATQ
+1939 IGTTQ
-1944 DHVTNS
+1944 DNVTNS

-1975 RNTYLGQLLGSTS
+1975 RNTYLGQLLDSTS

-2014 FESGGSADITFQSAN
+2014 FESGGSADVTFQSAN

-2058 FNQGNLANVLSQMA
+2058 FNQGNLANVLSQVA

-2089 LIPLSKELPSS
+2089 LSPLSKELPTS

-2122 GVMNAIQNI
+2122 GVMNEIQNI

-2163 KGLLNFIGGYM
+2163 KGLLNFIGGYI

-2209 DEFLGQDVVKKLESQ
+2209 NEFLGQDVVKKLESQ

-2240 SGIYNQGLG
+2240 SGVYNQGLG

-2264 LGALLSPRGL
+2264 LSALLSPRGL

-2355 AGLNNVSVQKG
+2355 ADLNNVSVQKG

-2440 LTIANA
+2440 LTITNA

-2454 ANINGDFTLNQQ
+2454 ANINGNFTLNQQ

-2496 SHAIINAQGIATIM
+2496 SHAIINAQGVATIM
-2510 TNYNNPLIQFNTSS
+2510 ANNNNPLIQFNTSS
-2524 KETGAYTLID
+2524 KETGTYTLID

-2547 TGGSS
+2547 TGGNS
-2552 LDNYLKLYTLIN
+2552 LDNYLKLYTLID
-2564 INGKHMVMTDNGLTY
+2564 INGKHMVMSNNGLTY
-2579 NGQAVSIKDGGL
+2579 NGQAVNIKDGGL

-2614 AVSNAPI
+2614 AVSNDPI

-2630 QYIAQIQGI
+2630 QYIAQIHGTQS
-2639 QGVDSIEQA
+2639 VDSIDQA
-2648 GGTQA
+2648 GGAQA

-2690 NTLEVIANPNFKND
+2690 NTLEVIANPDFKND

-2790 GINVGYDR
+2790 GINIGYDR

-2868 NQSYR
+2868 NQSYK
-2873 YNTWTTDAKINYGYD
+2873 YDTWTTDAKINYGYD

-2896 IFKPQIGLAYYYIGM
+2896 IFKPQIGLAYYYIGL

>member
-1 MAFKKAGLIS
+1 MAFKKARLIS
-11 KFISKGSFKL
+11 RFVSKGSFKL

-28 FKLNPI
+28 FKLNQI
-34 LKREKPLKRHKKTK
+34 LKREKPLKCHKKTK

-68 GALGGLPH
+68 GALGGLSH
-76 LRASECRYW
+76 LRANECRYW
-85 SWWSGYHDKIES
+85 SWSSWSYQDNIES
-97 GSNSPT
+97 GPNSPT
-103 HNSYCLFSSTQG
+103 HNSYCLFSSAQG

-135 QKFNNGTL
+135 QKFNGGTL
-143 NVGGNI
+143 DIGGNI
-149 RFGGTGV
+149 RFGGTGI
-156 NGVNVGYITGTYDA
+156 NGGDVGYITGTYDA
-170 QTINFNSSR
+170 QTINFNSSH
-179 ITTGNSLSDGGGAT
+179 ITTGNSYADGGGAT
-193 LNFNATNRITI
+193 LNFNATNNITI

-211 SDAGAQHS
+211 SDAGTQKS
-219 YMNFKGSNINVSGSS
+219 YMNFKGSNIKVSGSS
-234 FTDDTN
+234 FTDDTD
-240 GGFSFSGN
+240 GGFSFSSN
-248 NNNSAISFNK
+248 NNNSVISFNQ
-258 TKFNQGTYNFT
+258 TSFNQGTYNFSNNAT
-269 NSANLSFNN
+269 LSFNN
-278 SNFNQSTYNFN
+278 SNFNQGTYHFN
-289 SLQSTFNN
+289 SAQSTFEN
-297 STFNQGT
+297 SSFNQGT
-304 YNFTDNTSFNNDTFN
+304 YNFNDSVSFNNDTFN
-319 QGTYNFNTSKVSF
+319 QGAYNFNTSKVSF
-332 SGANTLNSSSP
+332 SGTNTLNSSSP

-353 GSGAVFNLNQTL
+353 NSGAIFNLNQTL
-365 NANQT
+365 SGNQT

-378 TIQYGVYQSYLW
+378 AIQYGVYQSYLW

-425 ETFSNKSITTQFLG
+425 ETFNKQSIITQFLG
-439 DDLQAKAKATYQQD
+439 DNLQQQAQKIYQEDLTNSQNA
-453 LNNSQSALSN
+453 LNNVAS
-463 ATNDNKIASA
+463 DNTIANN
-473 DTGYTN
+473 DTGYTQSKN
-479 NQNTTIKQDAQN
+479 ATVAKDAQG
-491 LEHTSQQIAK
+491 LENTNQKIQQ
-501 DEQALQGDLNKLKQL
+501 DEKALQGDLNELKQL
-516 ANSSFNEQAFN
+516 ANSTTGFNEQAFT
-527 QAQSK
+527 QAQK
-532 EQQDEQTLQNE
+532 QEQQDEQTLQNE
-543 ENTFSSE
+543 EKTFNAE
-550 QEGLEKALAN
+550 QEGLKQAIAN
-560 AKEQQEQQQA
+560 AKP
-570 QATYQQD
+570 
-577 LNNSQ
+577 
-582 SALSNAT
+582 
-589 NDNKIASADTDYT
+589 ASPTPSPT
-602 KNQNTAIKQDAQN
+602 
-615 LENTSQQIT
+615 
-624 QDQKDLEQDLDKL
+624 
-637 QQLANSK
+637 
-644 TGFNEQAFNQAQS
+644 
-657 TEQQDEQ
+657 
-664 TLQNEEET
+664 
-672 FSSEQEGLEKALANA
+672 
-687 KHTSPT
+687 PT
-693 PTKHTAQNNPP
+693 PTKHTAPNTPP
-704 NKVSPPTQNLPTTNV
+704 NKVSPTPTPPTQNLPTTNV

-725 FQNQTYS
+725 LQNQTYS
-732 KKGIYYI
+732 KQGVYYI

-754 STYGYLD
+754 STY
-761 WFTLKNKFSVN
+761 
-772 ANNGTLIIG
+772 
-781 NNTESA
+781 
-787 NTKGLI
+787 
-793 WIGDDKGLVY
+793 
-803 YNTGTFNAANI
+803 
-814 YLTSNLK
+814 
-821 TGNGF
+821 
-826 SGEGAT
+826 
-832 LNFNATNRIT
+832 
-842 INQASFDNSDAGAQH
+842 
-857 SYMNFKGSNINVSG
+857 
-871 SSFTDDTNGGFSFSG
+871 
-886 NNNNSAISFNKTKFN
+886 
-901 QGTYN
+901 
-906 FTNSAN
+906 
-912 LSFNNS
+912 
-918 NFNQSTYNFN
+918 
-928 SLQSTFNNST
+928 
-938 FNQGTYN
+938 
-945 FTDNTSFNNDTFN
+945 
-958 QGTYNFNTSKVSFSG
+958 
-973 ANTLNSSSPFASL
+973 
-986 KGSVSFGSGAVFN
+986 
-999 LNQTLNANQ
+999 
-1008 TYDILTTNGT
+1008 
-1018 IQYGVYQSYLWDL
+1018 
-1031 INYKGDK
+1031 
-1038 AISHVEVGNNTY
+1038 
-1050 DVTFDINGQDE
+1050 
-1061 TLQETFSNKSITT
+1061 
-1074 QFLGDD
+1074 
-1080 LQAKAKATYQQD
+1080 
-1092 LNNSQSALSNATND
+1092 
-1106 NKIASADTGY
+1106 
-1116 TNNQNTTIKQDA
+1116 
-1128 QNLEHTSQQIAKDEQ
+1128 
-1143 ALQGDLN
+1143 
-1150 KLKQLANSSFN
+1150 
-1161 EQAFN
+1161 
-1166 QAQSKEQ
+1166 
-1173 QDEQT
+1173 
-1178 LQNEEET
+1178 
-1185 FSSEQEGLEKALAN
+1185 
-1199 AKPASPT
+1199 
-1206 PTPTPTPTPS
+1206 
-1216 PTPNPTPTKHTA
+1216 
-1228 PNKVPPTPPTQNL
+1228 
-1241 PTTNV
+1241 
-1246 WNGVYWLQ
+1246 
-1254 NQTYSQKG
+1254 
-1262 VYYID
+1262 
-1267 PNLSGQSGQS
+1267 
-1277 ANTLS
+1277 
-1282 TYTANL
+1282 TANL
-1288 LGRSFGVNIQ
+1288 LGRSFSVNTQ
-1298 NGTLIIGNNTESV
+1298 NGTLIIGNDTESV
-1311 NDNGLIWIGHGG
+1311 NSNGLIWIGHGG
-1323 FGYIIGTFNA
+1323 FGYITGTFSA

-1343 TGEGVSGSDGGGAN
+1343 TGEGVSNSDGGGAN

-1388 QHSYATFDATNNI
+1388 QHSYATFDALNNI

-1414 KFSFNAKNISFSN
+1414 KFSFSAKNISFSN

-1439 SVISANAANS
+1439 SVISANASNS
-1449 LSFNNSRLNGGA
+1449 LSFINSRLNGGA
-1461 VYNLWA
+1461 IYNLQA

-1528 KSQTAFKNSLTL
+1528 KSQAAFKNSLTL

-1553 LNASGASAFNN
+1553 LNANGTSAFNN
-1564 QASLNIYNGSQATF
+1564 QASLNVYNGSQATF
-1578 NSLFFNGA
+1578 SSLFFNGG
-1586 TLSLNAN
+1586 TLSLNAS

-1617 VSNASS
+1617 ANNTSS

-1636 TFGGNTTI
+1636 DFGGNTTI
-1644 DAASFNFDSASSLSF
+1644 DTASFNFDSASSLNF

-1668 NFNGYAPSL
+1668 NFNGYTPSL
-1677 SKALMSVSGQF
+1677 TKALMSVSGQF

-1710 VTYNILNAQKGITG
+1710 VTYNILSAQKGITG

-1774 DLTIEVLNNPNSA
+1774 DLTIEVLNNPNSD

-1823 YLTSNIKGLF
+1823 YLTSSIKGLF

-1840 PQTPGTYSP
+1840 PQAPGTYSP

-1862 GFSSGNLKTLLGILS
+1862 GFSSENLKTLLGILS

-1888 TNQLDNI
+1888 SNQLDNI
-1895 TSINEVLQLLD
+1895 TNINEVLQLLD
-1906 RIKIT
+1906 KIKIT
-1911 PAQKQALLETI
+1911 QAQKQALLETI

-1928 INQTFSNGNLV
+1928 INQTFSNGNLI

-1944 DHVTNS
+1944 DNVTNS

-2043 DNIFNLLGQE
+2043 DNIFNLLGQK

-2082 GNFVENA
+2082 GNFIENA
-2089 LIPLSKELPSS
+2089 LSPLSKELPTS
-2100 LQNETLGQLIGQNN
+2100 LQDETLGQLIGQNN

-2156 LKSMLDD
+2156 LESMLDD
-2163 KGLLNFIGGYM
+2163 KGLLNFIGGYI

-2183 SVILK
+2183 SVVLK
-2188 DITNPPTSLQKDIGV
+2188 DITNPPASLQKDIGV

-2209 DEFLGQDVVKKLESQ
+2209 NEFLGQDVVKKLESQ

-2240 SGIYNQGLG
+2240 SGVYNQGLG

-2366 EICINLANCP
+2366 EICVNLANCP

-2396 VRANNFTF
+2396 VHANNFTF
-2404 LGVIASNGAIDLS
+2404 LGAIASNGAIDLS
-2417 QVKNNS
+2417 QVTNNS

-2440 LTIANA
+2440 LTITNA

-2454 ANINGDFTLNQQ
+2454 ANINGNFTLNQQ

-2489 FNLSHSV
+2489 FNLSHSA
-2496 SHAIINAQGIATIM
+2496 SHAIINAQGNATIM
-2510 TNYNNPLIQFNTSS
+2510 ANNNNPLIQFNTSS
-2524 KETGAYTLID
+2524 KEAGTYTLID
-2534 SAKAIYYGYNDQI
+2534 SAKAIYYGYNNQI

-2552 LDNYLKLYTLIN
+2552 LDNYLKLYALID
-2564 INGKHMVMTDNGLTY
+2564 INGKHMVMTGNGLTY

-2591 IVGFK
+2591 VVGFK

-2614 AVSNAPI
+2614 AVSNDPI

-2630 QYIAQIQGI
+2630 QYIAQIQGT
-2639 QGVDSIEQA
+2639 QGVDSIDQA
-2648 GGTQA
+2648 GGSQA

-2676 HSTKDLTTIAGDIA
+2676 HSAKDLTTIAGDIA
-2690 NTLEVIANPNFKND
+2690 NTLEVIANPDFKND

-2804 VGGYAAYGYSGFHAN
+2804 VGGYAAYGYSGFHGN

-2824 SSNVNMGVYSRA
+2824 SSNVNIGVYSRA

-2873 YNTWTTDAKINYGYD
+2873 YDTWTTDAKINYGYD

-2896 IFKPQIGLAYYYIGM
+2896 IFKPQIGLAYYYIGL

>member
-1 MAFKKAGLIS
+1 MAFKKARLIS

-21 NKISKKI
+21 NKISKEI
-28 FKLNPI
+28 FTLNQI
-34 LKREKPLKRHKKTK
+34 LKREKPLKCHKKALK
-48 SIKKPF
+48 PIKKLS
-54 NKNKSFLKASVLLI
+54 NRNKSFLKASVLLI
-68 GALGGLPH
+68 GALGGLSH
-76 LRASECRYW
+76 LRANECRYW
-85 SWWSGYHDKIES
+85 SWSSWNYQDNIES
-97 GSNSPT
+97 GPNSPT
-103 HNSYCLFSSTQG
+103 HNSYCLFSSAQG

-135 QKFNNGTL
+135 QKFNGGTL

-149 RFGGTGV
+149 RFGGTGI
-156 NGVNVGYITGTYDA
+156 NGGDVGYITGTYDA
-170 QTINFNSSR
+170 QTMNFNSSH
-179 ITTGNSLSDGGGAT
+179 ITTGNSYSDGGGVT
-193 LNFNATNRITI
+193 LNFNAANNITI

-211 SDAGAQHS
+211 NDAGTQHS
-219 YMNFKGSNINVSGSS
+219 YMNFKGSNIKVSGSS
-234 FTDDTN
+234 FTDDTD
-240 GGFSFSGN
+240 GGFNFSGN
-248 NNNSAISFNK
+248 NNHSAISFNQ
-258 TKFNQGTYNFT
+258 TNFNQGTYNFS
-269 NSANLSFNN
+269 NSATSSFDN
-278 SNFNQSTYNFN
+278 SNFNQGTYHFN
-289 SLQSTFNN
+289 SAQSTFEN
-297 STFNQGT
+297 SNFNQGT
-304 YNFTDNTSFNNDTFN
+304 YNFNNNASFNNDTFN

-332 SGANTLNSSSP
+332 SGTNTLNSSSP

-353 GSGAVFNLNQTL
+353 GSGAIFNLNQTL
-365 NANQT
+365 NSNQT

-397 DKAISHVEVGNNTYD
+397 DKAISYVGVGNNTYD

-425 ETFSNKSITTQFLG
+425 ETFNNQSIITQFLG
-439 DDLQAKAKATYQQD
+439 DDLQAKAQKTYQEDVAHSQNA
-453 LNNSQSALSN
+453 LNN
-463 ATNDNKIASA
+463 ATSDNKIASN
-473 DTGYTN
+473 DTSYTQSKN
-479 NQNTTIKQDAQN
+479 ATILKDAQS
-491 LEHTSQQIAK
+491 LENTNQQIQQ
-501 DEQALQGDLNKLKQL
+501 DEQALQGDLNNLKQL
-516 ANSSFNEQAFN
+516 ANSTTGFNEQAFKNAQKQEQQDEQTLQNDEKTFNTEQEGLKQAIQQAQEQQQKQEQAQAQQTYQEDLTHSQSALNNVTSDNTIANNDTSYTQSKNTTVAKDAQGLENTNQKIQQDEQALEKDLAQIKQLANSTTGFNEQAFN
-527 QAQSK
+527 TVQKQ

-543 ENTFSSE
+543 EKTFNAE
-550 QEGLEKALAN
+550 QEGLKQAIAN
-560 AKEQQEQQQA
+560 AKP
-570 QATYQQD
+570 
-577 LNNSQ
+577 
-582 SALSNAT
+582 
-589 NDNKIASADTDYT
+589 ASPTPSPT
-602 KNQNTAIKQDAQN
+602 
-615 LENTSQQIT
+615 
-624 QDQKDLEQDLDKL
+624 
-637 QQLANSK
+637 
-644 TGFNEQAFNQAQS
+644 
-657 TEQQDEQ
+657 
-664 TLQNEEET
+664 
-672 FSSEQEGLEKALANA
+672 
-687 KHTSPT
+687 PT
-693 PTKHTAQNNPP
+693 PTKHTAQN
-704 NKVSPPTQNLPTTNV
+704 
-719 WNGVYN
+719 
-725 FQNQTYS
+725 
-732 KKGIYYI
+732 
-739 DPNLSGQSGQSGNTL
+739 
-754 STYGYLD
+754 
-761 WFTLKNKFSVN
+761 
-772 ANNGTLIIG
+772 
-781 NNTESA
+781 
-787 NTKGLI
+787 
-793 WIGDDKGLVY
+793 
-803 YNTGTFNAANI
+803 
-814 YLTSNLK
+814 
-821 TGNGF
+821 
-826 SGEGAT
+826 
-832 LNFNATNRIT
+832 
-842 INQASFDNSDAGAQH
+842 
-857 SYMNFKGSNINVSG
+857 
-871 SSFTDDTNGGFSFSG
+871 
-886 NNNNSAISFNKTKFN
+886 
-901 QGTYN
+901 
-906 FTNSAN
+906 
-912 LSFNNS
+912 
-918 NFNQSTYNFN
+918 
-928 SLQSTFNNST
+928 
-938 FNQGTYN
+938 
-945 FTDNTSFNNDTFN
+945 
-958 QGTYNFNTSKVSFSG
+958 
-973 ANTLNSSSPFASL
+973 
-986 KGSVSFGSGAVFN
+986 
-999 LNQTLNANQ
+999 
-1008 TYDILTTNGT
+1008 
-1018 IQYGVYQSYLWDL
+1018 
-1031 INYKGDK
+1031 
-1038 AISHVEVGNNTY
+1038 
-1050 DVTFDINGQDE
+1050 
-1061 TLQETFSNKSITT
+1061 
-1074 QFLGDD
+1074 
-1080 LQAKAKATYQQD
+1080 
-1092 LNNSQSALSNATND
+1092 
-1106 NKIASADTGY
+1106 
-1116 TNNQNTTIKQDA
+1116 
-1128 QNLEHTSQQIAKDEQ
+1128 
-1143 ALQGDLN
+1143 
-1150 KLKQLANSSFN
+1150 
-1161 EQAFN
+1161 
-1166 QAQSKEQ
+1166 
-1173 QDEQT
+1173 
-1178 LQNEEET
+1178 
-1185 FSSEQEGLEKALAN
+1185 
-1199 AKPASPT
+1199 T
-1206 PTPTPTPTPS
+1206 P
-1216 PTPNPTPTKHTA
+1216 

-1246 WNGVYWLQ
+1246 WNGVYNLQ
-1254 NQTYSQKG
+1254 NQTYSNKG

-1277 ANTLS
+1277 GNTLS

-1288 LGRSFGVNIQ
+1288 FGRSFGVNIQ
-1298 NGTLIIGNNTESV
+1298 NGTLIIGNNTESA
-1311 NDNGLIWIGHGG
+1311 NTNGLIWIGHGG
-1323 FGYIIGTFNA
+1323 FGYITGTFNA

-1343 TGEGVSGSDGGGAN
+1343 TGEGVSNSDGGGAN

-1388 QHSYATFDATNNI
+1388 QHSYAAFDALNNI

-1414 KFSFNAKNISFSN
+1414 KFSFSAKNISFSN

-1449 LSFNNSRLNGGA
+1449 LSFVNSRLNGGA
-1461 VYNLWA
+1461 IYNLQA

-1528 KSQTAFKNSLTL
+1528 KSQAAFKNSLTL

-1578 NSLFFNGA
+1578 NSLFFNGG
-1586 TLSLNAN
+1586 TLSLNAS

-1617 VSNASS
+1617 ANNTSS

-1636 TFGGNTTI
+1636 DFGGNTTI
-1644 DAASFNFDSASSLSF
+1644 DTASFNFDSTSSLNF

-1668 NFNGYAPSL
+1668 NFNGYTPSL
-1677 SKALMSVSGQF
+1677 TKALMNVSGQF
-1688 VLGNNGD
+1688 VLGSNGD

-1862 GFSSGNLKTLLGILS
+1862 GFSSENLKTLLGILS

-1888 TNQLDNI
+1888 SNQLDNI
-1895 TSINEVLQLLD
+1895 TNINEVLQLLD
-1906 RIKIT
+1906 KIKIT
-1911 PAQKQALLETI
+1911 QAQKQALLDII

-1928 INQTFSNGNLV
+1928 INQTFNNGNLV

-1944 DHVTNS
+1944 DNVTNS

-2004 ITGTLGSGNA
+2004 ITGTIGSGNA
-2014 FESGGSADITFQSAN
+2014 FESGGSADVTFQSAN

-2082 GNFVENA
+2082 GNFIENA
-2089 LIPLSKELPSS
+2089 LSPLSKELPAS
-2100 LQNETLGQLIGQNN
+2100 LQDETLGQLIGQNN
-2114 LDNLLNNS
+2114 LDDLLNNS
-2122 GVMNAIQNI
+2122 GVMNEIQNI
-2131 ISKKLSIFGNF
+2131 ISQKLSIFGNF
-2142 VTPSIIENY
+2142 VTPSVIENY

-2163 KGLLNFIGGYM
+2163 KGLLNFIGGYI

-2183 SVILK
+2183 GVVLK

-2209 DEFLGQDVVKKLESQ
+2209 NEFLGQDVVKKLESQ

-2240 SGIYNQGLG
+2240 SGVYNQGLG

-2376 TTKNSSSTNSSVTPT
+2376 TTKNSSSANSSVTPT

-2404 LGVIASNGAIDLS
+2404 LGAIASNGAIDLS
-2417 QVKNNS
+2417 QVTNNS

-2440 LTIANA
+2440 LTITNA

-2454 ANINGDFTLNQQ
+2454 ANINGNFTLNQQ

-2489 FNLSHSV
+2489 FNISHSA
-2496 SHAIINAQGIATIM
+2496 SHAIINIQGAATIM
-2510 TNYNNPLIQFNTSS
+2510 ANDNNSLIQFNTSS
-2524 KETGAYTLID
+2524 KEAGTYTLID
-2534 SAKAIYYGYNDQI
+2534 SAKAIYYGYNNQI

-2552 LDNYLKLYTLIN
+2552 LDNYLKLYALID

-2579 NGQAVSIKDGGL
+2579 NGQAVNIKDGGL
-2591 IVGFK
+2591 FVGFK

-2614 AVSNAPI
+2614 AVSNDPI

-2630 QYIAQIQGI
+2630 QYIAQIQGV
-2639 QGVDSIEQA
+2639 QSVDSIDQA
-2648 GGTQA
+2648 GGNQA

-2676 HSTKDLTTIAGDIA
+2676 HSVKDLTTIAGDIA
-2690 NTLEVIANPNFKND
+2690 NTLEVIANPDFKND

-2724 SDTSTFASADFHE
+2724 SDTSTFARSDFLE

-2790 GINVGYDR
+2790 GINIGYDR

-2824 SSNVNMGVYSRA
+2824 SSNVNVGVYSRA

-2868 NQSYR
+2868 NQSYK
-2873 YNTWTTDAKINYGYD
+2873 YDTWTTDAKINYGYD

-2896 IFKPQIGLAYYYIGM
+2896 IFKPQIGLAYYYIGL